1 MAIKVTNYLK
11 NLGKSIVYAS
21 AEAYKENT
29 NIGKFIMDENNQQLA
44 KDVYHGIRDYKTTL
58 RRASEAIKST
68 NVYQAADFGFKS
80 ALSDLKTGKFY
91 DAAREG
97 KLIEES
103 FDEDMGFDDFNF
115 DEEGGDSSSSEGPS
129 SDTIATIKTLQNTAE
144 ISTDAIA
151 GAVVKSGKYNAEIT
165 KQSTSLIISQ
175 QAKFFGDLKNG
186 IFNTNQTL
194 SNLVNFNENAMRTHI
209 ENSRKFFDE
218 STKLARENNA
228 ILKEML
234 DMERVRFK
242 EEQAIRDRN
251 NKRRNPKEHT
261 SFYDILDANGLPNLL
276 EYGEA
281 IKKNFKNNIDDIL
294 PGISSVIDMDPQQ
307 LKAMFANPLSGL
319 ITMAVSSALGD
330 DVKRAHRSLD
340 KTFGGIFSNLI
351 AELNLK
357 SDNSDNLFASTMS
370 KIFGLRTNK
379 KTSIDTSKYEKGAV
393 PFDGKT
399 RKSILEVI
407 PTYLSQITSA
417 LTGEEPVYFDF
428 DAGKWTKRSKV
439 KEDFNKRLEDSKK
452 YATSTLEESVKNALA
467 SLENVD
473 DTLKKSVN
481 DAIKEYAYAHDTLS
495 GFEQNN
501 MLSEEGKKIYSQIS
515 SKIDKRNIANDTL
528 SAKNTI
534 TKDLK
539 RAELNG
545 DDIRSILFNKSNKMF
560 KSTTAGGKNSKG
572 GPSIFGRTTDEYGFD
587 QLDYLQHIYE
597 ELNVIRR
604 YGSAIGGDLPRDA
617 KKQNL
622 DGGDFKLPE
631 NYLEKARAEKEK
643 RDQEAAEAAKN
654 NPDKVIE
661 KDKYDDVEYDA
672 SKDMSTRKDANEEKL
687 RNIGKKF
694 KTEKVDAIL
703 DLAEMIVKEPRNFI
717 AGSLSIADR
726 GLYNLFFE
734 HKFKDK
740 DGKEISGFFDLLGY
754 KVTETFTS
762 VKNYLT
768 TKVFKPAWNWI
779 KGTANDFASAFF
791 GKTFFSD
798 TKEAIKS
805 DARSVGDKIT
815 NAGKNAVDAATST
828 ADSAVAAV
836 KNKLNGNKPED
847 EQKDDKTQKTT
858 DTSQGKPP
866 EENLDNNYNGSLSV
880 PADGITTISK
890 GEMIIPAD
898 LNPFNPDVDKADR
911 NDDRRREKAIKDNFL
926 KKIYSHA
933 DGTTSFDPLAGAG
946 KGKFNFVQFNQAMKA
961 LKILNKENNKSLG
974 QAAGEKVKD
983 KVSSWFNNLVEFVK
997 SKDEGI
1003 GNDLEEVSKDKS
1015 KLTARGVMG
1024 GGAGALVG
1032 GILAGPLGIMAGA
1045 LAGGVVNILRDS
1057 ESAKDLL
1064 LGKKDENEKRTGGVI
1079 PKSLQ
1084 DTIHKYAPDL
1094 MKIGLP
1100 SAVASGLLLGT
1111 GPLGMAVIG
1120 SGAVMAK
1127 NSKSLQESLFGK
1139 DFTITNDDGSVK
1151 KFHKEGLISKKV
1163 QDHFKKN
1170 IPGIGAS
1177 VLGTIAFGP
1186 FGGLLPNM
1194 ILGTGVGMVG
1204 TSETFKNLILGYK
1217 DPRDPEGKSRH
1228 GGLVGVLKDNF
1239 VNPMIKF
1246 GKFMTSTAYK
1256 WFKESFITPISK
1268 WTSVIGRELMH
1279 QGKNLTYYIKEGI
1292 SWAFEKTVGVP
1303 LYKVINEKIISPIT
1317 KGLSSVGKTLLKGAS
1332 YPLNAVRAVGKFT
1345 SNLADKVKLNQYGRG
1360 AIGNTI
1366 STERLMDAASMG
1378 RTYKTMGFDQ
1388 DLAGMD
1394 AKEAEELEAK
1404 LLVLQGKSGAK
1415 KAYRNARQDF
1425 STQMS
1430 RYFRGKENDLIKRL
1444 RKRFENEDLTPEQI
1458 AEEADNIAKDKN
1470 LSVKEKEA
1478 LVKVLTDYGKKIET
1492 ARKAAQEDSKLQ
1504 DQYRTELMNKFGGKG
1519 YDFTNGRDINNALNA
1534 VHKDRIAKE
1543 STAYKDEAEKA
1554 IEASKKIEEDKLVY
1568 LKKVYGV
1575 TQSIGS
1581 MIAKKFGFDP
1591 AAFSILDNSETGDVP
1606 QNTLTNVKNEAEKAI
1621 EASKKI
1627 DEDKLVYLKK
1637 VYGVTQSIG
1646 SMIAKKFGFDPT
1658 AFAILGTSETGDV
1671 PQNTLTNVKNDSK
1684 AESENK
1690 EKDKAKNN
1698 VSTTTTDAEG
1708 NIWKTATDGSKVLVG
1723 SEANADKKR
1732 AKDAEDKK
1740 QQGWFAS
1747 IGDKLKGFVGLGG
1760 KKEKK
1765 EEGGFLHNLADSLMG
1780 KSGALFSIL
1789 KGGALAAI
1797 AGPLIIKALPII
1809 TQFLKDNK
1817 DAIIDAGKEVF
1828 KGIVEIGKEAV
1839 GMIFDSIADSFKNGD
1854 FATGLLQIVAGAFIG
1869 NKMLGGLPGMVLSK
1883 GGGMLYDRFKNRNK
1897 GKETTTKNTET
1908 TESNKKGKKGKGKNK
1923 RSKQK
1928 NKAAKMSENASTA
1941 ATETKATVAAETG
1954 GKSGSKGKWGSI
1966 LSGVA
1971 TAAGLVLP
1979 FMSESSAETAEASGG
1994 IQPGQMYAANE
2005 DGELE
2010 LIDENGKAIN
2020 DGDQDNSSGDFM
2032 DTLNTILDIKYSVS
2046 DFFKK
2051 DTSDVSL
2058 SEEAGSIAEDARN
2071 TKPEGTSAFSKF
2083 TQKMND
2089 IKTKAMNKI
2098 TPITESISNAAS
2110 KTKGKVKGMSD
2121 KALIYLKNL
2130 LTAGIDKV
2138 KTLMPGL
2145 SKKLPASMV
2154 QKLSNEFIASLVKNG
2169 SKYMTKIAAQ
2179 IGVAMTGVGAIPVAI
2194 VNLVSAFDNIY
2205 NEGWRRW
2212 YNNADVLYNEDLGDD
2227 VKYVSVLAGAISTL
2241 LFSVIPVK
2249 WVFKTLASILGLDLS
2264 QAQARAQEA
2273 VDDYNA
2279 DKESHPKGAPDTVAD
2294 VEEYNAMYEKGLLES
2309 VKDTGETLISFGKD
2323 TLTKM
2328 NQAAKNIY
2336 KYVGDKATAA
2346 KNWAKNNAKWLAENG
2361 MNWFKQAYQS
2371 VASTAS
2377 NLKDRAVSFVKN
2389 KYESAKQTLG
2399 EVKDEVSARA
2409 GNVADA
2415 WNNNS
2420 GIGAVVAVGQAAT
2433 SSEDYKKE
2441 HGSDKSSSDSGSSSD
2456 SSSGSDSDAK
2466 GQGKHGL
2473 FGRGYYKQTQ
2483 YANVGFNVPGDTIR
2497 QTIGDSGCGPVAAV
2511 NALQALGRG
2520 SGANDPVI
2528 QASSYALNGGFK
2540 GKDTGT
2546 DPRFFNSYA
2555 SKYNASAKDIA
2566 EGNVKTELQKGHPV
2580 VLSGEDPNGESNK
2593 HPFAEYPHYVTAT
2606 GYNAKNDTVTIQDPE
2621 SRYDNQRYKLSNVLS
2636 KTTMAKSFSKNNKNT
2651 SYNNRVLRWGRGT
2664 EETPTAENCELVRY
2678 AEIVSG
2684 ITGVRSDFILAQII
2698 QESGWEYFK
2707 PGTHK
2712 PGYNYGNAGGAHGF
2726 ATYNSLEE
2734 AAEFMANKTIAYAD
2748 GEGGHR
2754 SELAAASQAGDPAA
2768 FAQILKDA
2776 GYYEAPLSEYTNG
2789 VTSVLKNLKEQ
2800 GYSAGAI
2807 NSSGMSS
2814 SGASAPQNSYGIF
2827 DAVMKPFDSLNNSLN
2842 QVMGGI
2848 TSEGPFKQISDVS
2861 TKIFGSMLGG
2871 VSPQQQQQGGKSGG
2885 AWKGSTATS
2894 EGIRQAS
2901 AWAEEIKDH
2910 VQDSVNP
2917 PYWYGPSGC
2926 TAFANDYL
2934 QHAGVNPINLY
2945 VPTAMAEAKSA
2956 GMWKDASQPAAEGD
2970 VGIIDT
2976 DGSMDEPDH
2985 AVIED
2990 GQGGFWSNMT
3000 SGHKVSH
3007 GRHSDFFG
3015 NIWGYISTGS
3025 GNGQVVTDGKQ
3036 GANDNAEAAGKHG
3049 PLALRFGRGGKS
3061 SNKAMNA
3068 MGKSISSANKRY
3080 GKGIISDTLKS
3091 AFNSGAL
3098 NSSIQGIVGKV
3109 TGGNKDISNILDQ
3122 VLPTPQT
3129 DASATNNT
3137 DLSQAGVIEL
3147 LKIAVQLLT
3156 TIATNTGNM
3165 GSMSKEAVEKQQAS
3179 INSAINSIGQMMAA
3193 SNQSMMNGVSQM
3205 ISSNN
3210 GMSYEQQHMS
3220 LSLDQ
3225 LAAL

>member
-21 AEAYKENT
+21 AESYKENT

-91 DAAREG
+91 DKSKED
-97 KLIEES
+97 KLIDES
-103 FDEDMGFDDFNF
+103 FDEEMGFDDFNF
-115 DEEGGDSSSSEGPS
+115 DEEGGESSSSTGPS
-129 SDTIATIKTLQNTAE
+129 SDTLATIKTLQNTAE

-151 GAVVKSGKYNAEIT
+151 GAVVKSGKYNAEVT

-175 QAKFFGDLKNG
+175 QAKFFGDIKNG

-194 SNLVNFNENAMRTHI
+194 SSLVNFNENAMGTHI

-276 EYGEA
+276 EYGAA

-307 LKAMFANPLSGL
+307 LKAMFANPLGGL

-351 AELNLK
+351 AELNYK

-399 RKSILEVI
+399 RKSIIEVI

-439 KEDFNKRLEDSKK
+439 KEDFNKRLDDSKK

-501 MLSEEGKKIYSQIS
+501 MLSEEGKKVYSQIS
-515 SKIDKRNIANDTL
+515 GKIDKRNIANDTL
-528 SAKNTI
+528 SAKNSI
-534 TKDLK
+534 AKDLK

-545 DDIRSILFNKSNKMF
+545 DDIRAILFNKSDKMF

-617 KKQNL
+617 RNQNL

-654 NPDKVIE
+654 KPDKVIE
-661 KDKYDDVEYDA
+661 KDRYVDVEYDA

-754 KVTETFTS
+754 KVTETFTK
-762 VKNYLT
+762 VKDYLT

-779 KGTANDFASAFF
+779 KGTANDFTSAFF
-791 GKTFFSD
+791 GKEFFTN
-798 TKEAIKS
+798 TKNAIKD
-805 DARSVGDKIT
+805 DAKKAGKTVAT
-815 NAGKNAVDAATST
+815 AGKNAADAVEGT
-828 ADSAVAAV
+828 AGKVADAV
-836 KNKLNGNKPED
+836 KAKVIGQENED
-847 EQKDDKTQKTT
+847 STQGSQTEEPKTN
-858 DTSQGKPP
+858 S
-866 EENLDNNYNGSLSV
+866 NYNGSLSV

-898 LNPFNPDVDKADR
+898 LNPFNPDMDKADR

-933 DGTTSFDPLAGAG
+933 DGTTSFDPSTGNG
-946 KGKFNFVQFNQAMKA
+946 KSKFNLTTFEKEAIDF
-961 LKILNKENNKSLG
+961 LNGKNNKSLG
-974 QAAGEKVKD
+974 QAAGEKAKD
-983 KVSSWFNNLVEFVK
+983 KVRSLFNNLVEFVK

-1064 LGKKDENEKRTGGVI
+1064 LGKKDENKKRTGGVV

-1084 DTIHKYAPDL
+1084 DAIHKYAPDL

-1139 DFTITNDDGSVK
+1139 DFTITNDDGSIK

-1246 GKFMTSTAYK
+1246 GKFMTSTAYN
-1256 WFKESFITPISK
+1256 WFKESFITPITK

-1317 KGLSSVGKTLLKGAS
+1317 KGLSSVGKTLLKGVS

-1345 SNLADKVKLNQYGRG
+1345 SNLADKAKLNQYGRG

-1366 STERLMDAASMG
+1366 SSERLMDAASMG

-1470 LSVKEKEA
+1470 LNVKEKKA

-1504 DQYRTELMNKFGGKG
+1504 DQYRTELMEKFGGKG
-1519 YDFTNGRDINNALNA
+1519 YDFTNGRDVNNALNA

-1543 STAYKDEAEKA
+1543 STAYKD
-1554 IEASKKIEEDKLVY
+1554 
-1568 LKKVYGV
+1568 
-1575 TQSIGS
+1575 
-1581 MIAKKFGFDP
+1581 
-1591 AAFSILDNSETGDVP
+1591 
-1606 QNTLTNVKNEAEKAI
+1606 EAEKAI

-1646 SMIAKKFGFDPT
+1646 SMIAKKFGFDPS

-1671 PQNTLTNVKNDSK
+1671 PQNTLTTVKNDSK

-1690 EKDKAKNN
+1690 EKDKSKNN

-1732 AKDAEDKK
+1732 AKEAEDKK
-1740 QQGWFAS
+1740 QQGWFSS

-1765 EEGGFLHNLADSLMG
+1765 EEGGFLHNLADSIMG

-1828 KGIVEIGKEAV
+1828 KGIVEMGKEAV

-1854 FATGLLQIVAGAFIG
+1854 FATGLLQIIAGAFIG

-1897 GKETTTKNTET
+1897 GKEEAPEPDAPTKETTTKNTEAA
-1908 TESNKKGKKGKGKNK
+1908 ESKSNKKGKKGKRKKGK

-1928 NKAAKMSENASTA
+1928 NKAAKMSENANTA
-1941 ATETKATVAAETG
+1941 ATAETKATTATAEAVVESG
-1954 GKSGSKGKWGSI
+1954 GKSGSKGKGKWGSI
-1966 LSGVA
+1966 LSGIS
-1971 TAAGLVLP
+1971 TAAGFALP
-1979 FMSESSAETAEASGG
+1979 FLSESAAEAAEESGG
-1994 IQPGQMYAANE
+1994 IYPGQLYAVNE
-2005 DGELE
+2005 NSELE
-2010 LIDENGKAIN
+2010 LIDENGRPIT
-2020 DGDQDNSSGDFM
+2020 DGDQESSDGGFM
-2032 DTLNTILDIKYSVS
+2032 DTLSTILDIKDSVS

-2051 DTSDVSL
+2051 DTPDVSL
-2058 SEEAGSIAEDARN
+2058 SEEAGSIAEDTKN
-2071 TKPEGTSAFSKF
+2071 TKPKGTGVVAKF
-2083 TQKMND
+2083 TQKMGE
-2089 IKTKAMNKI
+2089 IKSKAMNKI

-2110 KTKGKVKGMSD
+2110 KTKGVVKGMSD
-2121 KALIYLKNL
+2121 KALKFLKNL

-2138 KTLMPGL
+2138 KSLLPGL
-2145 SKKLPASMV
+2145 SKKLSASMV
-2154 QKLSNEFIASLVKNG
+2154 QKLASQFIATLVKNG
-2169 SKYMTKIAAQ
+2169 SKFMAKITAQ

-2205 NEGWRRW
+2205 NEGWRKW

-2227 VKYVSVLAGAISTL
+2227 VKYISVLSGAISTL
-2241 LFSVIPVK
+2241 LFSDVPTK
-2249 WVFKTLASILGLDLS
+2249 WVFEALTTILGLDLS

-2279 DKESHPKGAPDTVAD
+2279 DKESHPEGAPDTVAD
-2294 VEEYNAMYEKGLLES
+2294 VEEYNAMYEKGLLDS
-2309 VKDTGETLISFGKD
+2309 VKETGETLLSFGKD

-2336 KYVGDKATAA
+2336 EYVGDKATAA

-2361 MNWFKQAYQS
+2361 MNWFKQAYNT
-2371 VASTAS
+2371 VATTAA
-2377 NLKDRAVSFVKN
+2377 NLKDNAVKFVKD
-2389 KYESAKQTLG
+2389 KYDSAKQTLG
-2399 EVKDEVSARA
+2399 DIKDEASARA
-2409 GNVADA
+2409 SNVADA

-2420 GIGAVVAVGQAAT
+2420 GATAVVEAGKAVFT
-2433 SSEDYKKE
+2433 DSKEYKK
-2441 HGSDKSSSDSGSSSD
+2441 DKDAKQQSTD
-2456 SSSGSDSDAK
+2456 SSSNDSAKSDDSSTTTTPK

-2483 YANVGFNVPGDTIR
+2483 YSNIGFNVPGDTIR

-2511 NALQALGRG
+2511 NAIQALGRG
-2520 SGANDPVI
+2520 TNATDPVI
-2528 QASSYALNGGFK
+2528 QASNFALQNGFK

-2546 DPRFFNSYA
+2546 DPRFFGSYA
-2555 SKYNASAKDIA
+2555 ASQGIGSKDTDKSDVKS
-2566 EGNVKTELQKGHPV
+2566 ELSKGNSV
-2580 VLSGEDPNGESNK
+2580 VIEGEDPKGESSKN
-2593 HPFAEYPHYVTAT
+2593 PFAEYPHYVTAT
-2606 GYNAKNDTVTIQDPE
+2606 GYNAKNGTVTIQDPE
-2621 SRYDNQRYKLSNVLS
+2621 SNKDNSQYKLSDVLN
-2636 KTTMAKSFSKNNKNT
+2636 KTNSAITFFKPAKQTTRKDVPKWYGMKTMGEGKRRFAGNSSVRINNKTYKLNKPT
-2651 SYNNRVLRWGRGT
+2651 GKRFGRGGDVPGAIWDFLT
-2664 EETPTAENCELVRY
+2664 SHGIGSVLTAAIMGNIEAECSYDPTSVEDNGVGH
-2678 AEIVSG
+2678 G
-2684 ITGVRSDFILAQII
+2684 ICQWSYERCDNLMNF
-2698 QESGWEYFK
+2698 
-2707 PGTHK
+2707 
-2712 PGYNYGNAGGAHGF
+2712 
-2726 ATYNSLEE
+2726 
-2734 AAEFMANKTIAYAD
+2734 
-2748 GEGGHR
+2748 
-2754 SELAAASQAGDPAA
+2754 AASRNTDWTDLNTQLEFLWTEIGPGGPESAA
-2768 FAQILKDA
+2768 VDKCKDITDVAQCT
-2776 GYYEAPLSEYTNG
+2776 EAWCRAFERP
-2789 VTSVLKNLKEQ
+2789 
-2800 GYSAGAI
+2800 
-2807 NSSGMSS
+2807 
-2814 SGASAPQNSYGIF
+2814 SGAVAHLDRRVASAQEAFEKQGHGVVTGTNVKGGKTSGNKAQAPQNSYGIF
-2827 DAVMKPFDSLNNSLN
+2827 DAIMKPFDQLNSSLG

-2848 TSEGPFKQISDVS
+2848 TSDGPFKQMSDIS
-2861 TKIFGSMLGG
+2861 TKIFGSMIGG
-2871 VSPQQQQQGGKSGG
+2871 AAPQQPQQQGSRTTKGGQSGYGVQGGLRGSGFDDKYIEVNGPEEQTALIPVQDIVKEKFNGMAKAYFEKTGDKLMITGG
-2885 AWKGSTATS
+2885 AEGGGIHADGTYGHPNGWKLDVAKPLSDPDYFVQLGREYNVAVGN
-2894 EGIRQAS
+2894 EDDAHYDLGFGD
-2901 AWAEEIKDH
+2901 DH
-2910 VQDSVNP
+2910 VGGD
-2917 PYWYGPSGC
+2917 
-2926 TAFANDYL
+2926 
-2934 QHAGVNPINLY
+2934 NLSDCH
-2945 VPTAMAEAKSA
+2945 PNA
-2956 GMWKDASQPAAEGD
+2956 
-2970 VGIIDT
+2970 
-2976 DGSMDEPDH
+2976 
-2985 AVIED
+2985 
-2990 GQGGFWSNMT
+2990 GQG
-3000 SGHKVSH
+3000 KH
-3007 GRHSDFFG
+3007 GL
-3015 NIWGYISTGS
+3015 
-3025 GNGQVVTDGKQ
+3025 
-3036 GANDNAEAAGKHG
+3036 GKHG

-3098 NSSIQGIVGKV
+3098 NGSIQGIVGKV

-3129 DASATNNT
+3129 DTTTTDNT

>member
-21 AEAYKENT
+21 AESYKENT

-97 KLIEES
+97 RLIDES

-115 DEEGGDSSSSEGPS
+115 DEEGGESSSSTGPS
-129 SDTIATIKTLQNTAE
+129 SDTLATIKTLQNTAE

-175 QAKFFGDLKNG
+175 QAKFFGDIKNG

-194 SNLVNFNENAMRTHI
+194 SNLVNFNENAMGTHI

-218 STKLARENNA
+218 ATKLARENNA

-251 NKRRNPKEHT
+251 NKRRNPKERT

-276 EYGEA
+276 EYGAA

-294 PGISSVIDMDPQQ
+294 PGISSVVDMDPQQ
-307 LKAMFANPLSGL
+307 LKAMFANPLGGL

-351 AELNLK
+351 AELNYK

-439 KEDFNKRLEDSKK
+439 KEEFNKRLDDSKK

-501 MLSEEGKKIYSQIS
+501 MLSEEGKKVYSQIS
-515 SKIDKRNIANDTL
+515 GKIDKRNIANDTL
-528 SAKNTI
+528 SAKNSI
-534 TKDLK
+534 AKDLK

-545 DDIRSILFNKSNKMF
+545 DDIRAILFNKSDKMF

-617 KKQNL
+617 RNQNL
-622 DGGDFKLPE
+622 DGGEFKLPE

-654 NPDKVIE
+654 KPDKVIE
-661 KDKYDDVEYDA
+661 KDRYVDVEYDA

-734 HKFKDK
+734 HKYKDK

-754 KVTETFTS
+754 KVTETFTK
-762 VKNYLT
+762 VKDYLT

-779 KGTANDFASAFF
+779 KGTANDFTSALF
-791 GKTFFSD
+791 GKEFFTN
-798 TKEAIKS
+798 TKNAIKD
-805 DARSVGDKIT
+805 DAKKAGETVAA
-815 NAGKNAVDAATST
+815 AGKNAADAVEGT
-828 ADSAVAAV
+828 AGKVADAV
-836 KNKLNGNKPED
+836 KAKVIGQENEDSTQGSKTEEKNESSEKP
-847 EQKDDKTQKTT
+847 KT
-858 DTSQGKPP
+858 DS
-866 EENLDNNYNGSLSV
+866 NYNGSLSV

-898 LNPFNPDVDKADR
+898 LNPFNPDMDKADR

-974 QAAGEKVKD
+974 QAAGEKVKG
-983 KVSSWFNNLVEFVK
+983 KVEDWFNNLVEFVK

-1064 LGKKDENEKRTGGVI
+1064 LGKKDENNKRTGGVV

-1256 WFKESFITPISK
+1256 WFKESFITPITK
-1268 WTSVIGRELMH
+1268 WTSVIGRELLH

-1317 KGLSSVGKTLLKGAS
+1317 KGLSFVGKTLLKGAS

-1345 SNLADKVKLNQYGRG
+1345 SNLADKAKLNQYGRG

-1388 DLAGMD
+1388 ALAGMD

-1470 LSVKEKEA
+1470 LNVKEKKA

-1519 YDFTNGRDINNALNA
+1519 YDFTNGRDVNNALNA

-1543 STAYKDEAEKA
+1543 STAYKD
-1554 IEASKKIEEDKLVY
+1554 
-1568 LKKVYGV
+1568 
-1575 TQSIGS
+1575 
-1581 MIAKKFGFDP
+1581 
-1591 AAFSILDNSETGDVP
+1591 
-1606 QNTLTNVKNEAEKAI
+1606 EAEKAI

-1646 SMIAKKFGFDPT
+1646 SMIAKKFGFDPS

-1732 AKDAEDKK
+1732 AKEAEDKK

-1828 KGIVEIGKEAV
+1828 KGIVEMGKEAV

-1854 FATGLLQIVAGAFIG
+1854 FATGLLQIIAGAFIG

-1897 GKETTTKNTET
+1897 GKEEAPESEAPTKETTTKNTET
-1908 TESNKKGKKGKGKNK
+1908 AESNKKGKKRKGKKGK

-1928 NKAAKMSENASTA
+1928 NKAAKMSENTNTASTA
-1941 ATETKATVAAETG
+1941 ETKATTATAEAIAESG
-1954 GKSGSKGKWGSI
+1954 GKSGSKGKGKWGSI
-1966 LSGVA
+1966 LSGIS
-1971 TAAGLVLP
+1971 TAAGFALP
-1979 FMSESSAETAEASGG
+1979 FLSESAAEAAEESGG
-1994 IQPGQMYAANE
+1994 IYPGQLYAVNE
-2005 DGELE
+2005 NNELE
-2010 LIDENGKAIN
+2010 LIDENGRPIT
-2020 DGDQDNSSGDFM
+2020 DGDQESSDGGFM
-2032 DTLNTILDIKYSVS
+2032 DTLSTILDIKDSVS

-2051 DTSDVSL
+2051 DTPDVSL
-2058 SEEAGSIAEDARN
+2058 SEEAGSIAEDTKN
-2071 TKPEGTSAFSKF
+2071 TKPKGTGVVARF
-2083 TQKMND
+2083 TQKMGE
-2089 IKTKAMNKI
+2089 IKSKAMNKI

-2110 KTKGKVKGMSD
+2110 KTKGVVKGMSD
-2121 KALIYLKNL
+2121 KALKFMKNL

-2138 KTLMPGL
+2138 KSLLPGL
-2145 SKKLPASMV
+2145 SKKLSASMV
-2154 QKLSNEFIASLVKNG
+2154 QKLANQFIATIVKNG
-2169 SKYMTKIAAQ
+2169 PKFMTKIAAQ
-2179 IGVAMTGVGAIPVAI
+2179 IGVAMTGVGAIAVAI

-2205 NEGWRRW
+2205 NEGWRKW

-2227 VKYVSVLAGAISTL
+2227 VKYISVLAGAISTL
-2241 LFSVIPVK
+2241 LYSVIPVK
-2249 WVFKTLASILGLDLS
+2249 WVFKVLADILGLDLS

-2279 DKESHPKGAPDTVAD
+2279 DKDSHPEGAPDTVAD
-2294 VEEYNAMYEKGLLES
+2294 VEEYNAMYEKGLLDS
-2309 VKDTGETLISFGKD
+2309 VKETGETLLSFGKD

-2336 KYVGDKATAA
+2336 EYVGDKATAA

-2361 MNWFKQAYQS
+2361 MNWFKQAYNT
-2371 VASTAS
+2371 VATTAS
-2377 NLKDRAVSFVKN
+2377 NIKDNAVKYVKD
-2389 KYESAKQTLG
+2389 KYDSAKQTLG
-2399 EVKDEVSARA
+2399 DIKDEASARA
-2409 GNVADA
+2409 SNVADA

-2420 GIGAVVAVGQAAT
+2420 GATAVVEAAKAAT
-2433 SSEDYKKE
+2433 TDSKEYKK
-2441 HGSDKSSSDSGSSSD
+2441 DKDDKQSTDS
-2456 SSSGSDSDAK
+2456 K
-2466 GQGKHGL
+2466 PQGKHGL

-2483 YANVGFNVPGDTIR
+2483 YSNIGFNAPGDTIR

-2511 NALQALGRG
+2511 NAIQALGRG
-2520 SGANDPVI
+2520 TSASDPVI
-2528 QASSYALNGGFK
+2528 QASNFALQNGFK

-2546 DPRFFNSYA
+2546 DPRFFGSYA
-2555 SKYNASAKDIA
+2555 ASQGIGSKDTNKSDVKS
-2566 EGNVKTELQKGHPV
+2566 ELSKGNSV
-2580 VLSGEDPNGESNK
+2580 VIEGEDPKGESSKN
-2593 HPFAEYPHYVTAT
+2593 PFAEYPHYVTAT
-2606 GYNAKNDTVTIQDPE
+2606 GYNAKNGTVTIQDPE
-2621 SRYDNQRYKLSNVLS
+2621 SNKDNSQYKLSEVLN
-2636 KTTMAKSFSKNNKNT
+2636 KTNSAITFFKPAKQTTRKDVPKWYGMKTMGEGKRRFAGNSSVRINNKTYKLNKPT
-2651 SYNNRVLRWGRGT
+2651 GKRFGRGGDVPGAIWDFLT
-2664 EETPTAENCELVRY
+2664 SHGIGSVLTAAIMGNIE
-2678 AEIVSG
+2678 AECSYDPSAVEDNGVGHG
-2684 ITGVRSDFILAQII
+2684 ICQWSYERCDNLMNF
-2698 QESGWEYFK
+2698 
-2707 PGTHK
+2707 
-2712 PGYNYGNAGGAHGF
+2712 
-2726 ATYNSLEE
+2726 
-2734 AAEFMANKTIAYAD
+2734 
-2748 GEGGHR
+2748 
-2754 SELAAASQAGDPAA
+2754 AASRNTDWSDLNTQLEFLWTEIGPGGPESAA
-2768 FAQILKDA
+2768 VDKCKDITDVAQCT
-2776 GYYEAPLSEYTNG
+2776 EAWCRAFERPNGAVAHLDRRIASAQEAFEKQGHGVVTGTNVKG
-2789 VTSVLKNLKEQ
+2789 GKTSGNKAQ
-2800 GYSAGAI
+2800 
-2807 NSSGMSS
+2807 
-2814 SGASAPQNSYGIF
+2814 APQNSYGIF
-2827 DAVMKPFDSLNNSLN
+2827 DAIMKPFDQLNSSLG

-2848 TSEGPFKQISDVS
+2848 TSDGPFKQMSDIS
-2861 TKIFGSMLGG
+2861 TKIFGSMIGG
-2871 VSPQQQQQGGKSGG
+2871 AAPAAAPPTQKGAKTTGGQSGYGVQGGLRGSGFDDKYIEVNGPEEQTALIPVQDIVKEKFNGMAKAYFEKTGDKLMITGG
-2885 AWKGSTATS
+2885 AEGGGIHADGTYGHPNGWKLDVAKPLS
-2894 EGIRQAS
+2894 
-2901 AWAEEIKDH
+2901 DPDYF
-2910 VQDSVNP
+2910 VQLGREYNVAVGNEDDAHYDLGFGADNVGGDNLSDCHPN
-2917 PYWYGPSGC
+2917 
-2926 TAFANDYL
+2926 
-2934 QHAGVNPINLY
+2934 AG
-2945 VPTAMAEAKSA
+2945 
-2956 GMWKDASQPAAEGD
+2956 Q
-2970 VGIIDT
+2970 
-2976 DGSMDEPDH
+2976 
-2985 AVIED
+2985 
-2990 GQGGFWSNMT
+2990 
-3000 SGHKVSH
+3000 
-3007 GRHSDFFG
+3007 
-3015 NIWGYISTGS
+3015 
-3025 GNGQVVTDGKQ
+3025 
-3036 GANDNAEAAGKHG
+3036 GKHG
-3049 PLALRFGRGGKS
+3049 LGKHGLLFGRGGKS

-3098 NSSIQGIVGKV
+3098 NGSIQGIVGKV

-3129 DASATNNT
+3129 DATTTNNT

>member
-21 AEAYKENT
+21 AESYKENT

-97 KLIEES
+97 KLIDES
-103 FDEDMGFDDFNF
+103 FDEEMGFDDFNF
-115 DEEGGDSSSSEGPS
+115 DEEGGDSSSSTGPS
-129 SDTIATIKTLQNTAE
+129 SDTLATIKTLQNTAE

-175 QAKFFGDLKNG
+175 QAKFFGDIKNG

-194 SNLVNFNENAMRTHI
+194 SNLVNFNENAMGTHI

-218 STKLARENNA
+218 ATKLARENNA

-276 EYGEA
+276 EYGAA

-307 LKAMFANPLSGL
+307 LKAMFANPLGGL

-351 AELNLK
+351 AELNYK

-399 RKSILEVI
+399 RKSIIEVI

-439 KEDFNKRLEDSKK
+439 KEDFNKRLDDSKK

-501 MLSEEGKKIYSQIS
+501 MLSEEGKKVYSQIS
-515 SKIDKRNIANDTL
+515 GKIDKRNIANDTL
-528 SAKNTI
+528 SAKNYI
-534 TKDLK
+534 AKDLK

-617 KKQNL
+617 RNQNL
-622 DGGDFKLPE
+622 DGGEFKLPE

-654 NPDKVIE
+654 KPDKVIE
-661 KDKYDDVEYDA
+661 RDRYVDVEYDA

-734 HKFKDK
+734 HKYKDK

-754 KVTETFTS
+754 KVTETFTK
-762 VKNYLT
+762 VKDYLT

-779 KGTANDFASAFF
+779 KDTANDFTSALF
-791 GKTFFSD
+791 GKEFFTN
-798 TKEAIKS
+798 TKNAIKD
-805 DARSVGDKIT
+805 DAKKVGEKAKDV
-815 NAGKNAVDAATST
+815 VDSGIETAKGAAERVETTARDNLSRVTGALNLSGAST
-828 ADSAVAAV
+828 D
-836 KNKLNGNKPED
+836 NK
-847 EQKDDKTQKTT
+847 QK
-858 DTSQGKPP
+858 P
-866 EENLDNNYNGSLSV
+866 EENTEEPKTNYNGSLSV

-933 DGTTSFDPLAGAG
+933 DGTTSFNPSASAG
-946 KGKFNFVQFNQAMKA
+946 KGRFNLTTFEKEAIDF
-961 LKILNKENNKSLG
+961 LNGKNNKSLG
-974 QAAGEKVKD
+974 QAAGEKAKD
-983 KVSSWFNNLVEFVK
+983 KVRSLFNNLVEFVK

-1139 DFTITNDDGSVK
+1139 DFTITNDDGSIK

-1228 GGLVGVLKDNF
+1228 GGLVGVLKNNF

-1246 GKFMTSTAYK
+1246 GKFMTSTAYN
-1256 WFKESFITPISK
+1256 WFKESFITPITK
-1268 WTSVIGRELMH
+1268 WTSVIGRELLH

-1345 SNLADKVKLNQYGRG
+1345 SNLADKAKLNQYGRG

-1388 DLAGMD
+1388 ELAGMD
-1394 AKEAEELEAK
+1394 AKEAEELKAK

-1458 AEEADNIAKDKN
+1458 ADEADNIAKDKN
-1470 LSVKEKEA
+1470 LSVKEKKA

-1519 YDFTNGRDINNALNA
+1519 YDFTNGRDVNNALNA

-1543 STAYKDEAEKA
+1543 STAYKD
-1554 IEASKKIEEDKLVY
+1554 
-1568 LKKVYGV
+1568 
-1575 TQSIGS
+1575 
-1581 MIAKKFGFDP
+1581 
-1591 AAFSILDNSETGDVP
+1591 
-1606 QNTLTNVKNEAEKAI
+1606 EAEKAI

-1646 SMIAKKFGFDPT
+1646 SMIAKKFGFDPS

-1671 PQNTLTNVKNDSK
+1671 PQNTLTNVKTDSK
-1684 AESENK
+1684 AESESK

-1765 EEGGFLHNLADSLMG
+1765 EEGGFLHNLADSIMG

-1828 KGIVEIGKEAV
+1828 KGIVEMGKEAV

-1854 FATGLLQIVAGAFIG
+1854 FATGLLQIIAGAFIG

-1897 GKETTTKNTET
+1897 GKETPEAQTKETTTKNTET
-1908 TESNKKGKKGKGKNK
+1908 AESNKKGKKGK

-1928 NKAAKMSENASTA
+1928 NKAEKMSKGANTTA
-1941 ATETKATVAAETG
+1941 EPKATVTAETG
-1954 GKSGSKGKWGSI
+1954 GKSSFKGKGKWGSI

-1971 TAAGLVLP
+1971 TAAGFALP
-1979 FMSESSAETAEASGG
+1979 FMSESTAEAADEAGG
-1994 IQPGQMYAANE
+1994 IYPGQLYAVNE
-2005 DGELE
+2005 NSELE
-2010 LIDENGKAIN
+2010 LIDENGKPIT
-2020 DGDQDNSSGDFM
+2020 DGDQESSGGGFTDS
-2032 DTLNTILDIKYSVS
+2032 LNMALGVKSIGESVS

-2051 DTSDVSL
+2051 DTPDVSL
-2058 SEEAGSIAEDARN
+2058 SEEAGSIAEDTKN
-2071 TKPEGTSAFSKF
+2071 TKPKGTGVVAKF
-2083 TQKMND
+2083 TQKMGE
-2089 IKTKAMNKI
+2089 IKSKAMNKI

-2110 KTKGKVKGMSD
+2110 KTKGVVKGMSD
-2121 KALIYLKNL
+2121 KALKFMKNL

-2138 KTLMPGL
+2138 KSLLPGL
-2145 SKKLPASMV
+2145 SKKLSASMV
-2154 QKLSNEFIASLVKNG
+2154 QKLASQFIATIVKNG
-2169 SKYMTKIAAQ
+2169 PKFMTKIAAQ
-2179 IGVAMTGVGAIPVAI
+2179 IGVAMTGVGAIAVAI
-2194 VNLVSAFDNIY
+2194 VNLVAAFDNIY
-2205 NEGWRRW
+2205 NEGWKKW

-2227 VKYVSVLAGAISTL
+2227 VKYISVLAGAISTL
-2241 LFSVIPVK
+2241 LYSVIPVK
-2249 WVFKTLASILGLDLS
+2249 WVFKALAAILGLDLS

-2279 DKESHPKGAPDTVAD
+2279 DKESHPEGAPDTVAD
-2294 VEEYNAMYEKGLLES
+2294 VEEYNAMYEKGLLDS
-2309 VKDTGETLISFGKD
+2309 VKETGETLLSFGKD

-2336 KYVGDKATAA
+2336 EYVGDKATAA

-2361 MNWFKQAYQS
+2361 MNWFKQAYNT
-2371 VASTAS
+2371 VATTAS
-2377 NLKDRAVSFVKN
+2377 NIKDNAVKFVKD
-2389 KYESAKQTLG
+2389 KYDSAKQTLG
-2399 EVKDEVSARA
+2399 DIKDEASARA
-2409 GNVADA
+2409 SNVADA

-2420 GIGAVVAVGQAAT
+2420 GATAVVEAAKAAVTG
-2433 SSEDYKKE
+2433 SKEYKK
-2441 HGSDKSSSDSGSSSD
+2441 DKDNSNQSSSD
-2456 SSSGSDSDAK
+2456 SSSNDSAKSDDSSTNTQPK

-2483 YANVGFNVPGDTIR
+2483 YSNIGFNVPWDTIR

-2511 NALQALGRG
+2511 NAIQALGRG
-2520 SGANDPVI
+2520 TSATDPVI
-2528 QASSYALNGGFK
+2528 QASNFALQNGFK

-2546 DPRFFNSYA
+2546 DPRFFGSYA
-2555 SKYNASAKDIA
+2555 ASQGIGSKDTDKSDVKS
-2566 EGNVKTELQKGHPV
+2566 ELSKGNSV
-2580 VLSGEDPNGESNK
+2580 VIEGEDSNGESTK

-2621 SRYDNQRYKLSNVLS
+2621 SNSDNTQYKLSDVLRKTNSATTFLKPGQRNVRKGIPTS
-2636 KTTMAKSFSKNNKNT
+2636 MAAIAGSSSVRINNKTYKLNKPT
-2651 SYNNRVLRWGRGT
+2651 GKRFGRGGDVPGAIWDFLT
-2664 EETPTAENCELVRY
+2664 SHGIGSVLTAAIMGNIE
-2678 AEIVSG
+2678 AECSYDPSTVEDNGVGHG
-2684 ITGVRSDFILAQII
+2684 ICQWSYERCDNLMNF
-2698 QESGWEYFK
+2698 
-2707 PGTHK
+2707 
-2712 PGYNYGNAGGAHGF
+2712 
-2726 ATYNSLEE
+2726 
-2734 AAEFMANKTIAYAD
+2734 
-2748 GEGGHR
+2748 
-2754 SELAAASQAGDPAA
+2754 AASRNTDWSDLNTQLEFLWTEIGPGGPESAAVDKCKDITDVAQCTEAWCQAFERPNGAVAHLDRRVASAQEA
-2768 FAQILKDA
+2768 FEKQGHGVVTGTNVKGGKTSGNKAQ
-2776 GYYEAPLSEYTNG
+2776 
-2789 VTSVLKNLKEQ
+2789 
-2800 GYSAGAI
+2800 
-2807 NSSGMSS
+2807 
-2814 SGASAPQNSYGIF
+2814 APQNSYGIF
-2827 DAVMKPFDSLNNSLN
+2827 DSVMKPFDSLNSSLG

-2848 TSEGPFKQISDVS
+2848 TSDGPFKQMSDIS
-2861 TKIFGSMLGG
+2861 TKIFGSMIGG
-2871 VSPQQQQQGGKSGG
+2871 ASPQQPQQQGSKTTKGGQSGYGVQGGLRGSGFDDKYIEVNGPEEQTALIPVQDIVKEKFNGMAKAYFEKTGDKLMITGG
-2885 AWKGSTATS
+2885 AEGGGVHAGGTYSHPNGWKLDVAKPLS
-2894 EGIRQAS
+2894 
-2901 AWAEEIKDH
+2901 DPDYF
-2910 VQDSVNP
+2910 VQLGREYNVAVGNEDDAHYDLGFGAANVGGENL
-2917 PYWYGPSGC
+2917 SGC
-2926 TAFANDYL
+2926 TPN
-2934 QHAGVNPINLY
+2934 AG
-2945 VPTAMAEAKSA
+2945 
-2956 GMWKDASQPAAEGD
+2956 Q
-2970 VGIIDT
+2970 
-2976 DGSMDEPDH
+2976 
-2985 AVIED
+2985 
-2990 GQGGFWSNMT
+2990 
-3000 SGHKVSH
+3000 
-3007 GRHSDFFG
+3007 
-3015 NIWGYISTGS
+3015 
-3025 GNGQVVTDGKQ
+3025 
-3036 GANDNAEAAGKHG
+3036 GKHG
-3049 PLALRFGRGGKS
+3049 LGKHGLLFGRGGKS

-3098 NSSIQGIVGKV
+3098 NGSIQGIVGKV

-3129 DASATNNT
+3129 DATTANDA

>member
-1 MAIKVTNYLK
+1 MAIRVTNYLK

-21 AEAYKENT
+21 ADAYKENT

-68 NVYQAADFGFKS
+68 NVYQAADFGFRS

-97 KLIEES
+97 KLIGES

-115 DEEGGDSSSSEGPS
+115 DEEGGESSSSEGPS

-194 SNLVNFNENAMRTHI
+194 SNLVNFNENAMGTHI

-218 STKLARENNA
+218 TTKIARENNA

-261 SFYDILDANGLPNLL
+261 SFYDILDSNGLPNLL

-294 PGISSVIDMDPQQ
+294 PGISSIIDMDAQQ
-307 LKAMFANPLSGL
+307 LKAMFANPLGGL

-351 AELNLK
+351 AELNVK
-357 SDNSDNLFASTMS
+357 SENSDNLFASTMS

-481 DAIKEYAYAHDTLS
+481 NAIKEYAYAHDTLS

-501 MLSEEGKKIYSQIS
+501 MLSEEGKKVYSQIS

-545 DDIRSILFNKSNKMF
+545 DDIRSILFNKSDKMF
-560 KSTTAGGKNSKG
+560 KNTTAGGKNSKG

-617 KKQNL
+617 EKQNL
-622 DGGDFKLPE
+622 DGGEFKLPE

-643 RDQEAAEAAKN
+643 REQEAAEAAKN
-654 NPDKVIE
+654 KPDKVIE
-661 KDKYDDVEYDA
+661 KDKYVDAEYDA

-754 KVTETFTS
+754 KVTETFTK
-762 VKNYLT
+762 VKDYLT

-798 TKEAIKS
+798 TKEAIKR
-805 DARSVGDKIT
+805 DAKSVGDKIT
-815 NAGKNAVDAATST
+815 DAGE
-828 ADSAVAAV
+828 SAVNGAKNKADKVLDAV
-836 KNKLNGNKPED
+836 KNNLNGGNKPED
-847 EQKDDKTQKTT
+847 EQKKDENETPQD
-858 DTSQGKPP
+858 KPP
-866 EENLDNNYNGSLSV
+866 EGNVNNNYNGSLSV

-898 LNPFNPDVDKADR
+898 LNPFNPDVDKANR
-911 NDDRRREKAIKDNFL
+911 ADDRRREKVLKDKFIKN
-926 KKIYSHA
+926 IYSHA
-933 DGTTSFDPLAGAG
+933 DGTDSFDP
-946 KGKFNFVQFNQAMKA
+946 
-961 LKILNKENNKSLG
+961 NNKKSVG
-974 QAAGEKVKD
+974 QAAGEKLKA
-983 KVSSWFNNLVEFVK
+983 KAEKWFNGLLTYVK
-997 SKDEGI
+997 SKDEGL

-1064 LGKKDENEKRTGGVI
+1064 LGKKDENKKRTGGVI

-1170 IPGIGAS
+1170 IPGIGAA
-1177 VLGTIAFGP
+1177 VLGTVAFGP
-1186 FGGLLPNM
+1186 FGGLFPNM
-1194 ILGTGVGMVG
+1194 ILGTGIGLVG
-1204 TSETFKNLILGYK
+1204 TTETFKDMILGYK
-1217 DPRDPEGKSRH
+1217 DPRDPEGKARY
-1228 GGLVGVLKDNF
+1228 GGLVGALKNNF
-1239 VNPMIKF
+1239 INPMVKF
-1246 GKFMTSTAYK
+1246 GKFMTSTAYD

-1292 SWAFEKTVGVP
+1292 SWAFEK
-1303 LYKVINEKIISPIT
+1303 
-1317 KGLSSVGKTLLKGAS
+1317 SVGEPFFKVLNERVLSYLGNKNIPFIGKKYNLKFSDMPKILSFLGNTDI
-1332 YPLNAVRAVGKFT
+1332 PFIGKIKDIPTAPFRMT
-1345 SNLADKVKLNQYGRG
+1345 KFAGNYLSNLADKATLNQYGRG

-1404 LLVLQGKSGAK
+1404 LLVLQGKSGAR
-1415 KAYRNARQDF
+1415 KAYNNARQDF

-1430 RYFRGKENDLIKRL
+1430 RYFRGKENLLTKRL

-1458 AEEADNIAKDKN
+1458 ADEADNISKDKN

-1478 LVKVLTDYGKKIET
+1478 LVKILTEYGKKIEV

-1504 DQYRTELMNKFGGKG
+1504 DQYRTELMEKFGGKG

-1543 STAYKDEAEKA
+1543 STEYKDEAEKA
-1554 IEASKKIEEDKLVY
+1554 IEESKKIEEDKLVY

-1591 AAFSILDNSETGDVP
+1591 S
-1606 QNTLTNVKNEAEKAI
+1606 
-1621 EASKKI
+1621 
-1627 DEDKLVYLKK
+1627 
-1637 VYGVTQSIG
+1637 
-1646 SMIAKKFGFDPT
+1646 

-1732 AKDAEDKK
+1732 AKEAEDKK
-1740 QQGWFAS
+1740 QQGWFSS
-1747 IGDKLKGFVGLGG
+1747 IGDKLKGFIGIGG
-1760 KKEKK
+1760 NKKEKK
-1765 EEGGFLHNLADSLMG
+1765 EEGGFLHNLADTLMG

-1789 KGGALAAI
+1789 RGGALAAI
-1797 AGPLIIKALPII
+1797 AGPLIVKALPIV

-1828 KGIVEIGKEAV
+1828 KGIVEMGKEAV

-1854 FATGLLQIVAGAFIG
+1854 FATGLLQIIAGAFIG

-1883 GGGMLYDRFKNRNK
+1883 GGGKLYDIFKNRR
-1897 GKETTTKNTET
+1897 GKSKATAKTTVTPTTGKTTKP
-1908 TESNKKGKKGKGKNK
+1908 SKSKRRRKN
-1923 RSKQK
+1923 RRARQK
-1928 NKAAKMSENASTA
+1928 AKAAKVTP
-1941 ATETKATVAAETG
+1941 T
-1954 GKSGSKGKWGSI
+1954 
-1966 LSGVA
+1966 A
-1971 TAAGLVLP
+1971 TAKPKSKFRFKGASKLGLVAGAASAASVIFP
-1979 FMSESSAETAEASGG
+1979 FMSESTAEAAEATGG

-2010 LIDENGKAIN
+2010 LIDENGEAIN

-2032 DTLNTILDIKYSVS
+2032 DTLNTILDIKDNVSDFLDIKDSVS

-2051 DTSDVSL
+2051 DTPDVSL
-2058 SEEAGSIAEDARN
+2058 SEEAGSIAENTRN
-2071 TKPEGTSAFSKF
+2071 TKPKGTGVVARF
-2083 TQKMND
+2083 TQKMGE
-2089 IKTKAMNKI
+2089 IKSKAMNKI

-2110 KTKGKVKGMSD
+2110 KTKGVVKGMSD
-2121 KALIYLKNL
+2121 KALKFMKNL

-2138 KTLMPGL
+2138 KSLLPGL
-2145 SKKLPASMV
+2145 SKKLSASMV
-2154 QKLSNEFIASLVKNG
+2154 QKLASQFIATLVKNG
-2169 SKYMTKIAAQ
+2169 SKFMAKIAAQ
-2179 IGVAMTGVGAIPVAI
+2179 IGVAMTGVGAIAVAI

-2205 NEGWRRW
+2205 NEGWKRW

-2227 VKYVSVLAGAISTL
+2227 VKYISVLSGAISTL

-2249 WVFKTLASILGLDLS
+2249 WVFKTLASILGFDLS

-2273 VDDYNA
+2273 VDDYNE
-2279 DKESHPKGAPDTVAD
+2279 DKESHPEGAPDTVAD
-2294 VEEYNAMYEKGLLES
+2294 VEEYNAMYEKGLLDS
-2309 VKDTGETLISFGKD
+2309 VKETGETLLSFGKD

-2377 NLKDRAVSFVKN
+2377 NLKDRAVNFVKN

-2409 GNVADA
+2409 GNVSDA

-2433 SSEDYKKE
+2433 TNSEDYKKE
-2441 HGSDKSSSDSGSSSD
+2441 HDSDKSSSDSGSSSD
-2456 SSSGSDSDAK
+2456 SDSSSDSNSDAK

-2483 YANVGFNVPGDTIR
+2483 YSNIGFNVPGDTIR

-2528 QASSYALNGGFK
+2528 QASSYALSGGFK

-2606 GYNAKNDTVTIQDPE
+2606 GYDAKNGTVTIQDPE

-2636 KTTMAKSFSKNNKNT
+2636 RTTMAKSFSKNNKNT
-2651 SYNNRVLRWGRGT
+2651 SYKNRVLRWGRGT

-2789 VTSVLKNLKEQ
+2789 VTSVLKNLQEQ
-2800 GYSAGAI
+2800 GYTAGAI

-2827 DAVMKPFDSLNNSLN
+2827 DAIMKPFDQLNGSLN
-2842 QVMGGI
+2842 QIMGGI
-2848 TSEGPFKQISDVS
+2848 SSEGPFKQISDVS

-2871 VSPQQQQQGGKSGG
+2871 VTPQPQPQQRGSKSTSGGNQSGYGIQGGLRGSGFDDKYIEVNG
-2885 AWKGSTATS
+2885 PEEQTS
-2894 EGIRQAS
+2894 LIP
-2901 AWAEEIKDH
+2901 
-2910 VQDSVNP
+2910 VQDIVKEKFN
-2917 PYWYGPSGC
+2917 G
-2926 TAFANDYL
+2926 
-2934 QHAGVNPINLY
+2934 
-2945 VPTAMAEAKSA
+2945 MAKAYFEKT
-2956 GMWKDASQPAAEGD
+2956 GDKLMITGAAEGGGVHADGTYSHPNGWKLD
-2970 VGIIDT
+2970 VAKPLSD
-2976 DGSMDEPDH
+2976 PDYFVQLGRDYNV
-2985 AVIED
+2985 AVGNED
-2990 GQGGFWSNMT
+2990 DAHYDLGFGDDHVGGDNLSDCHPNAGQG
-3000 SGHKVSH
+3000 KH
-3007 GRHSDFFG
+3007 GL
-3015 NIWGYISTGS
+3015 
-3025 GNGQVVTDGKQ
+3025 
-3036 GANDNAEAAGKHG
+3036 GKHG
-3049 PLALRFGRGGKS
+3049 PLALRFGRGFES
-3061 SNKAMNA
+3061 SDIDMRS

-3080 GKGIISDTLKS
+3080 GKGILSDVVKS
-3091 AFNSGAL
+3091 AFKSDSFK
-3098 NSSIQGIVGKV
+3098 SSI
-3109 TGGNKDISNILDQ
+3109 KDIFNKITGKSKNKSNDAG
-3122 VLPTPQT
+3122 TEASTNTQT
-3129 DASATNNT
+3129 ATTANTT
-3137 DLSQAGVIEL
+3137 DLSQDSVIEL
-3147 LKIAVQLLT
+3147 LKISVQLLT
-3156 TIATNTGNM
+3156 TIANNTGNM
-3165 GSMSKEAVEKQQAS
+3165 GSMSKEAIEQQQAS
-3179 INSAINSIGQMMAA
+3179 ISSAINSIGQMMAA
-3193 SNQSMMNGVSQM
+3193 NNQSMMNGVSQM

-3225 LAAL
+3225 LASL

>member
-1 MAIKVTNYLK
+1 MAIRVTNYLK

-21 AEAYKENT
+21 ADAYKENT

-80 ALSDLKTGKFY
+80 ALSDLKTGNFY
-91 DAAREG
+91 DAAKEG
-97 KLIEES
+97 KLLDEG
-103 FDEDMGFDDFNF
+103 FNEDMDFDDFNF

-175 QAKFFGDLKNG
+175 QAKFFGDIKNG

-194 SNLVNFNENAMRTHI
+194 SSLVNFNENAMGTHI

-251 NKRRNPKEHT
+251 NKRKNPKEHT

-294 PGISSVIDMDPQQ
+294 PGISSIIDMDAQQ
-307 LKAMFANPLSGL
+307 LKAMFANPLGGL

-357 SDNSDNLFASTMS
+357 SENSDNLFASTMS

-428 DAGKWTKRSKV
+428 DSGKWTKRSKV
-439 KEDFNKRLEDSKK
+439 KEDFNNRLEQSKK

-501 MLSEEGKKIYSQIS
+501 MLSEEGKKVYSQIS
-515 SKIDKRNIANDTL
+515 DKIDKRNIANDTL

-545 DDIRSILFNKSNKMF
+545 DDIRAILFNKSDKMF
-560 KSTTAGGKNSKG
+560 KSTTSGGKNSKG

-617 KKQNL
+617 EKQNL
-622 DGGDFKLPE
+622 NGGDFKLPE
-631 NYLEKARAEKEK
+631 NYLEKAKAEKEK
-643 RDQEAAEAAKN
+643 RDKEAAEAAKN
-654 NPDKVIE
+654 KPDKVIE
-661 KDKYDDVEYDA
+661 KDKYVDVEYDA

-754 KVTETFTS
+754 KVTETFTK
-762 VKNYLT
+762 VKDYLT

-798 TKEAIKS
+798 TKESIKS
-805 DARSVGDKIT
+805 DARSVGDRVAAAGKGAT
-815 NAGKNAVDAATST
+815 NAVKNKADEVVD
-828 ADSAVAAV
+828 AV
-836 KNKLNGNKPED
+836 KNKLNDGTKPED
-847 EQKDDKTQKTT
+847 EQTQ
-858 DTSQGKPP
+858 DKPP
-866 EENLDNNYNGSLSV
+866 VNNNYNGSLSV

-898 LNPFNPDVDKADR
+898 MNPFNPDIDKANR
-911 NDDRRREKAIKDNFL
+911 ADDRRREKVLKEKFIKN
-926 KKIYSHA
+926 IYSHA
-933 DGTTSFDPLAGAG
+933 DGTKSFDP
-946 KGKFNFVQFNQAMKA
+946 
-961 LKILNKENNKSLG
+961 NNKKSVG
-974 QAAGEKVKD
+974 QVAGEKLKE
-983 KVSSWFNNLVEFVK
+983 KAEKWFNGLLTYVK
-997 SKDEGI
+997 SKDEGL

-1064 LGKKDENEKRTGGVI
+1064 LGKKDENKKRTGGVI

-1084 DTIHKYAPDL
+1084 DTINKYAPDL

-1170 IPGIGAS
+1170 IPGIGAA
-1177 VLGTIAFGP
+1177 VLGTVAFGP
-1186 FGGLLPNM
+1186 FGGLFPNM
-1194 ILGTGVGMVG
+1194 ILGTGIGLVG
-1204 TSETFKNLILGYK
+1204 TTETFKDMILGYK
-1217 DPRDPEGKSRH
+1217 DPRDPEGKARY
-1228 GGLVGVLKDNF
+1228 GGLVGALKNNF
-1239 VNPMIKF
+1239 INPMVKF
-1246 GKFMTSTAYK
+1246 GKFMTSTAYD
-1256 WFKESFITPISK
+1256 WFKESFITPITK

-1292 SWAFEKTVGVP
+1292 SWAFEK
-1303 LYKVINEKIISPIT
+1303 
-1317 KGLSSVGKTLLKGAS
+1317 SVGEPFFKVLNERVLSYLGNKNIPFIGKKYNLKFSDMPKMLSFLGNTNI
-1332 YPLNAVRAVGKFT
+1332 PFIGKIKDIPTAPFRMT
-1345 SNLADKVKLNQYGRG
+1345 RFAGNYLSNLADKATLNQYGRG

-1366 STERLMDAASMG
+1366 SSERLMDAASMG

-1415 KAYRNARQDF
+1415 KAYNNARQDF

-1430 RYFRGKENDLIKRL
+1430 RYFRGKENLLTKRL

-1458 AEEADNIAKDKN
+1458 ADEADNISKDKN

-1478 LVKVLTDYGKKIET
+1478 LVKILTEYGKKIEI

-1504 DQYRTELMNKFGGKG
+1504 DQYRTELMEKFGGKG

-1543 STAYKDEAEKA
+1543 STEYKDEAEKA
-1554 IEASKKIEEDKLVY
+1554 IEESKKIEEDKLVY

-1581 MIAKKFGFDP
+1581 MLAKKFGFDP

-1606 QNTLTNVKNEAEKAI
+1606 QNTLT
-1621 EASKKI
+1621 
-1627 DEDKLVYLKK
+1627 
-1637 VYGVTQSIG
+1637 T
-1646 SMIAKKFGFDPT
+1646 
-1658 AFAILGTSETGDV
+1658 
-1671 PQNTLTNVKNDSK
+1671 VKNDSK

-1723 SEANADKKR
+1723 SESNADKKR

-1747 IGDKLKGFVGLGG
+1747 IGDKLKGFVGIGG

-1797 AGPLIIKALPII
+1797 AGPLIIKALPIV

-1817 DAIIDAGKEVF
+1817 DAIIDTGKEVF
-1828 KGIVEIGKEAV
+1828 KGIVEMGKEAV

-1854 FATGLLQIVAGAFIG
+1854 FATGLLQIIAGAFIG

-1883 GGGMLYDRFKNRNK
+1883 GGGKLYDIFKNRRAK
-1897 GKETTTKNTET
+1897 SKATAKTTITPTTDKTTKT
-1908 TESNKKGKKGKGKNK
+1908 SKSKRRRKN
-1923 RSKQK
+1923 RRARQK
-1928 NKAAKMSENASTA
+1928 AKAAKASKVTPTA
-1941 ATETKATVAAETG
+1941 ATAKP
-1954 GKSGSKGKWGSI
+1954 KSKFRFGGSK
-1966 LSGVA
+1966 L
-1971 TAAGLVLP
+1971 GLVAGAASAASVIFP
-1979 FMSESSAETAEASGG
+1979 FMSESTAEAAEATGG

-2010 LIDENGKAIN
+2010 LIDENGEPIN
-2020 DGDQDNSSGDFM
+2020 DGDQENSGGDFM
-2032 DTLNTILDIKYSVS
+2032 DTLNTVLDIKDNVS

-2051 DTSDVSL
+2051 DTADVSL

-2071 TKPEGTSAFSKF
+2071 TKPKGTGVVAKF
-2083 TQKMND
+2083 TQKMGE
-2089 IKTKAMNKI
+2089 IKSKAMNKI

-2138 KTLMPGL
+2138 KALMPGL

-2154 QKLSNEFIASLVKNG
+2154 QKLSNEFIAGLVKNG

-2179 IGVAMTGVGAIPVAI
+2179 IGVAMTGVGAIAVA
-2194 VNLVSAFDNIY
+2194 VLNLVTAFDNIY
-2205 NEGWRRW
+2205 NEGWKRW

-2279 DKESHPKGAPDTVAD
+2279 DKESHPEGAPDTVAD

-2377 NLKDRAVSFVKN
+2377 NLKDRAVNFVKD
-2389 KYESAKQTLG
+2389 KYNSAKQTLG

-2433 SSEDYKKE
+2433 TSSEDYKKE
-2441 HGSDKSSSDSGSSSD
+2441 HGSDKSSSDSSSSSD
-2456 SSSGSDSDAK
+2456 SDSNSDAK

-2483 YANVGFNVPGDTIR
+2483 YSNIGFNVPGDTIR
-2497 QTIGDSGCGPVAAV
+2497 QTIGDSGCGPVAAG

-2528 QASSYALNGGFK
+2528 QASSYALSGGFK

-2606 GYNAKNDTVTIQDPE
+2606 GYDAKNGTVTIQDPE

-2871 VSPQQQQQGGKSGG
+2871 VSPQPQQQGGKSGG

-2934 QHAGVNPINLY
+2934 KHAGVSPIDLY

-2956 GMWKDASQPAAEGD
+2956 GMWKDASEPAAEGD

-3049 PLALRFGRGGKS
+3049 PAALRFGRGGKS
-3061 SNKAMNA
+3061 SDIDMRS

-3080 GKGIISDTLKS
+3080 GKGILSDVVKS
-3091 AFNSGAL
+3091 AFKSDSFK
-3098 NSSIQGIVGKV
+3098 SSI
-3109 TGGNKDISNILDQ
+3109 KDIFNKITGKSKNKSNDAG
-3122 VLPTPQT
+3122 TEASTNTQT
-3129 DASATNNT
+3129 EATANTT
-3137 DLSQAGVIEL
+3137 DLSQDSVIEL
-3147 LKIAVQLLT
+3147 LKISVQLLT
-3156 TIATNTGNM
+3156 TIANNTGNM
-3165 GSMSKEAVEKQQAS
+3165 GSMSKEAVEQQQAS
-3179 INSAINSIGQMMAA
+3179 ISSAINSIGQMMAA
-3193 SNQSMMNGVSQM
+3193 NNQSMMNGVSQM

-3220 LSLDQ
+3220 MSLDQ
-3225 LAAL
+3225 LASL

>member
-1 MAIKVTNYLK
+1 MAIRVTNYLK

-21 AEAYKENT
+21 AESYKENT

-80 ALSDLKTGKFY
+80 ALSDLKTGNFY
-91 DAAREG
+91 DASKQD
-97 KLIEES
+97 KLIDES

-129 SDTIATIKTLQNTAE
+129 SDAIATIKTLQNTAE

-175 QAKFFGDLKNG
+175 QAKFFGYIKNG

-194 SNLVNFNENAMRTHI
+194 SNLVNFNENAMGTHI

-218 STKLARENNA
+218 TTKIARENNA

-276 EYGEA
+276 EYGAA

-307 LKAMFANPLSGL
+307 LKAMFANPLGGL

-351 AELNLK
+351 AELNYK

-428 DAGKWTKRSKV
+428 DSGKWTKRSKV
-439 KEDFNKRLEDSKK
+439 KEEFNNRLEQSKK

-467 SLENVD
+467 SLEDVD

-501 MLSEEGKKIYSQIS
+501 MLSEEGKKVYSQIS
-515 SKIDKRNIANDTL
+515 GKIDKRNIANDTL

-545 DDIRSILFNKSNKMF
+545 DDIRSILFNKSDKMF
-560 KSTTAGGKNSKG
+560 KNTTSGGKNSKG

-622 DGGDFKLPE
+622 NGGDFKLPE

-654 NPDKVIE
+654 KSDKVIE
-661 KDKYDDVEYDA
+661 KDRYVDVEYDA

-768 TKVFKPAWNWI
+768 TKVFKPSWNWI
-779 KGTANDFASAFF
+779 KGTANDFTSAFF
-791 GKTFFSD
+791 GKNFFSD

-805 DARSVGDKIT
+805 DAKSVGDRVVS
-815 NAGKNAVDAATST
+815 AGESAVDAA
-828 ADSAVAAV
+828 
-836 KNKLNGNKPED
+836 KNKANNVIDNVTDKLNNKNKSED
-847 EQKDDKTQKTT
+847 GKKPDTTETPQDNNPPVKD
-858 DTSQGKPP
+858 
-866 EENLDNNYNGSLSV
+866 NYNGSLSV

-898 LNPFNPDVDKADR
+898 LNPFNPDVDKANR
-911 NDDRRREKAIKDNFL
+911 ADDRRREKVLKDKFIKN
-926 KKIYSHA
+926 IYSHA
-933 DGTTSFDPLAGAG
+933 DGTDSFDPND
-946 KGKFNFVQFNQAMKA
+946 K
-961 LKILNKENNKSLG
+961 KSVG
-974 QAAGEKVKD
+974 QAAGEKLKA
-983 KVSSWFNNLVEFVK
+983 KAEKWFNGLLTYVK
-997 SKDEGI
+997 GKDEGL
-1003 GNDLEEVSKDKS
+1003 GNDLEEISKDKS

-1064 LGKKDENEKRTGGVI
+1064 LGKKDENKKRTGGVI

-1094 MKIGLP
+1094 MNIGLP

-1170 IPGIGAS
+1170 IPGIGAA
-1177 VLGTIAFGP
+1177 VLGTVAFGP
-1186 FGGLLPNM
+1186 FGGLFPNM
-1194 ILGTGVGMVG
+1194 ILGTGIGLVG
-1204 TSETFKNLILGYK
+1204 TTETFKDMILGYK
-1217 DPRDPEGKSRH
+1217 DPRDPEGKARY
-1228 GGLVGVLKDNF
+1228 GGLVGALKNNF
-1239 VNPMIKF
+1239 INPMVKF
-1246 GKFMTSTAYK
+1246 GKFMTSTAYD

-1292 SWAFEKTVGVP
+1292 SWAFEK
-1303 LYKVINEKIISPIT
+1303 
-1317 KGLSSVGKTLLKGAS
+1317 SVGEPFFKVLNERVLSYLGNKNIPFIGKKYNLKFSDIPRMLS
-1332 YPLNAVRAVGKFT
+1332 YLGNSNIPFIGKIKDIPTAPFRMT
-1345 SNLADKVKLNQYGRG
+1345 KFAGNYLSNLADKATLNQYGRG

-1366 STERLMDAASMG
+1366 SSERLMDAASMG

-1415 KAYRNARQDF
+1415 KAYNNARQDF

-1430 RYFRGKENDLIKRL
+1430 RYFRGKENLLTKRL

-1478 LVKVLTDYGKKIET
+1478 LVKILTDYGKKIET

-1504 DQYRTELMNKFGGKG
+1504 DQYRTELMEKFGGKG
-1519 YDFTNGRDINNALNA
+1519 YDFTNGRDVNNALNA

-1543 STAYKDEAEKA
+1543 TTEYKDEAEKA
-1554 IEASKKIEEDKLVY
+1554 IEESRKIEEDKLVY

-1591 AAFSILDNSETGDVP
+1591 S
-1606 QNTLTNVKNEAEKAI
+1606 
-1621 EASKKI
+1621 
-1627 DEDKLVYLKK
+1627 
-1637 VYGVTQSIG
+1637 
-1646 SMIAKKFGFDPT
+1646 

-1690 EKDKAKNN
+1690 EKGKAKNN

-1732 AKDAEDKK
+1732 AKEAEDKK
-1740 QQGWFAS
+1740 QQGWFSS
-1747 IGDKLKGFVGLGG
+1747 IGDKLKGFIGLGG
-1760 KKEKK
+1760 NKKEKK
-1765 EEGGFLHNLADSLMG
+1765 EEGGFLHNLADTLMG

-1789 KGGALAAI
+1789 RGGALAAI
-1797 AGPLIIKALPII
+1797 AGPLIVKALPII

-1828 KGIVEIGKEAV
+1828 KGVVEMGKEAV
-1839 GMIFDSIADSFKNGD
+1839 GMIFDSIADSFRECD
-1854 FATGLLQIVAGAFIG
+1854 FATGLLQIIAGAFIG

-1897 GKETTTKNTET
+1897 GKEKET
-1908 TESNKKGKKGKGKNK
+1908 TEATAKGNATTNSGSTKSNKKGKKR

-1928 NKAAKMSENASTA
+1928 GKAAIMNNKGANTTAEST
-1941 ATETKATVAAETG
+1941 ATVAKSKGIKSRLKGFG
-1954 GKSGSKGKWGSI
+1954 GKFGGALAGA
-1966 LSGVA
+1966 A
-1971 TAAGLVLP
+1971 TAASFILP
-1979 FMSESSAETAEASGG
+1979 FMSDSTAEAAEESGG
-1994 IQPGQMYAANE
+1994 IYPGQLYAVNE
-2005 DGELE
+2005 DSKLE
-2010 LIDENGKAIN
+2010 LIDENGRPVNK
-2020 DGDQDNSSGDFM
+2020 DDQDDSSGGFM
-2032 DTLNTILDIKYSVS
+2032 DTLNDLLD
-2046 DFFKK
+2046 FK
-2051 DTSDVSL
+2051 DTAESVIDLFKRDKPAESL
-2058 SEEAGSIAEDARN
+2058 ADDATSVAN
-2071 TKPEGTSAFSKF
+2071 ASNTTKPKGTGVVSRF
-2083 TQKMND
+2083 TQKMSRLKD
-2089 IKTKAMNKI
+2089 KAMNKI
-2098 TPITESISNAAS
+2098 TPLTDYISNAAN
-2110 KTKGKVKGMSD
+2110 KNKGKIKGLSD
-2121 KALIYLKNL
+2121 KALGFLKDL

-2138 KTLMPGL
+2138 KSLLPGL
-2145 SKKLPASMV
+2145 GKKLSPTMV
-2154 QKLSNEFIASLVKNG
+2154 QKLSGEFIGNLVKNG
-2169 SKYMTKIAAQ
+2169 SKYMTKITAQ
-2179 IGVAMTGVGAIPVAI
+2179 IGVAMTGVGAIAVA
-2194 VNLVSAFDNIY
+2194 VMNMVMAFDNIY
-2205 NEGWRRW
+2205 NQGWKKW
-2212 YNNADVLYNEDLGDD
+2212 YNNAEVLYNEDLGDD
-2227 VKYVSVLAGAISTL
+2227 VKYISVLAGCISTL
-2241 LFSVIPVK
+2241 LFSIPPVK
-2249 WVFKTLASILGLDLS
+2249 WVFKILASILGLDLS
-2264 QAQARAQEA
+2264 SAQARAQEA
-2273 VDDYNA
+2273 VEDYNE

-2294 VEEYNAMYEKGLLES
+2294 VEEYNAMYEKGLLDS
-2309 VKDTGETLISFGKD
+2309 VKETGETLISFGKD

-2377 NLKDRAVSFVKN
+2377 NIKDKAVSFVKN

-2433 SSEDYKKE
+2433 TSSEDYKNE
-2441 HGSDKSSSDSGSSSD
+2441 HGSDKSSSDSDSSSD
-2456 SSSGSDSDAK
+2456 SGSNSDAK

-2483 YANVGFNVPGDTIR
+2483 YSNIGFNVPGDTIR

-2814 SGASAPQNSYGIF
+2814 SGASASQNSYGIF
-2827 DAVMKPFDSLNNSLN
+2827 DAIMKPFDQLNGSLN

-2871 VSPQQQQQGGKSGG
+2871 VTPQPQPQRQGSKTTKGGQSGYGVQGGLRGSGFDDKYIEVNGPEEQTALIPVQDIVKEKFNGMAKAYFEKTGDKLMITGG
-2885 AWKGSTATS
+2885 AEGGGIHADGTYNHPAGWKLDVAKPLSDPDYFVQLGREYNVAIGNEDDAHYDLGFGS
-2894 EGIRQAS
+2894 
-2901 AWAEEIKDH
+2901 DH
-2910 VQDSVNP
+2910 VGGDNLSDCHPN
-2917 PYWYGPSGC
+2917 
-2926 TAFANDYL
+2926 
-2934 QHAGVNPINLY
+2934 AG
-2945 VPTAMAEAKSA
+2945 
-2956 GMWKDASQPAAEGD
+2956 Q
-2970 VGIIDT
+2970 
-2976 DGSMDEPDH
+2976 
-2985 AVIED
+2985 
-2990 GQGGFWSNMT
+2990 
-3000 SGHKVSH
+3000 
-3007 GRHSDFFG
+3007 
-3015 NIWGYISTGS
+3015 
-3025 GNGQVVTDGKQ
+3025 
-3036 GANDNAEAAGKHG
+3036 GKHG

-3061 SNKAMNA
+3061 SDTVMRS

-3080 GKGIISDTLKS
+3080 GKGIFSDAVKS
-3091 AFNSGAL
+3091 AFKSDSFK
-3098 NSSIQGIVGKV
+3098 SSI
-3109 TGGNKDISNILDQ
+3109 KDIFNKITGKNKNKSNDAG
-3122 VLPTPQT
+3122 TEASTNTQT
-3129 DASATNNT
+3129 ATTVSNT
-3137 DLSQAGVIEL
+3137 DLSQDSVIEL
-3147 LKIAVQLLT
+3147 LKISVQLLT
-3156 TIATNTGNM
+3156 TIANNTGNM
-3165 GSMSKEAVEKQQAS
+3165 GSMSKEAVEQQQAS
-3179 INSAINSIGQMMAA
+3179 ISSAINSIGQMMAA
-3193 SNQSMMNGVSQM
+3193 NNQSMMNGVSQM

-3225 LAAL
+3225 LASL

>member
-1 MAIKVTNYLK
+1 MAIRVTNYLK

-21 AEAYKENT
+21 ADAYKENT

-80 ALSDLKTGKFY
+80 ALSDLKTGNFY
-91 DAAREG
+91 DASKQD
-97 KLIEES
+97 KLIDES

-115 DEEGGDSSSSEGPS
+115 DEEGGESSSSTGPS
-129 SDTIATIKTLQNTAE
+129 SDTLATIKTLQNTAE

-151 GAVVKSGKYNAEIT
+151 GAVVKSGKYNAEVT

-175 QAKFFGDLKNG
+175 QAKFFGDIKNG

-194 SNLVNFNENAMRTHI
+194 SSLVNFNENAMGTHI

-218 STKLARENNA
+218 TTKIARENNA

-261 SFYDILDANGLPNLL
+261 SFYDILDSNGLPNLL

-294 PGISSVIDMDPQQ
+294 PGISSIIDMDAQQ
-307 LKAMFANPLSGL
+307 LKAMFANPLGGL

-330 DVKRAHRSLD
+330 DVKKAHRSLD

-351 AELNLK
+351 AELNYK

-428 DAGKWTKRSKV
+428 DSGKWTKRSKV

-501 MLSEEGKKIYSQIS
+501 MLSEEGKKVYSQIS
-515 SKIDKRNIANDTL
+515 GKIDKRNIANDTL

-545 DDIRSILFNKSNKMF
+545 DDIRSILFNKSDKMF
-560 KSTTAGGKNSKG
+560 KNTTAGGKNSKG

-631 NYLEKARAEKEK
+631 NYLEQARAEKEK
-643 RDQEAAEAAKN
+643 RDKEAAEAAKN
-654 NPDKVIE
+654 KPDKVIE
-661 KDKYDDVEYDA
+661 KDKYVDVEYDA

-754 KVTETFTS
+754 KVTETFTK
-762 VKNYLT
+762 VKDYLT

-805 DARSVGDKIT
+805 DARSVGDRVVS
-815 NAGKNAVDAATST
+815 AGESAVDAA
-828 ADSAVAAV
+828 
-836 KNKLNGNKPED
+836 KNKANNVINKVTDELNNKNKPED
-847 EQKDDKTQKTT
+847 GQTQETT
-858 DTSQGKPP
+858 DTSQDDKPP
-866 EENLDNNYNGSLSV
+866 VKNNYNGSLSV

-898 LNPFNPDVDKADR
+898 LNPFNPDIDKANR
-911 NDDRRREKAIKDNFL
+911 ADDRRREKVLKEKFIKN
-926 KKIYSHA
+926 IYSHA
-933 DGTTSFDPLAGAG
+933 DGTKSFDP
-946 KGKFNFVQFNQAMKA
+946 
-961 LKILNKENNKSLG
+961 NNKKSVG
-974 QAAGEKVKD
+974 QADGEKLKE
-983 KVSSWFNNLVEFVK
+983 KAEKWFNGLLTYVK
-997 SKDEGI
+997 SKDEGL

-1064 LGKKDENEKRTGGVI
+1064 LGKKDENKKRTGGVI

-1094 MKIGLP
+1094 MNIGLP

-1170 IPGIGAS
+1170 IPGIGAA
-1177 VLGTIAFGP
+1177 VLGTVAFGP
-1186 FGGLLPNM
+1186 FGGLFPNM
-1194 ILGTGVGMVG
+1194 ILGTGIGLVG
-1204 TSETFKNLILGYK
+1204 TTETFKDMILGYK

-1256 WFKESFITPISK
+1256 WFKESFITPITK
-1268 WTSVIGRELMH
+1268 WTSVIGRELLH

-1317 KGLSSVGKTLLKGAS
+1317 KGLYYVGKTLLKGVS

-1345 SNLADKVKLNQYGRG
+1345 SNLADKAKLNQYGRG

-1470 LSVKEKEA
+1470 LNMKEKKA

-1504 DQYRTELMNKFGGKG
+1504 DQYRTELMNKFEGKG
-1519 YDFTNGRDINNALNA
+1519 YDFTNGRDVNNALNA

-1543 STAYKDEAEKA
+1543 STAYKD
-1554 IEASKKIEEDKLVY
+1554 
-1568 LKKVYGV
+1568 
-1575 TQSIGS
+1575 
-1581 MIAKKFGFDP
+1581 
-1591 AAFSILDNSETGDVP
+1591 
-1606 QNTLTNVKNEAEKAI
+1606 EAEKAI

-1646 SMIAKKFGFDPT
+1646 SMIAKKFGFDPS

-1671 PQNTLTNVKNDSK
+1671 PQNTLTTVKNDSK

-1732 AKDAEDKK
+1732 AKEAEDKK

-1765 EEGGFLHNLADSLMG
+1765 EEGGFLHNLADTLMG

-1789 KGGALAAI
+1789 RGGALAAI
-1797 AGPLIIKALPII
+1797 AGPLIIKALPIV

-1828 KGIVEIGKEAV
+1828 KGVVEMGKEAV

-1854 FATGLLQIVAGAFIG
+1854 FATGLLQIIAGAFIG

-1897 GKETTTKNTET
+1897 GKETPEAPTKETTTKNTET
-1908 TESNKKGKKGKGKNK
+1908 AESNKKGKKGKRKKGK

-1928 NKAAKMSENASTA
+1928 NKAAKMSENANTA
-1941 ATETKATVAAETG
+1941 ATAETKATTATAEAVAESG
-1954 GKSGSKGKWGSI
+1954 GKSGSKGKGKWGSI
-1966 LSGVA
+1966 LSGIS
-1971 TAAGLVLP
+1971 TAAEFALP
-1979 FMSESSAETAEASGG
+1979 FLSESAAEAAEESGG
-1994 IQPGQMYAANE
+1994 IYPGQLYAVNE
-2005 DGELE
+2005 NNELE
-2010 LIDENGKAIN
+2010 LIDENGRPIT
-2020 DGDQDNSSGDFM
+2020 DGDQESSDGGFM
-2032 DTLNTILDIKYSVS
+2032 DTLSTILDIKDSVS
-2046 DFFKK
+2046 DFFNK
-2051 DTSDVSL
+2051 DTPDISL
-2058 SEEAGSIAEDARN
+2058 SEEAGSIAEDTKN
-2071 TKPEGTSAFSKF
+2071 TKPKGTGVVARF
-2083 TQKMND
+2083 TQKMGE
-2089 IKTKAMNKI
+2089 IKSKALNKI

-2110 KTKGKVKGMSD
+2110 KTKGVVKGMSD
-2121 KALIYLKNL
+2121 KALKFLKNL

-2138 KTLMPGL
+2138 KSLLPGL
-2145 SKKLPASMV
+2145 SKKLSASMV
-2154 QKLSNEFIASLVKNG
+2154 QKLASQFIATLVKNG
-2169 SKYMTKIAAQ
+2169 SKFMAKITAQ
-2179 IGVAMTGVGAIPVAI
+2179 IGVAMTGVGSIPVAI

-2205 NEGWRRW
+2205 NEGWRKW

-2227 VKYVSVLAGAISTL
+2227 VKYISVLAGAISTL
-2241 LFSVIPVK
+2241 LFSDVPTK
-2249 WVFKTLASILGLDLS
+2249 WVFEALTTILGLDLS

-2294 VEEYNAMYEKGLLES
+2294 VEEYNDMYEKGLLDS
-2309 VKDTGETLISFGKD
+2309 VKETGETLLSFGKD

-2420 GIGAVVAVGQAAT
+2420 GLGAVVEAGKAAT
-2433 SSEDYKKE
+2433 TSSDDYKKE
-2441 HGSDKSSSDSGSSSD
+2441 HSSDQSSSDSDSSSD
-2456 SSSGSDSDAK
+2456 SNSDAK

-2483 YANVGFNVPGDTIR
+2483 YSNIGFNVPGDTIR

-2528 QASSYALNGGFK
+2528 QASSYALSGGFK

-2555 SKYNASAKDIA
+2555 SKYNALAKDIA

-2606 GYNAKNDTVTIQDPE
+2606 GYDAKNGTVTIQDPE

-2789 VTSVLKNLKEQ
+2789 VTSVLKNLQEQ
-2800 GYSAGAI
+2800 GYTAGAI

-2814 SGASAPQNSYGIF
+2814 PGASAPQNSYGIF
-2827 DAVMKPFDSLNNSLN
+2827 DAIMKPFDQLNGSLD
-2842 QVMGGI
+2842 QVMGGL

-2871 VSPQQQQQGGKSGG
+2871 VTPQPQPQQRGSKSTSGGNQSGYGIQGGLRGSGFDDKYIEVNG
-2885 AWKGSTATS
+2885 PEDQTS
-2894 EGIRQAS
+2894 LIP
-2901 AWAEEIKDH
+2901 
-2910 VQDSVNP
+2910 VQDIVKEKFNGMAKAYFEKTGDKLMITGAAEGGGVHADGTYSHPNGWKLDVAKPLSDPDYFVQLGRDYNVAVGDEDSAH
-2917 PYWYGPSGC
+2917 YDLGFGAANVGGENLSGC
-2926 TAFANDYL
+2926 TPNA
-2934 QHAGVNPINLY
+2934 
-2945 VPTAMAEAKSA
+2945 
-2956 GMWKDASQPAAEGD
+2956 
-2970 VGIIDT
+2970 
-2976 DGSMDEPDH
+2976 
-2985 AVIED
+2985 
-2990 GQGGFWSNMT
+2990 GQG
-3000 SGHKVSH
+3000 KH
-3007 GRHSDFFG
+3007 GL
-3015 NIWGYISTGS
+3015 
-3025 GNGQVVTDGKQ
+3025 
-3036 GANDNAEAAGKHG
+3036 GKHG
-3049 PLALRFGRGGKS
+3049 PLALKFGRGSES
-3061 SNKAMNA
+3061 SDIDMRS

-3080 GKGIISDTLKS
+3080 GKGILSDVVKS
-3091 AFNSGAL
+3091 AFKSDSFK
-3098 NSSIQGIVGKV
+3098 SSI
-3109 TGGNKDISNILDQ
+3109 KDIFNKITGKSKNKSNDAG
-3122 VLPTPQT
+3122 TEASTNTQT
-3129 DASATNNT
+3129 GATVNTT
-3137 DLSQAGVIEL
+3137 DLSQDSVIEL
-3147 LKIAVQLLT
+3147 LKISVQLLT
-3156 TIATNTGNM
+3156 TIANNTGNM
-3165 GSMSKEAVEKQQAS
+3165 GSMSKEAIEQQQAS
-3179 INSAINSIGQMMAA
+3179 ISSAINSIGQMMAA
-3193 SNQSMMNGVSQM
+3193 NNQSMMNGVSQM

-3225 LAAL
+3225 LASL

>member
-21 AEAYKENT
+21 AESYKENT

-91 DAAREG
+91 DKSKED
-97 KLIEES
+97 KLIDES
-103 FDEDMGFDDFNF
+103 FDEEMGFDDFNF
-115 DEEGGDSSSSEGPS
+115 DEEGGESSSSTGPS
-129 SDTIATIKTLQNTAE
+129 SDTLATIKTLQNTAE

-151 GAVVKSGKYNAEIT
+151 GAVVKSGKYNAEVT

-175 QAKFFGDLKNG
+175 QAKFFGDIKNG

-194 SNLVNFNENAMRTHI
+194 SSLVNFNENAMGTHI

-276 EYGEA
+276 EYGAA

-307 LKAMFANPLSGL
+307 LKAMFANPLGGL

-351 AELNLK
+351 AELNYK

-399 RKSILEVI
+399 RKSIIEVI

-439 KEDFNKRLEDSKK
+439 KEDFNKRLDDSKK

-501 MLSEEGKKIYSQIS
+501 MLSEEGKKVYSQIS
-515 SKIDKRNIANDTL
+515 GKIDKRNIANDTL
-528 SAKNTI
+528 SAKNSI
-534 TKDLK
+534 AKDLK

-545 DDIRSILFNKSNKMF
+545 DDIRAILFNKSDKMF

-617 KKQNL
+617 RNQNL

-654 NPDKVIE
+654 KPDKVIE
-661 KDKYDDVEYDA
+661 KDRYVDVEYDA

-754 KVTETFTS
+754 KVTETFTK
-762 VKNYLT
+762 VKDYLT

-779 KGTANDFASAFF
+779 KGTANDFTSAFF
-791 GKTFFSD
+791 GKEFFTN
-798 TKEAIKS
+798 TKNAIKD
-805 DARSVGDKIT
+805 DAKKAGKTVAA
-815 NAGKNAVDAATST
+815 AGKNAADAVEGT
-828 ADSAVAAV
+828 AGKVADAV
-836 KNKLNGNKPED
+836 KAKVIGQENED
-847 EQKDDKTQKTT
+847 STQGSQTEEPKT
-858 DTSQGKPP
+858 
-866 EENLDNNYNGSLSV
+866 NYNGSLSV

-898 LNPFNPDVDKADR
+898 LNPFNPDMDKADR

-933 DGTTSFDPLAGAG
+933 DGTTSFDPSTGNG
-946 KGKFNFVQFNQAMKA
+946 KSKFNLTTFEKEAIDF
-961 LKILNKENNKSLG
+961 LNGKNNKSLG
-974 QAAGEKVKD
+974 QAAGEKAKD
-983 KVSSWFNNLVEFVK
+983 KVRSLFNNLVEFVK

-1064 LGKKDENEKRTGGVI
+1064 LGKKDENKKRTGGVV

-1084 DTIHKYAPDL
+1084 DAIHKYAPDL

-1139 DFTITNDDGSVK
+1139 DFTITNDDGSIK

-1246 GKFMTSTAYK
+1246 GKFMTSTAYN
-1256 WFKESFITPISK
+1256 WFKESFITPITK

-1317 KGLSSVGKTLLKGAS
+1317 KGLSSVGKTLLKGVS
-1332 YPLNAVRAVGKFT
+1332 YPLNAVRAAGKFT
-1345 SNLADKVKLNQYGRG
+1345 SNLADKAKLNQYGRG

-1366 STERLMDAASMG
+1366 SSERLMDAASMG

-1458 AEEADNIAKDKN
+1458 AEEADNIANDKN
-1470 LSVKEKEA
+1470 LNVKEKKA

-1519 YDFTNGRDINNALNA
+1519 YDFTNGRDVNNALNA

-1543 STAYKDEAEKA
+1543 STAYKD
-1554 IEASKKIEEDKLVY
+1554 
-1568 LKKVYGV
+1568 
-1575 TQSIGS
+1575 
-1581 MIAKKFGFDP
+1581 
-1591 AAFSILDNSETGDVP
+1591 
-1606 QNTLTNVKNEAEKAI
+1606 EAEKAI

-1646 SMIAKKFGFDPT
+1646 SMIAKKFGFDPS

-1671 PQNTLTNVKNDSK
+1671 PQNTLTTVKNDSK

-1690 EKDKAKNN
+1690 EKDKDKNN

-1732 AKDAEDKK
+1732 AKEAEDKK
-1740 QQGWFAS
+1740 QQGWFSS

-1765 EEGGFLHNLADSLMG
+1765 EEGGFLHNLADSIMG

-1828 KGIVEIGKEAV
+1828 KGIVEMGKEAV

-1854 FATGLLQIVAGAFIG
+1854 FATGLLQIIAGAFIG
-1869 NKMLGGLPGMVLSK
+1869 NKVLGGLPGMVLSK

-1897 GKETTTKNTET
+1897 GKEETPEAPTKETTTKNTET
-1908 TESNKKGKKGKGKNK
+1908 AESNKKGKKGK

-1928 NKAAKMSENASTA
+1928 NKAAKMSKGANTTA
-1941 ATETKATVAAETG
+1941 EPKATVTAESG
-1954 GKSGSKGKWGSI
+1954 GKSSFKGKGKWGSI

-1971 TAAGLVLP
+1971 TAAGFALP
-1979 FMSESSAETAEASGG
+1979 FMSESTAEAADEAGG
-1994 IQPGQMYAANE
+1994 IYPGQLYAVNE
-2005 DGELE
+2005 NSELE
-2010 LIDENGKAIN
+2010 LIDENGKPIT
-2020 DGDQDNSSGDFM
+2020 DGDQESSGGGFM
-2032 DTLNTILDIKYSVS
+2032 DSLNMALGVKSIGESVS

-2051 DTSDVSL
+2051 DKPDVSL
-2058 SEEAGSIAEDARN
+2058 SEEAGSIAEDTKT
-2071 TKPEGTSAFSKF
+2071 TKPKGIGVVAKF
-2083 TQKMND
+2083 TQKMGE
-2089 IKTKAMNKI
+2089 IKSKAMNKI

-2110 KTKGKVKGMSD
+2110 KTKGVVKGMSD
-2121 KALIYLKNL
+2121 KALKFMKNL

-2138 KTLMPGL
+2138 KSLLPGL
-2145 SKKLPASMV
+2145 SKKLSASMV
-2154 QKLSNEFIASLVKNG
+2154 QKLANQFIATIVKNG
-2169 SKYMTKIAAQ
+2169 PKFMTKIAAQ
-2179 IGVAMTGVGAIPVAI
+2179 IGVAMTGVGAIAVAI

-2205 NEGWRRW
+2205 NEGWKKW

-2227 VKYVSVLAGAISTL
+2227 VKYISVLAGAISTL
-2241 LFSVIPVK
+2241 LYSVIPVK
-2249 WVFKTLASILGLDLS
+2249 WVFKALAAILGLDLS

-2279 DKESHPKGAPDTVAD
+2279 DKESHPEGAPDTVAD
-2294 VEEYNAMYEKGLLES
+2294 VEEYNAMYEKGLLDS
-2309 VKDTGETLISFGKD
+2309 VKETGETLLSFGKD

-2336 KYVGDKATAA
+2336 EYVGDKATAA

-2361 MNWFKQAYQS
+2361 MNWFKQAYNT
-2371 VASTAS
+2371 VATTAA
-2377 NLKDRAVSFVKN
+2377 NLKDNAVKFVKD
-2389 KYESAKQTLG
+2389 KYDSAKQTLG
-2399 EVKDEVSARA
+2399 DIKDEASARA
-2409 GNVADA
+2409 SNVADA

-2420 GIGAVVAVGQAAT
+2420 GATAVVEAGKAVFT
-2433 SSEDYKKE
+2433 DSKEYKK
-2441 HGSDKSSSDSGSSSD
+2441 DKDAKQQSTD
-2456 SSSGSDSDAK
+2456 SSSNDSAKSDDSSTTTTPK

-2483 YANVGFNVPGDTIR
+2483 YSNIGFNVPGDTIR

-2511 NALQALGRG
+2511 NAIQALGRG
-2520 SGANDPVI
+2520 TNATDPVI
-2528 QASSYALNGGFK
+2528 QASNFALQNGFK

-2546 DPRFFNSYA
+2546 DPRFFGSYA
-2555 SKYNASAKDIA
+2555 ASQGIGSKDTNKSDVKS
-2566 EGNVKTELQKGHPV
+2566 ELSKGNSV
-2580 VLSGEDPNGESNK
+2580 VIEGEDPKGESSKN
-2593 HPFAEYPHYVTAT
+2593 PFAEYPHYVTAT
-2606 GYNAKNDTVTIQDPE
+2606 GYNAKNGTVTIQDPE
-2621 SRYDNQRYKLSNVLS
+2621 SNKDNSQYKLSDVLN
-2636 KTTMAKSFSKNNKNT
+2636 KTNSAITFFKPAKQTTRKDVPKWYGMKTMGEGKRRFAGNSSVRINNKTYKLNKPT
-2651 SYNNRVLRWGRGT
+2651 GKRFGRGGDVPGAIWDFLT
-2664 EETPTAENCELVRY
+2664 SHGIGSVLTAAIMGNIE
-2678 AEIVSG
+2678 AECS
-2684 ITGVRSDFILAQII
+2684 
-2698 QESGWEYFK
+2698 Y
-2707 PGTHK
+2707 
-2712 PGYNYGNAGGAHGF
+2712 
-2726 ATYNSLEE
+2726 
-2734 AAEFMANKTIAYAD
+2734 
-2748 GEGGHR
+2748 
-2754 SELAAASQAGDPAA
+2754 DPAA
-2768 FAQILKDA
+2768 VED
-2776 GYYEAPLSEYTNG
+2776 NG
-2789 VTSVLKNLKEQ
+2789 VGHGICQWSYERCDNLMNFAASRNTDWTDLNTQLEFLWTEI
-2800 GYSAGAI
+2800 GPGGPESAAVDKCKDI
-2807 NSSGMSS
+2807 TDVAQCTEAWCRAFERP
-2814 SGASAPQNSYGIF
+2814 SGAVAHLDRRVASAQEAFEKQGHGVVTGTNVKGGKTSGNKAQAPQNSYGIF
-2827 DAVMKPFDSLNNSLN
+2827 DAIMKPFDQLNSSLG

-2848 TSEGPFKQISDVS
+2848 TSDGPFKQMSDIS
-2861 TKIFGSMLGG
+2861 TKIFGSMIGG
-2871 VSPQQQQQGGKSGG
+2871 AAPQQPQQQGSRTTKGGQSGYGVQGGLRGSGFDDKYIEVNGPEEQTALIPVQDIVKEKFNGMAKAYFEKTGDKLMITGG
-2885 AWKGSTATS
+2885 AEGGGIHADGTYGHPNGWKLDVAKPLSDPDYFVQLGRDYNVAVGN
-2894 EGIRQAS
+2894 EDDAHYDLGFGD
-2901 AWAEEIKDH
+2901 DH
-2910 VQDSVNP
+2910 VGGD
-2917 PYWYGPSGC
+2917 
-2926 TAFANDYL
+2926 
-2934 QHAGVNPINLY
+2934 NLSDCH
-2945 VPTAMAEAKSA
+2945 PNA
-2956 GMWKDASQPAAEGD
+2956 
-2970 VGIIDT
+2970 
-2976 DGSMDEPDH
+2976 
-2985 AVIED
+2985 
-2990 GQGGFWSNMT
+2990 GQG
-3000 SGHKVSH
+3000 KH
-3007 GRHSDFFG
+3007 GL
-3015 NIWGYISTGS
+3015 
-3025 GNGQVVTDGKQ
+3025 
-3036 GANDNAEAAGKHG
+3036 GKHG

-3098 NSSIQGIVGKV
+3098 NGSIQGIVGKV

-3129 DASATNNT
+3129 DTTTTDNT

>member
-21 AEAYKENT
+21 ADAYKENT

-97 KLIEES
+97 KLIDES
-103 FDEDMGFDDFNF
+103 FDEEMGFDDFNF
-115 DEEGGDSSSSEGPS
+115 DEEGGDSSSSTGPS
-129 SDTIATIKTLQNTAE
+129 SDTLATIKTLQNTAE

-151 GAVVKSGKYNAEIT
+151 GAVVKSGKYNAEVT

-175 QAKFFGDLKNG
+175 QAKFFGDIKNG

-194 SNLVNFNENAMRTHI
+194 ANLVNFNENAMGTHI

-251 NKRRNPKEHT
+251 NKRNNPKERT

-276 EYGEA
+276 EYGAA

-307 LKAMFANPLSGL
+307 LKAMFANPLGGL

-351 AELNLK
+351 AELNYK
-357 SDNSDNLFASTMS
+357 GDNSDNLFASTMS
-370 KIFGLRTNK
+370 KIFGLRANK

-399 RKSILEVI
+399 RKSIIEVI

-439 KEDFNKRLEDSKK
+439 KEDFNKRLDDSKK

-501 MLSEEGKKIYSQIS
+501 MLSEEGKKVYSQIS
-515 SKIDKRNIANDTL
+515 GKIDKRNIANDTL
-528 SAKNTI
+528 SAKNSI
-534 TKDLK
+534 AKDLK

-545 DDIRSILFNKSNKMF
+545 DDIRAILFNKSDKMF

-617 KKQNL
+617 RNQNL
-622 DGGDFKLPE
+622 DGGEFKLPE

-654 NPDKVIE
+654 KPDKVIE
-661 KDKYDDVEYDA
+661 RDRYVDVEYDP

-754 KVTETFTS
+754 KVTETFTK
-762 VKNYLT
+762 VKDYLT

-779 KGTANDFASAFF
+779 KGTANDFTSAFF
-791 GKTFFSD
+791 GKEFFTN
-798 TKEAIKS
+798 TKNAIKD
-805 DARSVGDKIT
+805 DAKK
-815 NAGKNAVDAATST
+815 AGEKAKDVVDSGIETAKGAAERVETTARDNLSRVTGALNLSGAST
-828 ADSAVAAV
+828 D
-836 KNKLNGNKPED
+836 NKQKPEN
-847 EQKDDKTQKTT
+847 ENQEEPKT
-858 DTSQGKPP
+858 
-866 EENLDNNYNGSLSV
+866 NYNGSLSV

-898 LNPFNPDVDKADR
+898 LNPFNPDMDKADR

-933 DGTTSFDPLAGAG
+933 DGTTSFDPSTGNG
-946 KGKFNFVQFNQAMKA
+946 KSKFNLTTFEKEAIDF
-961 LKILNKENNKSLG
+961 LNGKNNKSKSLG
-974 QAAGEKVKD
+974 QAAGEKVKG
-983 KVSSWFNNLVEFVK
+983 KVEDWFNNLVEFVK

-1064 LGKKDENEKRTGGVI
+1064 LGKKDENNKRTGGVV

-1139 DFTITNDDGSVK
+1139 DFTITNDDGSIK

-1228 GGLVGVLKDNF
+1228 GGLVGVLKNNF

-1256 WFKESFITPISK
+1256 WFKESFITPITK
-1268 WTSVIGRELMH
+1268 WTSVIGRELLH

-1345 SNLADKVKLNQYGRG
+1345 SNLADKAKLNQYGRG

-1388 DLAGMD
+1388 ELAGMD

-1470 LSVKEKEA
+1470 LNVKEKKA

-1519 YDFTNGRDINNALNA
+1519 YDFTNGRDVNNALNA

-1543 STAYKDEAEKA
+1543 STAYKD
-1554 IEASKKIEEDKLVY
+1554 
-1568 LKKVYGV
+1568 
-1575 TQSIGS
+1575 
-1581 MIAKKFGFDP
+1581 
-1591 AAFSILDNSETGDVP
+1591 
-1606 QNTLTNVKNEAEKAI
+1606 EAEKAI

-1646 SMIAKKFGFDPT
+1646 SMIAKKFGFDPS

-1828 KGIVEIGKEAV
+1828 KGIVELGKEAV
-1839 GMIFDSIADSFKNGD
+1839 GMVFDSIADSFKNGD
-1854 FATGLLQIVAGAFIG
+1854 FATGLLQIIAGAFIG

-1897 GKETTTKNTET
+1897 GKEEAPEPEAPTKETTTKNTEAA
-1908 TESNKKGKKGKGKNK
+1908 ESNKKGKKGKRKKGKRKKGK

-1928 NKAAKMSENASTA
+1928 NKAAKMSENANTA
-1941 ATETKATVAAETG
+1941 ATAETKAATAEAVAESG
-1954 GKSGSKGKWGSI
+1954 GKSGSKGKGKWGSI
-1966 LSGVA
+1966 LSGIS
-1971 TAAGLVLP
+1971 TAAEFALP
-1979 FMSESSAETAEASGG
+1979 FLSESAAEAAEESGG
-1994 IQPGQMYAANE
+1994 IYPGQLYAVNE
-2005 DGELE
+2005 NNELE
-2010 LIDENGKAIN
+2010 LIDENGRPIT
-2020 DGDQDNSSGDFM
+2020 DGDQESSDGGFM
-2032 DTLNTILDIKYSVS
+2032 DTLSTILDIKDSVS

-2051 DTSDVSL
+2051 DTPDVSL
-2058 SEEAGSIAEDARN
+2058 SEEAGSIAEDTKN
-2071 TKPEGTSAFSKF
+2071 TKPKGTGVVARF
-2083 TQKMND
+2083 TQKMGE
-2089 IKTKAMNKI
+2089 IKSKAMNKI

-2110 KTKGKVKGMSD
+2110 KTKGVVKGMSD
-2121 KALIYLKNL
+2121 KALKFLKNL

-2138 KTLMPGL
+2138 KSLLPGL
-2145 SKKLPASMV
+2145 SKKLSASMV
-2154 QKLSNEFIASLVKNG
+2154 QKLASQFIATLVKNG
-2169 SKYMTKIAAQ
+2169 SKFMAKITAQ

-2205 NEGWRRW
+2205 NEGWRKW

-2227 VKYVSVLAGAISTL
+2227 VKYISVLSGAISTL
-2241 LFSVIPVK
+2241 LFSDVPTK
-2249 WVFKTLASILGLDLS
+2249 WVFEALTTILGLDLS

-2279 DKESHPKGAPDTVAD
+2279 DKDSHPEGAPDTVAD
-2294 VEEYNAMYEKGLLES
+2294 VEEYNAMYEKGLLDS
-2309 VKDTGETLISFGKD
+2309 VKETGETLLSFGKD

-2336 KYVGDKATAA
+2336 EYVGDKATAA

-2361 MNWFKQAYQS
+2361 MNWFKQAYNT
-2371 VASTAS
+2371 VATTAA
-2377 NLKDRAVSFVKN
+2377 NLKDNAVKFVKD
-2389 KYESAKQTLG
+2389 KYDSAKQTLG
-2399 EVKDEVSARA
+2399 DIKDEASARA
-2409 GNVADA
+2409 SNVADA

-2420 GIGAVVAVGQAAT
+2420 GTTAVVEAAKAAVT
-2433 SSEDYKKE
+2433 DSKDYKK
-2441 HGSDKSSSDSGSSSD
+2441 DKDAKQQSTDSDS
-2456 SSSGSDSDAK
+2456 K
-2466 GQGKHGL
+2466 PQGKHGL

-2483 YANVGFNVPGDTIR
+2483 YSNIGFNIPGDTIR

-2511 NALQALGRG
+2511 NAIQALGRG
-2520 SGANDPVI
+2520 TNATDPVI
-2528 QASSYALNGGFK
+2528 QASNFALQNGFK

-2546 DPRFFNSYA
+2546 DPRFFGSYA
-2555 SKYNASAKDIA
+2555 ASQGIGSKDTDKSDVKS
-2566 EGNVKTELQKGHPV
+2566 ELSKGNSV
-2580 VLSGEDPNGESNK
+2580 VIEGEDPKGESSKN
-2593 HPFAEYPHYVTAT
+2593 PFAEYPHYVTAT
-2606 GYNAKNDTVTIQDPE
+2606 GYNAKNGTVTIQDPE
-2621 SRYDNQRYKLSNVLS
+2621 SNKDNSQYKLSEVLN
-2636 KTTMAKSFSKNNKNT
+2636 KTNSAITFFKPAKQTTRKDVPKWYGMKTMGEGKPTSMAAIAGNSSVRINNKTYKLNKPT
-2651 SYNNRVLRWGRGT
+2651 GKRFGRGGDVPGAIWDFLT
-2664 EETPTAENCELVRY
+2664 SHGIGSVLTAAIMGNIE
-2678 AEIVSG
+2678 AECS
-2684 ITGVRSDFILAQII
+2684 
-2698 QESGWEYFK
+2698 Y
-2707 PGTHK
+2707 
-2712 PGYNYGNAGGAHGF
+2712 
-2726 ATYNSLEE
+2726 
-2734 AAEFMANKTIAYAD
+2734 
-2748 GEGGHR
+2748 
-2754 SELAAASQAGDPAA
+2754 DPAA
-2768 FAQILKDA
+2768 VED
-2776 GYYEAPLSEYTNG
+2776 NG
-2789 VTSVLKNLKEQ
+2789 VGHGICQWSYERCDNLMNFAASRNTDWSDLNTQLEFLWTEI
-2800 GYSAGAI
+2800 GPGGPESAAVDKCKDI
-2807 NSSGMSS
+2807 TDVAQCTEAWCRAFERP
-2814 SGASAPQNSYGIF
+2814 SGAVAHLDRRIASAQEAFEKQGHGVVTGTNVKGGKTSGNTAQAPQNSYGIF
-2827 DAVMKPFDSLNNSLN
+2827 DAIMKPFDQLNSSLG

-2848 TSEGPFKQISDVS
+2848 TSDGPFKQMSDIS
-2861 TKIFGSMLGG
+2861 TKIFGSMIGG
-2871 VSPQQQQQGGKSGG
+2871 AAPQQPQQQGSRTTKGGQSGYGVQGGLRGSGFDDKYIEVNGPEEQTALIPVQDIVKEKFNGMAKAYFEKTGDKLMITGG
-2885 AWKGSTATS
+2885 AEGGGIHADGTYGHPNGWKLDVAKPLS
-2894 EGIRQAS
+2894 
-2901 AWAEEIKDH
+2901 DPDYF
-2910 VQDSVNP
+2910 VQLGREYNVAVGNEDDAHYDLGFGADNVGGDNLSDCHPN
-2917 PYWYGPSGC
+2917 
-2926 TAFANDYL
+2926 
-2934 QHAGVNPINLY
+2934 AG
-2945 VPTAMAEAKSA
+2945 
-2956 GMWKDASQPAAEGD
+2956 Q
-2970 VGIIDT
+2970 
-2976 DGSMDEPDH
+2976 
-2985 AVIED
+2985 
-2990 GQGGFWSNMT
+2990 
-3000 SGHKVSH
+3000 
-3007 GRHSDFFG
+3007 
-3015 NIWGYISTGS
+3015 
-3025 GNGQVVTDGKQ
+3025 
-3036 GANDNAEAAGKHG
+3036 GKHG
-3049 PLALRFGRGGKS
+3049 LGKHGLLFGRGGKS

-3098 NSSIQGIVGKV
+3098 NGSIQGIVGKV

-3129 DASATNNT
+3129 DATTTDNT

>member
-21 AEAYKENT
+21 AESYKENT

-91 DAAREG
+91 DKSKED
-97 KLIEES
+97 KLIDES
-103 FDEDMGFDDFNF
+103 FDEEMGFDDFNF
-115 DEEGGDSSSSEGPS
+115 DEEGGESSSSTGPS
-129 SDTIATIKTLQNTAE
+129 SDTLATIKTLQNTAE

-151 GAVVKSGKYNAEIT
+151 GAVVKSGKYNAEII
-165 KQSTSLIISQ
+165 KQSASLIISQ
-175 QAKFFGDLKNG
+175 QAKFFGDIKNG

-194 SNLVNFNENAMRTHI
+194 ANLVNFNENAMGTHI

-218 STKLARENNA
+218 ATKLARENNA

-276 EYGEA
+276 EYGAA

-307 LKAMFANPLSGL
+307 LKAMFANPLGGL

-351 AELNLK
+351 AELNYK

-428 DAGKWTKRSKV
+428 DTGKWTKRSKV
-439 KEDFNKRLEDSKK
+439 KEEFNKRLDDSKK

-495 GFEQNN
+495 GFEQSN
-501 MLSEEGKKIYSQIS
+501 MLSEEGKKVYSQIS
-515 SKIDKRNIANDTL
+515 GKIDKRNIANDTL
-528 SAKNTI
+528 SAKNSI
-534 TKDLK
+534 AKDLK

-545 DDIRSILFNKSNKMF
+545 DDIRAILFNKSDKMF

-617 KKQNL
+617 RNQNL
-622 DGGDFKLPE
+622 DGGEFKLPE

-654 NPDKVIE
+654 KPDKVIE
-661 KDKYDDVEYDA
+661 KDRYVDVEYDA

-734 HKFKDK
+734 HKYKDK

-754 KVTETFTS
+754 KVTETFTK
-762 VKNYLT
+762 VKDYLT

-805 DARSVGDKIT
+805 DARSVGDRVVS
-815 NAGKNAVDAATST
+815 AGESAVDAA
-828 ADSAVAAV
+828 
-836 KNKLNGNKPED
+836 KNKANNVIDKVTDELNNKNK
-847 EQKDDKTQKTT
+847 QDDGQTQETT
-858 DTSQGKPP
+858 DTSQDNNPP
-866 EENLDNNYNGSLSV
+866 VKNNYNGSLSV

-898 LNPFNPDVDKADR
+898 LNPFNPDIDKANR
-911 NDDRRREKAIKDNFL
+911 ADDRRREKALKDKFIKN
-926 KKIYSHA
+926 IYSHA
-933 DGTTSFDPLAGAG
+933 DGTDSFDPND
-946 KGKFNFVQFNQAMKA
+946 K
-961 LKILNKENNKSLG
+961 KSVG
-974 QAAGEKVKD
+974 QAAGEKLKA
-983 KVSSWFNNLVEFVK
+983 KAEKWFNGLLTYVK
-997 SKDEGI
+997 SKDEGL

-1064 LGKKDENEKRTGGVI
+1064 LGKKDENKKRTGGVI

-1094 MKIGLP
+1094 MNIGLP

-1139 DFTITNDDGSVK
+1139 DFTITNNDGSVK

-1228 GGLVGVLKDNF
+1228 GGLVGVLKNNF

-1246 GKFMTSTAYK
+1246 GKFMTSTAYN
-1256 WFKESFITPISK
+1256 WFKESFITPITK

-1317 KGLSSVGKTLLKGAS
+1317 KGLSSVGKTLLKGVS

-1345 SNLADKVKLNQYGRG
+1345 SNLADKAKLNQYGRG

-1470 LSVKEKEA
+1470 LNVKEKKA

-1519 YDFTNGRDINNALNA
+1519 YDFTNGRDVNNALNA

-1543 STAYKDEAEKA
+1543 STAYKD
-1554 IEASKKIEEDKLVY
+1554 
-1568 LKKVYGV
+1568 
-1575 TQSIGS
+1575 
-1581 MIAKKFGFDP
+1581 
-1591 AAFSILDNSETGDVP
+1591 
-1606 QNTLTNVKNEAEKAI
+1606 EAEKAI

-1646 SMIAKKFGFDPT
+1646 SMIAKKFGFDPS

-1671 PQNTLTNVKNDSK
+1671 PQNTLTTVKNDSK

-1690 EKDKAKNN
+1690 EKNKAKNN

-1828 KGIVEIGKEAV
+1828 KGIVEMGKEAV

-1854 FATGLLQIVAGAFIG
+1854 FATGLLQIIAGAFIG

-1897 GKETTTKNTET
+1897 GKETPEAPTKETTTKNTET
-1908 TESNKKGKKGKGKNK
+1908 AESNKKGKKGK

-1928 NKAAKMSENASTA
+1928 NKAAKMSKGANTTA
-1941 ATETKATVAAETG
+1941 EPKATVTAETG
-1954 GKSGSKGKWGSI
+1954 GKSSFKGKGKWGSI

-1971 TAAGLVLP
+1971 TAAGFALP
-1979 FMSESSAETAEASGG
+1979 FMSESTAEAADEAGG
-1994 IQPGQMYAANE
+1994 IYPGQLYAVNE
-2005 DGELE
+2005 NSELE
-2010 LIDENGKAIN
+2010 LIDENGKPIT
-2020 DGDQDNSSGDFM
+2020 DGDQESSGGGFM
-2032 DTLNTILDIKYSVS
+2032 DSLNMALGVKSIGESVTN
-2046 DFFKK
+2046 FFKK
-2051 DTSDVSL
+2051 DTPDVSL
-2058 SEEAGSIAEDARN
+2058 SEEAGSIAEDTKN
-2071 TKPEGTSAFSKF
+2071 TKPKGTGVVARF
-2083 TQKMND
+2083 TQKMGE
-2089 IKTKAMNKI
+2089 IKSKAMNKI

-2110 KTKGKVKGMSD
+2110 KTKGVVKGMSD
-2121 KALIYLKNL
+2121 KALKFMKNL
-2130 LTAGIDKV
+2130 LTAGIDKI
-2138 KTLMPGL
+2138 KSLLPGL
-2145 SKKLPASMV
+2145 SKKLSASMV
-2154 QKLSNEFIASLVKNG
+2154 QKLANQFIATIVKNG
-2169 SKYMTKIAAQ
+2169 SKFMTKIAAQ
-2179 IGVAMTGVGAIPVAI
+2179 IGVAMTGVGAIAVAI

-2205 NEGWRRW
+2205 NEGWRKW

-2227 VKYVSVLAGAISTL
+2227 VKYISVLAGAISTL
-2241 LFSVIPVK
+2241 LYSVIPVK
-2249 WVFKTLASILGLDLS
+2249 WVFKALAGILGLDLS

-2279 DKESHPKGAPDTVAD
+2279 DKDSHPEGAPDTVAD
-2294 VEEYNAMYEKGLLES
+2294 VEEYNAMYEKGLLDS
-2309 VKDTGETLISFGKD
+2309 VKETGETLLSFGKD

-2336 KYVGDKATAA
+2336 EYVGDKATAA

-2361 MNWFKQAYQS
+2361 MNWFKQAYNT
-2371 VASTAS
+2371 VATTAA
-2377 NLKDRAVSFVKN
+2377 NIKDNAVKFVKD
-2389 KYESAKQTLG
+2389 KYDSAKQTLG
-2399 EVKDEVSARA
+2399 DIKDEASTRA
-2409 GNVADA
+2409 SNVADA

-2420 GIGAVVAVGQAAT
+2420 GATAVIEAGKAAVT
-2433 SSEDYKKE
+2433 DSKEYKK
-2441 HGSDKSSSDSGSSSD
+2441 DKDANQSSSD
-2456 SSSGSDSDAK
+2456 SSSNDSAKSDDSSTTTTPK

-2483 YANVGFNVPGDTIR
+2483 YSNIGFNVPGDTIR

-2511 NALQALGRG
+2511 NAIQALGRG
-2520 SGANDPVI
+2520 TSASDPVI
-2528 QASSYALNGGFK
+2528 QASNFALQNGFK

-2546 DPRFFNSYA
+2546 DPRFFGSYA
-2555 SKYNASAKDIA
+2555 ASQGIGSKDTNKSDVKS
-2566 EGNVKTELQKGHPV
+2566 ELSKGNSV
-2580 VLSGEDPNGESNK
+2580 VIEGEDPKGESSKN
-2593 HPFAEYPHYVTAT
+2593 PFAEYPHYVTAT
-2606 GYNAKNDTVTIQDPE
+2606 GYNAKNGTVTIQDPE
-2621 SRYDNQRYKLSNVLS
+2621 SNKDNSQYKLSEVLN
-2636 KTTMAKSFSKNNKNT
+2636 KTNSAITFFKPAKQTTRKDVPKWYGMKTMGEGKRRFAGNSSVRINDKTYKLNKPT
-2651 SYNNRVLRWGRGT
+2651 GKRFGRGGDVPGAIWDFLT
-2664 EETPTAENCELVRY
+2664 SHGIGSVLTAAIMGNIE
-2678 AEIVSG
+2678 AECSYDPSAVEDNGVGHG
-2684 ITGVRSDFILAQII
+2684 ICQWSYERCDNLMNF
-2698 QESGWEYFK
+2698 
-2707 PGTHK
+2707 
-2712 PGYNYGNAGGAHGF
+2712 
-2726 ATYNSLEE
+2726 
-2734 AAEFMANKTIAYAD
+2734 
-2748 GEGGHR
+2748 
-2754 SELAAASQAGDPAA
+2754 AASRNTDWSDLNTQLEFLWTEIGPGGPESAA
-2768 FAQILKDA
+2768 VDKCKDITDVAQCT
-2776 GYYEAPLSEYTNG
+2776 EAWCRAFERPNGAVAHLDRRVASAQEAFEKQGHGVVTGTNVKG
-2789 VTSVLKNLKEQ
+2789 GKTSGNTAQ
-2800 GYSAGAI
+2800 
-2807 NSSGMSS
+2807 
-2814 SGASAPQNSYGIF
+2814 APQNSYGIF
-2827 DAVMKPFDSLNNSLN
+2827 DAIMKPFDSLNSSLG

-2848 TSEGPFKQISDVS
+2848 TSDGPFKQMSDIS
-2861 TKIFGSMLGG
+2861 TKIFGSMIGG
-2871 VSPQQQQQGGKSGG
+2871 AAPAAAPTQKGAKTTKGGQSGYGVQGGLRGSGFDDKYIEVNGPEEQTALIPVQDIVKEKFNGMAKAYFEKTGDKLMITGG
-2885 AWKGSTATS
+2885 AEGGGIHADGTYGHPNGWKLDVAKPLSDPDYFVQLGREYNVAVGNEDDAHYDLGFGS
-2894 EGIRQAS
+2894 
-2901 AWAEEIKDH
+2901 DH
-2910 VQDSVNP
+2910 VGGDNLSDCHPN
-2917 PYWYGPSGC
+2917 
-2926 TAFANDYL
+2926 
-2934 QHAGVNPINLY
+2934 AG
-2945 VPTAMAEAKSA
+2945 
-2956 GMWKDASQPAAEGD
+2956 Q
-2970 VGIIDT
+2970 
-2976 DGSMDEPDH
+2976 
-2985 AVIED
+2985 
-2990 GQGGFWSNMT
+2990 
-3000 SGHKVSH
+3000 
-3007 GRHSDFFG
+3007 
-3015 NIWGYISTGS
+3015 
-3025 GNGQVVTDGKQ
+3025 
-3036 GANDNAEAAGKHG
+3036 GKHG
-3049 PLALRFGRGGKS
+3049 LGKHGLLFGRGGKS

-3098 NSSIQGIVGKV
+3098 NGSIQGIVGKV

-3129 DASATNNT
+3129 DTSATNNT

>member
-21 AEAYKENT
+21 AESYKENT

-91 DAAREG
+91 DKSKED
-97 KLIEES
+97 KLIDES
-103 FDEDMGFDDFNF
+103 FDEEMGFDDFNF
-115 DEEGGDSSSSEGPS
+115 DEEGGESSSSTGPS
-129 SDTIATIKTLQNTAE
+129 SDTLATIKTLQNTAE

-151 GAVVKSGKYNAEIT
+151 GAVVKSGKYNAEVT

-175 QAKFFGDLKNG
+175 QAKFFGDIKNG

-194 SNLVNFNENAMRTHI
+194 SSLVNFNENAMGTHI

-276 EYGEA
+276 EYGAA

-307 LKAMFANPLSGL
+307 LKAMFANPLGGL

-351 AELNLK
+351 AELNYK

-399 RKSILEVI
+399 RKSIIEVI

-439 KEDFNKRLEDSKK
+439 KEDFNKRLDDSKK

-501 MLSEEGKKIYSQIS
+501 MLSEEGKKVYSQIS
-515 SKIDKRNIANDTL
+515 GKIDKRNIANDTL
-528 SAKNTI
+528 SAKNSI
-534 TKDLK
+534 AKDLK

-545 DDIRSILFNKSNKMF
+545 DDIRAILFNKSDKMF

-617 KKQNL
+617 RNQNL

-654 NPDKVIE
+654 KPDKVIE
-661 KDKYDDVEYDA
+661 KDRYVDVEYDA

-754 KVTETFTS
+754 KVTETFTK
-762 VKNYLT
+762 VKDYLT

-779 KGTANDFASAFF
+779 KGTANDFTSAFF
-791 GKTFFSD
+791 GKEFFTN
-798 TKEAIKS
+798 TKNAIKD
-805 DARSVGDKIT
+805 DAKKAGKTVAA
-815 NAGKNAVDAATST
+815 AGKNAADAVENT
-828 ADSAVAAV
+828 AGKVADAV
-836 KNKLNGNKPED
+836 KAKVIGQENED
-847 EQKDDKTQKTT
+847 STQGSQTEEPKT
-858 DTSQGKPP
+858 
-866 EENLDNNYNGSLSV
+866 NYNGSLSV

-933 DGTTSFDPLAGAG
+933 DGTTSFDPSTGNG
-946 KGKFNFVQFNQAMKA
+946 KSKFNLTTFEKEAIDF
-961 LKILNKENNKSLG
+961 LNGKNNKSLG
-974 QAAGEKVKD
+974 QAAGEKAKD
-983 KVSSWFNNLVEFVK
+983 KVRSLFNNLVEFVK

-1064 LGKKDENEKRTGGVI
+1064 LGKKDENKKRTGGVV

-1084 DTIHKYAPDL
+1084 DAIHKYAPDL

-1139 DFTITNDDGSVK
+1139 DFTITNDDGSIK
-1151 KFHKEGLISKKV
+1151 KFHNEGLISKKV

-1177 VLGTIAFGP
+1177 VIGTIAFGP

-1246 GKFMTSTAYK
+1246 GKFMTSTAYN
-1256 WFKESFITPISK
+1256 WFKESFITPITK

-1317 KGLSSVGKTLLKGAS
+1317 KGLSSVGKTLLKGVS

-1345 SNLADKVKLNQYGRG
+1345 SNLADKAKLNQYGRG

-1366 STERLMDAASMG
+1366 SSERLMDAASMG

-1470 LSVKEKEA
+1470 LNVKEKKA

-1519 YDFTNGRDINNALNA
+1519 YDFTNGRDVNNALNA

-1543 STAYKDEAEKA
+1543 STAYKD
-1554 IEASKKIEEDKLVY
+1554 
-1568 LKKVYGV
+1568 
-1575 TQSIGS
+1575 
-1581 MIAKKFGFDP
+1581 
-1591 AAFSILDNSETGDVP
+1591 
-1606 QNTLTNVKNEAEKAI
+1606 EAEKAI

-1646 SMIAKKFGFDPT
+1646 SMIAKKFGFDPS

-1671 PQNTLTNVKNDSK
+1671 PQNTLTTVKNDSK

-1690 EKDKAKNN
+1690 EKDKSKNN

-1732 AKDAEDKK
+1732 AKEAEDKK
-1740 QQGWFAS
+1740 QQGWFSS

-1765 EEGGFLHNLADSLMG
+1765 EEGGFLHNLADSIMG

-1828 KGIVEIGKEAV
+1828 KGIVEMGKEAV

-1854 FATGLLQIVAGAFIG
+1854 FATGLLQIIAGAFIG

-1897 GKETTTKNTET
+1897 GKEEAPEPDAPTKETTTKNTEAA
-1908 TESNKKGKKGKGKNK
+1908 ESKSNKKGKKGKRKKGK

-1928 NKAAKMSENASTA
+1928 NKAAKMSENANTA
-1941 ATETKATVAAETG
+1941 ATAETKATTATAEAVVESG
-1954 GKSGSKGKWGSI
+1954 GKSGSKGKGKWGSI
-1966 LSGVA
+1966 LSGIS
-1971 TAAGLVLP
+1971 TAAGFALP
-1979 FMSESSAETAEASGG
+1979 FLSESAAEAAEESGG
-1994 IQPGQMYAANE
+1994 IYPGQLYAVNE
-2005 DGELE
+2005 NSELE
-2010 LIDENGKAIN
+2010 LIDENGRPIT
-2020 DGDQDNSSGDFM
+2020 DGDQESSDGGFM
-2032 DTLNTILDIKYSVS
+2032 DTLSTILDIKDSVS

-2051 DTSDVSL
+2051 DTPDVSL
-2058 SEEAGSIAEDARN
+2058 SEEAGSIAEDTKN
-2071 TKPEGTSAFSKF
+2071 TKPKGTGVVAKF
-2083 TQKMND
+2083 TQKMGE
-2089 IKTKAMNKI
+2089 IKSKAMNKI

-2110 KTKGKVKGMSD
+2110 KTKGVVKGMSD
-2121 KALIYLKNL
+2121 KALKFMKNL

-2138 KTLMPGL
+2138 KSLLPGL
-2145 SKKLPASMV
+2145 SKKLSASMV
-2154 QKLSNEFIASLVKNG
+2154 QKLASQFIATLVKNG
-2169 SKYMTKIAAQ
+2169 SKFMAKITAQ

-2205 NEGWRRW
+2205 NEGWRKW

-2227 VKYVSVLAGAISTL
+2227 VKYISVLSGAISTL
-2241 LFSVIPVK
+2241 LFSDVPTK
-2249 WVFKTLASILGLDLS
+2249 WVFEALTTILGLDLS

-2279 DKESHPKGAPDTVAD
+2279 DKESHPEGAPDTVAD
-2294 VEEYNAMYEKGLLES
+2294 VEEYNAMYEKGLLDS
-2309 VKDTGETLISFGKD
+2309 VKETGETLLSFGKD

-2336 KYVGDKATAA
+2336 EYVGDKATAA

-2361 MNWFKQAYQS
+2361 MNWFKQAYNT
-2371 VASTAS
+2371 VATTAA
-2377 NLKDRAVSFVKN
+2377 NLKDNAVKFVKD
-2389 KYESAKQTLG
+2389 KYDSAKQTLG
-2399 EVKDEVSARA
+2399 DIKDEASARA
-2409 GNVADA
+2409 SNVADA

-2420 GIGAVVAVGQAAT
+2420 GATAVVEAGKAVFT
-2433 SSEDYKKE
+2433 DSKEYKK
-2441 HGSDKSSSDSGSSSD
+2441 DKDAKQQSTD
-2456 SSSGSDSDAK
+2456 SSSNDSAKSDDSSTTTTPK

-2483 YANVGFNVPGDTIR
+2483 YSNIGFNVPGDTIR

-2511 NALQALGRG
+2511 NAIQALGRG
-2520 SGANDPVI
+2520 TNATDPVI
-2528 QASSYALNGGFK
+2528 QASNFALQNGFK

-2546 DPRFFNSYA
+2546 DPRFFGSYA
-2555 SKYNASAKDIA
+2555 ASQGIGSKDTDKSDVKS
-2566 EGNVKTELQKGHPV
+2566 ELSKGNSV
-2580 VLSGEDPNGESNK
+2580 VIEGEDPKGESSKN
-2593 HPFAEYPHYVTAT
+2593 PFAEYPHYVTAT
-2606 GYNAKNDTVTIQDPE
+2606 GYNAKNGTVTIQDPE
-2621 SRYDNQRYKLSNVLS
+2621 SNKDNSQYKLSDVLN
-2636 KTTMAKSFSKNNKNT
+2636 KTNSAITFFKPAKQTTRKDVPKWYGMKTMGEGKRRFAGNSSVRINNKTYKLNKPT
-2651 SYNNRVLRWGRGT
+2651 GKRFGRGGDVPGAIWDFLT
-2664 EETPTAENCELVRY
+2664 SHGIGSVLTAAIMGNIEAECSYDPTSVEDNGVGH
-2678 AEIVSG
+2678 G
-2684 ITGVRSDFILAQII
+2684 ICQWSYERCDNLMNF
-2698 QESGWEYFK
+2698 
-2707 PGTHK
+2707 
-2712 PGYNYGNAGGAHGF
+2712 
-2726 ATYNSLEE
+2726 
-2734 AAEFMANKTIAYAD
+2734 
-2748 GEGGHR
+2748 
-2754 SELAAASQAGDPAA
+2754 AASRNTDWTDLNTQLEFLWTEIGPGGPESAA
-2768 FAQILKDA
+2768 VDKCKDITDVAQCT
-2776 GYYEAPLSEYTNG
+2776 EAWCRAFERP
-2789 VTSVLKNLKEQ
+2789 
-2800 GYSAGAI
+2800 
-2807 NSSGMSS
+2807 
-2814 SGASAPQNSYGIF
+2814 SGAVAHLDRRVASAQEAFEKQGHGVVTGTNVKGGKTSGNKAQAPQNSYGIF
-2827 DAVMKPFDSLNNSLN
+2827 DAIMKPFDQLNSSLG

-2848 TSEGPFKQISDVS
+2848 TSDGPFKQMSDIS
-2861 TKIFGSMLGG
+2861 TKIFGSMIGG
-2871 VSPQQQQQGGKSGG
+2871 AAPQQPQQQGSRTTKGGQSGYGVQGGLRGSGFDDKYIEVNGPEEQTALIPVQDIVKEKFNGMAKAYFEKTGDKLMITGG
-2885 AWKGSTATS
+2885 AEGGGIHADGTYGHPNGWKLDVAKPLSDPDYFVQLGREYNVAVGN
-2894 EGIRQAS
+2894 EDDAHYDLGFGD
-2901 AWAEEIKDH
+2901 DH
-2910 VQDSVNP
+2910 VGGD
-2917 PYWYGPSGC
+2917 
-2926 TAFANDYL
+2926 
-2934 QHAGVNPINLY
+2934 NLSDCH
-2945 VPTAMAEAKSA
+2945 PNA
-2956 GMWKDASQPAAEGD
+2956 
-2970 VGIIDT
+2970 
-2976 DGSMDEPDH
+2976 
-2985 AVIED
+2985 
-2990 GQGGFWSNMT
+2990 GQG
-3000 SGHKVSH
+3000 KH
-3007 GRHSDFFG
+3007 GL
-3015 NIWGYISTGS
+3015 
-3025 GNGQVVTDGKQ
+3025 
-3036 GANDNAEAAGKHG
+3036 GKHG

-3098 NSSIQGIVGKV
+3098 NGSIQGIVGKV

-3129 DASATNNT
+3129 DTTTTDNT

>member
-21 AEAYKENT
+21 ADAYKENT

-175 QAKFFGDLKNG
+175 QAKFFGDIKNG

-194 SNLVNFNENAMRTHI
+194 ANLVNFNENAMGTHI

-218 STKLARENNA
+218 ATKLARENNA

-276 EYGEA
+276 EYGAA

-294 PGISSVIDMDPQQ
+294 PGISSVVDMDPQQ
-307 LKAMFANPLSGL
+307 LKAMFANPLGGL

-351 AELNLK
+351 AELNYK
-357 SDNSDNLFASTMS
+357 GDNSDNLFASTMS

-399 RKSILEVI
+399 RKSIIEVI

-439 KEDFNKRLEDSKK
+439 KEEFNKRLDDSKK

-501 MLSEEGKKIYSQIS
+501 MLSEEGKKVYSQIS
-515 SKIDKRNIANDTL
+515 GKIDKRNIANDTL
-528 SAKNTI
+528 SAKNSI
-534 TKDLK
+534 AKDLK

-545 DDIRSILFNKSNKMF
+545 DDIRAILFNKSDKMF

-617 KKQNL
+617 RNQNL
-622 DGGDFKLPE
+622 DGGEFKLPE

-643 RDQEAAEAAKN
+643 QDQEAAEAAKN
-654 NPDKVIE
+654 KPDKVVE
-661 KDKYDDVEYDA
+661 KDRYVDVEYDA

-734 HKFKDK
+734 HKYKDK

-754 KVTETFTS
+754 KVTETFTK
-762 VKNYLT
+762 VKDYLT

-779 KGTANDFASAFF
+779 KGTANDFTSALF
-791 GKTFFSD
+791 GKEFFTN
-798 TKEAIKS
+798 TKNAIKD
-805 DARSVGDKIT
+805 DAKKAGEKAKDVVDSGIETAKGAAERVETTARNNLSRIT
-815 NAGKNAVDAATST
+815 GSLNLPGSST
-828 ADSAVAAV
+828 D
-836 KNKLNGNKPED
+836 NK
-847 EQKDDKTQKTT
+847 QK
-858 DTSQGKPP
+858 P
-866 EENLDNNYNGSLSV
+866 EENTGEPKTNYNGSLSV

-898 LNPFNPDVDKADR
+898 LNPFNPDMDKADR

-974 QAAGEKVKD
+974 QAAGEKVKGKAED
-983 KVSSWFNNLVEFVK
+983 WFNNLVEFVK

-1064 LGKKDENEKRTGGVI
+1064 LGKKDENKKRTGGVI

-1139 DFTITNDDGSVK
+1139 DFTITNDDGSIK

-1256 WFKESFITPISK
+1256 WFKESFITPITK
-1268 WTSVIGRELMH
+1268 WTSVIGRELLH

-1317 KGLSSVGKTLLKGAS
+1317 KGLSFVGKTLLKGAS

-1345 SNLADKVKLNQYGRG
+1345 SNLADKAKLNQYGRG

-1458 AEEADNIAKDKN
+1458 AEEADNIANDKN
-1470 LSVKEKEA
+1470 LSIKEKEA

-1519 YDFTNGRDINNALNA
+1519 YDFTNGRDVNNALNA

-1543 STAYKDEAEKA
+1543 STAYKD
-1554 IEASKKIEEDKLVY
+1554 
-1568 LKKVYGV
+1568 
-1575 TQSIGS
+1575 
-1581 MIAKKFGFDP
+1581 
-1591 AAFSILDNSETGDVP
+1591 
-1606 QNTLTNVKNEAEKAI
+1606 EAEKAI

-1646 SMIAKKFGFDPT
+1646 SMIAKKFGFDPS

-1723 SEANADKKR
+1723 SESNADKKR
-1732 AKDAEDKK
+1732 AKEAEDKK

-1747 IGDKLKGFVGLGG
+1747 IGDKLKGFVDLGG

-1828 KGIVEIGKEAV
+1828 KGIVEMGKEAV

-1854 FATGLLQIVAGAFIG
+1854 FATGLLQIIAGAFIG

-1897 GKETTTKNTET
+1897 GKEAPEAPTKETTAKNTET
-1908 TESNKKGKKGKGKNK
+1908 AESNKKGKKGK

-1928 NKAAKMSENASTA
+1928 NKAEKMSKGANTTA
-1941 ATETKATVAAETG
+1941 EPKATITAETG
-1954 GKSGSKGKWGSI
+1954 GKSSFKGKGKWGSI

-1971 TAAGLVLP
+1971 TAAGFALP
-1979 FMSESSAETAEASGG
+1979 FMSESTAEAADEAGG
-1994 IQPGQMYAANE
+1994 IYPGQLYAVNE
-2005 DGELE
+2005 NSELE
-2010 LIDENGKAIN
+2010 LIDENGKPIT
-2020 DGDQDNSSGDFM
+2020 DGDQESSGGGFM
-2032 DTLNTILDIKYSVS
+2032 GSLNMALGVKSIGESVTN
-2046 DFFKK
+2046 FFKK
-2051 DTSDVSL
+2051 DTPDVSL
-2058 SEEAGSIAEDARN
+2058 SEEAGSIAEDTKN
-2071 TKPEGTSAFSKF
+2071 TKPKGTGVVARF
-2083 TQKMND
+2083 TQKMGE
-2089 IKTKAMNKI
+2089 IKSKAMNKI

-2110 KTKGKVKGMSD
+2110 KTKGVVKGMSD
-2121 KALIYLKNL
+2121 KALKFMKNL

-2138 KTLMPGL
+2138 KSLLPGL
-2145 SKKLPASMV
+2145 SKKLSASMV
-2154 QKLSNEFIASLVKNG
+2154 QKLASQFIATIVKNG
-2169 SKYMTKIAAQ
+2169 PKFMTKIAAQ
-2179 IGVAMTGVGAIPVAI
+2179 IGVAMTGVGAIAVAI

-2205 NEGWRRW
+2205 NEGWRKW

-2227 VKYVSVLAGAISTL
+2227 VKYISVLAGAISTL
-2241 LFSVIPVK
+2241 LYSVIPVK
-2249 WVFKTLASILGLDLS
+2249 WVFEALTTILGLDLS

-2279 DKESHPKGAPDTVAD
+2279 DKDSHPEGAPDTVAD
-2294 VEEYNAMYEKGLLES
+2294 VEEYNAMYEKGLLDS
-2309 VKDTGETLISFGKD
+2309 VKETGETLISFGKD

-2336 KYVGDKATAA
+2336 EYVGDKATAA

-2361 MNWFKQAYQS
+2361 MNWFKQAYNT
-2371 VASTAS
+2371 VATTAS
-2377 NLKDRAVSFVKN
+2377 NIKDNAVKFVKD
-2389 KYESAKQTLG
+2389 KYDSAKQTLG
-2399 EVKDEVSARA
+2399 DIKDEASARA
-2409 GNVADA
+2409 SNVADA

-2420 GIGAVVAVGQAAT
+2420 GATAVVEAAKAAVT
-2433 SSEDYKKE
+2433 DSKEYKK
-2441 HGSDKSSSDSGSSSD
+2441 DSSNQSSSD
-2456 SSSGSDSDAK
+2456 SSSNDSTKSDDSSTNTQPK

-2483 YANVGFNVPGDTIR
+2483 YSNIGFNVPGDTIR

-2511 NALQALGRG
+2511 NAIQALGRG
-2520 SGANDPVI
+2520 TSASDPVI
-2528 QASSYALNGGFK
+2528 QASNFALQNGFK

-2546 DPRFFNSYA
+2546 DPRFFGSYA
-2555 SKYNASAKDIA
+2555 ASQGIGSKDTNKSDVKS
-2566 EGNVKTELQKGHPV
+2566 ELSKGNSV
-2580 VLSGEDPNGESNK
+2580 VIEGEDPKGESSKN
-2593 HPFAEYPHYVTAT
+2593 PFAEYPHYVTAT
-2606 GYNAKNDTVTIQDPE
+2606 GYNAKNGTVTIQDPE
-2621 SRYDNQRYKLSNVLS
+2621 SNKDNSQYKLSEVLN
-2636 KTTMAKSFSKNNKNT
+2636 KTNSAITFFKPAKQTTRKDVPKWYGMKTMGEGKRHFAGNSSVRINNKTYKLNKPT
-2651 SYNNRVLRWGRGT
+2651 GKRFGRGGDVPGAIWDFLT
-2664 EETPTAENCELVRY
+2664 SHGIGSVLTAAIMGNIE
-2678 AEIVSG
+2678 AESSYDPSAVEDNGVGHG
-2684 ITGVRSDFILAQII
+2684 ICQWSYERCDNLMNF
-2698 QESGWEYFK
+2698 
-2707 PGTHK
+2707 
-2712 PGYNYGNAGGAHGF
+2712 
-2726 ATYNSLEE
+2726 
-2734 AAEFMANKTIAYAD
+2734 
-2748 GEGGHR
+2748 
-2754 SELAAASQAGDPAA
+2754 AASRNTDWSDLNTQLEFLWTEIGPGGPESAA
-2768 FAQILKDA
+2768 VDKCKDITDVAQCT
-2776 GYYEAPLSEYTNG
+2776 EAWCRAFERP
-2789 VTSVLKNLKEQ
+2789 
-2800 GYSAGAI
+2800 
-2807 NSSGMSS
+2807 
-2814 SGASAPQNSYGIF
+2814 SGAVAHLDRRVASAQEAFEKQGHGVVTGTNVKGGKTSGNKAQAPQNSYGIF
-2827 DAVMKPFDSLNNSLN
+2827 DAIMKPFDQLNSSLG

-2848 TSEGPFKQISDVS
+2848 TSDGPFKQMSDIS
-2861 TKIFGSMLGG
+2861 TKIFGSMIGG
-2871 VSPQQQQQGGKSGG
+2871 AAPAAAPPTQKGAKTTGGQSGYGVQGGLRGSGFDDKYIEVNGPEEQTALIPVQDIVKEKFNGMAKAYFEKTGDKLMITGG
-2885 AWKGSTATS
+2885 AEGGGIHADGTYGHPNGWKLDVAKPLS
-2894 EGIRQAS
+2894 
-2901 AWAEEIKDH
+2901 DPDYF
-2910 VQDSVNP
+2910 VQLGREYNVAVGNEDDAHYDLGFGADNVGGDNLSDCHPN
-2917 PYWYGPSGC
+2917 
-2926 TAFANDYL
+2926 
-2934 QHAGVNPINLY
+2934 AG
-2945 VPTAMAEAKSA
+2945 
-2956 GMWKDASQPAAEGD
+2956 Q
-2970 VGIIDT
+2970 
-2976 DGSMDEPDH
+2976 
-2985 AVIED
+2985 
-2990 GQGGFWSNMT
+2990 
-3000 SGHKVSH
+3000 
-3007 GRHSDFFG
+3007 
-3015 NIWGYISTGS
+3015 
-3025 GNGQVVTDGKQ
+3025 
-3036 GANDNAEAAGKHG
+3036 GKHG
-3049 PLALRFGRGGKS
+3049 LGKHGLLFGRGGKS

-3098 NSSIQGIVGKV
+3098 NGSIQGIVGKV

-3129 DASATNNT
+3129 DANATNNT

-3193 SNQSMMNGVSQM
+3193 SNQYMMNGVSQM

>member
-21 AEAYKENT
+21 ADAYKENT

-97 KLIEES
+97 KLIDES
-103 FDEDMGFDDFNF
+103 FDEEMGFDDFNF
-115 DEEGGDSSSSEGPS
+115 DEEGGDSSSSTGPS
-129 SDTIATIKTLQNTAE
+129 SDTLATIKTLQNTAE

-175 QAKFFGDLKNG
+175 QAKFFGDIKNG

-194 SNLVNFNENAMRTHI
+194 SNLVNFNENAMGTHI

-218 STKLARENNA
+218 ATKLARENNA

-251 NKRRNPKEHT
+251 NKRRNPKERT

-276 EYGEA
+276 EYGAA

-307 LKAMFANPLSGL
+307 LKAMFANPLGGL

-351 AELNLK
+351 AELNYK

-439 KEDFNKRLEDSKK
+439 KEEFNKRLDDSKK

-501 MLSEEGKKIYSQIS
+501 MLSEEGKKVYSQIS
-515 SKIDKRNIANDTL
+515 GKIDKRNIANDTL
-528 SAKNTI
+528 SAKNSI
-534 TKDLK
+534 AKDLK

-545 DDIRSILFNKSNKMF
+545 DDIRAILFNKSDKMF

-617 KKQNL
+617 RNQNL
-622 DGGDFKLPE
+622 DGGEFKLPE
-631 NYLEKARAEKEK
+631 NYLEKAIAEKEK

-654 NPDKVIE
+654 KPDKVIE
-661 KDKYDDVEYDA
+661 RDRYVDVEYDA

-734 HKFKDK
+734 HKYKDK

-754 KVTETFTS
+754 KVTETFTK
-762 VKNYLT
+762 VKDYLT

-779 KGTANDFASAFF
+779 KGTANDFTSALF
-791 GKTFFSD
+791 GKEFFTN
-798 TKEAIKS
+798 TKNAIKN
-805 DARSVGDKIT
+805 DAKKAGETVAA
-815 NAGKNAVDAATST
+815 AGKNAADVVENT
-828 ADSAVAAV
+828 ADKVADAV
-836 KNKLNGNKPED
+836 KAKVIGQENEDSTQGSQTEEPKPN
-847 EQKDDKTQKTT
+847 
-858 DTSQGKPP
+858 S
-866 EENLDNNYNGSLSV
+866 NYNGSLSV

-898 LNPFNPDVDKADR
+898 LNPFNPDMDKADR

-933 DGTTSFDPLAGAG
+933 DGTTSFDPSTGNG
-946 KGKFNFVQFNQAMKA
+946 KRKFNLTTFEKEAIDF
-961 LKILNKENNKSLG
+961 LNGKNNKSLG
-974 QAAGEKVKD
+974 QAAGEKAKD
-983 KVSSWFNNLVEFVK
+983 KVRSLFNNLVEFVK

-1064 LGKKDENEKRTGGVI
+1064 LGKKDENNKRTGGVV

-1228 GGLVGVLKDNF
+1228 GGLVGALKDNF

-1246 GKFMTSTAYK
+1246 GKFMTSTAFT

-1268 WTSVIGRELMH
+1268 WTSVIGRELLH

-1345 SNLADKVKLNQYGRG
+1345 SNLADKAKLNQYGRG

-1458 AEEADNIAKDKN
+1458 ADEADNIAKDKN
-1470 LSVKEKEA
+1470 LSVKEKKA
-1478 LVKVLTDYGKKIET
+1478 LVKVLTDYGKKIEA

-1519 YDFTNGRDINNALNA
+1519 YDFTNGRDVNNALNA

-1543 STAYKDEAEKA
+1543 STAYKD
-1554 IEASKKIEEDKLVY
+1554 
-1568 LKKVYGV
+1568 
-1575 TQSIGS
+1575 
-1581 MIAKKFGFDP
+1581 
-1591 AAFSILDNSETGDVP
+1591 
-1606 QNTLTNVKNEAEKAI
+1606 EAEKAI

-1646 SMIAKKFGFDPT
+1646 SMIAKKFGFDPS

-1698 VSTTTTDAEG
+1698 ISTTTTDAEG

-1854 FATGLLQIVAGAFIG
+1854 FATGLLQIIAGAFIG

-1897 GKETTTKNTET
+1897 GKETPESPTKETTTKNTET
-1908 TESNKKGKKGKGKNK
+1908 TESNKKGKKGK

-1928 NKAAKMSENASTA
+1928 NKAGKMSKGANTTA
-1941 ATETKATVAAETG
+1941 EPKANVTAETG
-1954 GKSGSKGKWGSI
+1954 GKSSFKGKGKWGSI

-1971 TAAGLVLP
+1971 TAAGFALP
-1979 FMSESSAETAEASGG
+1979 FMSESTAEAADEAGG
-1994 IQPGQMYAANE
+1994 IYPGQLYAVNE
-2005 DGELE
+2005 NSELE
-2010 LIDENGKAIN
+2010 LIDENGKPITN
-2020 DGDQDNSSGDFM
+2020 GDQESSGGGFM
-2032 DTLNTILDIKYSVS
+2032 DSLNMTLGVKSIGESVTN
-2046 DFFKK
+2046 FFKK
-2051 DTSDVSL
+2051 DKPDVSL
-2058 SEEAGSIAEDARN
+2058 SEEAGSIAENTKN
-2071 TKPEGTSAFSKF
+2071 TKPKGTGIVAKF
-2083 TQKMND
+2083 TQKMGE
-2089 IKTKAMNKI
+2089 IKSKAMNKI

-2110 KTKGKVKGMSD
+2110 KTKGVVKGMSD
-2121 KALIYLKNL
+2121 KALKFLKNL

-2138 KTLMPGL
+2138 KSLLPGL
-2145 SKKLPASMV
+2145 SKKLSASMV
-2154 QKLSNEFIASLVKNG
+2154 QKLASQFIATIVKNG
-2169 SKYMTKIAAQ
+2169 PKFMTKIAAQ
-2179 IGVAMTGVGAIPVAI
+2179 IGVAMTGVGAIAVAI
-2194 VNLVSAFDNIY
+2194 VNLVAAFDNIY
-2205 NEGWRRW
+2205 NEGWKKW

-2227 VKYVSVLAGAISTL
+2227 VKYISVLAGAISTL
-2241 LFSVIPVK
+2241 LYSVIPVK
-2249 WVFKTLASILGLDLS
+2249 WVFKALADILGLDLS

-2279 DKESHPKGAPDTVAD
+2279 DKESHPEGAPDTVAD
-2294 VEEYNAMYEKGLLES
+2294 VEEYNAMYEKGLLDS
-2309 VKDTGETLISFGKD
+2309 VKETGETLLSFGKD

-2336 KYVGDKATAA
+2336 EYVGDKATAA

-2361 MNWFKQAYQS
+2361 MNWFKQAYNT
-2371 VASTAS
+2371 VATTAS
-2377 NLKDRAVSFVKN
+2377 NIKDNAVKFVKD
-2389 KYESAKQTLG
+2389 KYDSAKQTIG
-2399 EVKDEVSARA
+2399 DIKDEASARA
-2409 GNVADA
+2409 SNVADA

-2420 GIGAVVAVGQAAT
+2420 GATAVIEAGKAAVT
-2433 SSEDYKKE
+2433 DSKEYKK
-2441 HGSDKSSSDSGSSSD
+2441 DKDNSNQSSSD
-2456 SSSGSDSDAK
+2456 SSSNDSTKSDDSSTTTTPK

-2483 YANVGFNVPGDTIR
+2483 YSNIGFNIPGDTIR

-2511 NALQALGRG
+2511 NAIQALGRG
-2520 SGANDPVI
+2520 TGSNDPVI
-2528 QASSYALNGGFK
+2528 QASNFALQNGFK

-2546 DPRFFNSYA
+2546 DPRFFGSYA
-2555 SKYNASAKDIA
+2555 ASQGIGSKDTDKSDVKS
-2566 EGNVKTELQKGHPV
+2566 ELSKGNSV
-2580 VLSGEDPNGESNK
+2580 VIEGEDPKGESSKN
-2593 HPFAEYPHYVTAT
+2593 PFAEYPHYVTAT
-2606 GYNAKNDTVTIQDPE
+2606 GYNAKNGTVTIQDPE
-2621 SRYDNQRYKLSNVLS
+2621 SNKDNSQYKLSEVLN
-2636 KTTMAKSFSKNNKNT
+2636 KTNSAITFFKPAKQTTRKDVPKWYGMKTMGEGKRRF
-2651 SYNNRVLRWGRGT
+2651 GRGGEDSNDIYIWNKLTT
-2664 EETPTAENCELVRY
+2664 EYGFSNQAAAAIMGSMQQESSFNPTASQLGGGIEASIAQGEGTNGYGLCQWTGSRTQELVNFCNANGMDPSSIDGQIAFMVDEMGKRGSLDSFASAGDLTAALAVMKDY
-2678 AEIVSG
+2678 EGYGEAGSRDEYAAEIFANQGHSTANGSNIKGGKSG
-2684 ITGVRSDFILAQII
+2684 GKAAQ
-2698 QESGWEYFK
+2698 
-2707 PGTHK
+2707 
-2712 PGYNYGNAGGAHGF
+2712 
-2726 ATYNSLEE
+2726 
-2734 AAEFMANKTIAYAD
+2734 
-2748 GEGGHR
+2748 
-2754 SELAAASQAGDPAA
+2754 
-2768 FAQILKDA
+2768 
-2776 GYYEAPLSEYTNG
+2776 
-2789 VTSVLKNLKEQ
+2789 
-2800 GYSAGAI
+2800 
-2807 NSSGMSS
+2807 
-2814 SGASAPQNSYGIF
+2814 APQNSYGIF
-2827 DAVMKPFDSLNNSLN
+2827 DAIMKPFDQLNSSFG

-2848 TSEGPFKQISDVS
+2848 TSDGPFKQMSDIS
-2861 TKIFGSMLGG
+2861 TKIFGSMIGG
-2871 VSPQQQQQGGKSGG
+2871 AAPQQPQQQGSKTTKGGQSGYGVQGGLRGSGFDDKYIEVNGPEEQTALIPVQDIVKEKFNGMAKAYFEKTGDKLMITGG
-2885 AWKGSTATS
+2885 A
-2894 EGIRQAS
+2894 EGGG
-2901 AWAEEIKDH
+2901 
-2910 VQDSVNP
+2910 V
-2917 PYWYGPSGC
+2917 
-2926 TAFANDYL
+2926 
-2934 QHAGVNPINLY
+2934 HAGGTYSHPNGWKLDVAKPLSDPDYFVQLGRDYNVAVGNEDDAHYDLGFGADNVGGDNLSDCH
-2945 VPTAMAEAKSA
+2945 PNA
-2956 GMWKDASQPAAEGD
+2956 GQ
-2970 VGIIDT
+2970 
-2976 DGSMDEPDH
+2976 
-2985 AVIED
+2985 
-2990 GQGGFWSNMT
+2990 
-3000 SGHKVSH
+3000 
-3007 GRHSDFFG
+3007 
-3015 NIWGYISTGS
+3015 
-3025 GNGQVVTDGKQ
+3025 
-3036 GANDNAEAAGKHG
+3036 GKHG
-3049 PLALRFGRGGKS
+3049 LGKHGLLFGRGGKS

-3098 NSSIQGIVGKV
+3098 NGSIQGIVGKV

-3129 DASATNNT
+3129 DANATNNT

-3147 LKIAVQLLT
+3147 LKIAVQLLS

>member
-21 AEAYKENT
+21 ADAYKENT

-91 DAAREG
+91 DASKQD
-97 KLIEES
+97 KLIDES
-103 FDEDMGFDDFNF
+103 FDEEMGFDDFNF
-115 DEEGGDSSSSEGPS
+115 DEEGGESSSSTGPS
-129 SDTIATIKTLQNTAE
+129 SDTLATIKTLQNTAE

-175 QAKFFGDLKNG
+175 QAKFFGDIKNG

-194 SNLVNFNENAMRTHI
+194 SNLVNFNENAMGTHI

-218 STKLARENNA
+218 ATKLARENNA

-251 NKRRNPKEHT
+251 NKRRNPKERT

-307 LKAMFANPLSGL
+307 LKAMFANPLGGL

-330 DVKRAHRSLD
+330 DVKRAHKSLD

-351 AELNLK
+351 AELNYK

-399 RKSILEVI
+399 RKSIIEVI
-407 PTYLSQITSA
+407 PTYLSQITAA

-439 KEDFNKRLEDSKK
+439 KEDFNKRLDDSKK

-501 MLSEEGKKIYSQIS
+501 LLSEEGKKVYSQIS
-515 SKIDKRNIANDTL
+515 GKIDKRNIANDTL
-528 SAKNTI
+528 SAKNSI
-534 TKDLK
+534 AKDLK

-545 DDIRSILFNKSNKMF
+545 DDIRAILFNKSDKMF

-617 KKQNL
+617 RNQNL
-622 DGGDFKLPE
+622 DGGEFKLPE
-631 NYLEKARAEKEK
+631 NYLEKAIAEKEK

-654 NPDKVIE
+654 KPDKVIE
-661 KDKYDDVEYDA
+661 KDRYVDVEYDA

-754 KVTETFTS
+754 KVTETFTK
-762 VKNYLT
+762 VKDYLT

-779 KGTANDFASAFF
+779 KGTANDFTSALF
-791 GKTFFSD
+791 GKEFFTNTKNAIKED
-798 TKEAIKS
+798 AKKVGEKAKEAGSSAADAVESNADKLANMVKS
-805 DARSVGDKIT
+805 QLSGESSKDQPQEKHEESET
-815 NAGKNAVDAATST
+815 EGKNKRSKQVEKA
-828 ADSAVAAV
+828 
-836 KNKLNGNKPED
+836 KKFGNY
-847 EQKDDKTQKTT
+847 
-858 DTSQGKPP
+858 
-866 EENLDNNYNGSLSV
+866 YNGSLSV

-898 LNPFNPDVDKADR
+898 LNPFNPDMDKADR

-974 QAAGEKVKD
+974 QAAGEKVKG
-983 KVSSWFNNLVEFVK
+983 KVEDWFNNLVEFVK

-1064 LGKKDENEKRTGGVI
+1064 LGKKDENKKRTGGVI

-1139 DFTITNDDGSVK
+1139 DFTITNDDGSIK

-1217 DPRDPEGKSRH
+1217 DPRDPEGKTRR
-1228 GGLVGVLKDNF
+1228 GGLVSALKDNF

-1246 GKFMTSTAYK
+1246 GKFMTSTAYD

-1268 WTSVIGRELMH
+1268 WTSVIGRELLH

-1317 KGLSSVGKTLLKGAS
+1317 KGLSSVGKTLLKGVS

-1345 SNLADKVKLNQYGRG
+1345 SNLADKAKLNQYGRG

-1444 RKRFENEDLTPEQI
+1444 RKCFENEDLTPEQI
-1458 AEEADNIAKDKN
+1458 AEEADNIANDKN
-1470 LSVKEKEA
+1470 LNVKEKKA

-1519 YDFTNGRDINNALNA
+1519 YDFTNGRDVNNALNA

-1543 STAYKDEAEKA
+1543 STAYKD
-1554 IEASKKIEEDKLVY
+1554 
-1568 LKKVYGV
+1568 
-1575 TQSIGS
+1575 
-1581 MIAKKFGFDP
+1581 
-1591 AAFSILDNSETGDVP
+1591 
-1606 QNTLTNVKNEAEKAI
+1606 EAEKAI

-1646 SMIAKKFGFDPT
+1646 SMIAKKFGFDPS

-1671 PQNTLTNVKNDSK
+1671 PQNTLTTVKNDSK

-1732 AKDAEDKK
+1732 AKEAEDKK

-1828 KGIVEIGKEAV
+1828 KGIVEMGKEAV

-1854 FATGLLQIVAGAFIG
+1854 FATGLLQIIAGAFIG

-1897 GKETTTKNTET
+1897 GKETPEATTKETTTKNTET
-1908 TESNKKGKKGKGKNK
+1908 AESNKKGKKGK

-1928 NKAAKMSENASTA
+1928 NKAAKMSKGANTTA
-1941 ATETKATVAAETG
+1941 EPKATVTAESG
-1954 GKSGSKGKWGSI
+1954 GKSGFKGKGKWGSI

-1971 TAAGLVLP
+1971 TAAGFAIP
-1979 FMSESSAETAEASGG
+1979 FMSESTAEAADEAGG
-1994 IQPGQMYAANE
+1994 IYPGQLYAVNE
-2005 DGELE
+2005 NSELE
-2010 LIDENGKAIN
+2010 LIDENGKPITN
-2020 DGDQDNSSGDFM
+2020 GDQESSGGGFM
-2032 DTLNTILDIKYSVS
+2032 DSLNMALGVKSIGESVS

-2051 DTSDVSL
+2051 DTPDVSL
-2058 SEEAGSIAEDARN
+2058 SEEAGSIAEDTKN
-2071 TKPEGTSAFSKF
+2071 TKPKGTGVVARF
-2083 TQKMND
+2083 TQKMGE
-2089 IKTKAMNKI
+2089 IKSKAMNKI

-2110 KTKGKVKGMSD
+2110 KTKGVVKGMSD
-2121 KALIYLKNL
+2121 KALKFMKNL

-2138 KTLMPGL
+2138 KSLLPGL
-2145 SKKLPASMV
+2145 SKKLSASMV
-2154 QKLSNEFIASLVKNG
+2154 QKLASQFIATIVKNG
-2169 SKYMTKIAAQ
+2169 PKFMTKIAAQ
-2179 IGVAMTGVGAIPVAI
+2179 IGIAMTGVGAIAVAI
-2194 VNLVSAFDNIY
+2194 VNLVAAFDNIY
-2205 NEGWRRW
+2205 NEGWRKW

-2227 VKYVSVLAGAISTL
+2227 VKYISVLAGAISTL
-2241 LFSVIPVK
+2241 LYSVIPVK
-2249 WVFKTLASILGLDLS
+2249 WVFKALAAILGLDLS

-2273 VDDYNA
+2273 VDDYNS
-2279 DKESHPKGAPDTVAD
+2279 DKESHPEGAPDTVAD
-2294 VEEYNAMYEKGLLES
+2294 VEEYNAMYEKGLLDS
-2309 VKDTGETLISFGKD
+2309 VKETGETLLSFGKD

-2336 KYVGDKATAA
+2336 EYVGDKATAA

-2361 MNWFKQAYQS
+2361 MNWFKQAYNT
-2371 VASTAS
+2371 VATTAA
-2377 NLKDRAVSFVKN
+2377 NLKDNAVKFVKD
-2389 KYESAKQTLG
+2389 KYDSAKQTLG
-2399 EVKDEVSARA
+2399 DIKDEASARA
-2409 GNVADA
+2409 SNVADA

-2420 GIGAVVAVGQAAT
+2420 GATAVVEAAKAAT
-2433 SSEDYKKE
+2433 TDSKEYKK
-2441 HGSDKSSSDSGSSSD
+2441 DK
-2456 SSSGSDSDAK
+2456 DAK
-2466 GQGKHGL
+2466 QQSTDSKPQGKHGL

-2483 YANVGFNVPGDTIR
+2483 YSNIGFNVPGDTIR

-2511 NALQALGRG
+2511 NAIQALGRG
-2520 SGANDPVI
+2520 TSASDPVI
-2528 QASSYALNGGFK
+2528 QASNFALQNGFK

-2546 DPRFFNSYA
+2546 DPRFFGSYA
-2555 SKYNASAKDIA
+2555 TSQGIGSKDTNKSDVKS
-2566 EGNVKTELQKGHPV
+2566 ELSKGNSV
-2580 VLSGEDPNGESNK
+2580 VIEGEDPKGESSKN
-2593 HPFAEYPHYVTAT
+2593 PFAEYPHYVTAT

-2621 SRYDNQRYKLSNVLS
+2621 SNKDNSQYKLSEVLN
-2636 KTTMAKSFSKNNKNT
+2636 KTNSAITFFKPAKQTTRKDVPKWYGMKTMGEGKRRF
-2651 SYNNRVLRWGRGT
+2651 GRGGEDSNDIYIWNKLTT
-2664 EETPTAENCELVRY
+2664 EYGFSNQAAAAIMGSMQQESSFNPTASQLGGGIEASIAQGEGTNGYGLCQWTGSRTQELVNFCNANGMDPSSIDGQIAFMVDEMSKRGSLDAFASAGDLSAALSVMKDY
-2678 AEIVSG
+2678 EGYGEAGSRDEYAAEIFANQGHSTANG
-2684 ITGVRSDFILAQII
+2684 SNI
-2698 QESGWEYFK
+2698 K
-2707 PGTHK
+2707 
-2712 PGYNYGNAGGAHGF
+2712 GG
-2726 ATYNSLEE
+2726 
-2734 AAEFMANKTIAYAD
+2734 K
-2748 GEGGHR
+2748 
-2754 SELAAASQAGDPAA
+2754 
-2768 FAQILKDA
+2768 
-2776 GYYEAPLSEYTNG
+2776 
-2789 VTSVLKNLKEQ
+2789 
-2800 GYSAGAI
+2800 
-2807 NSSGMSS
+2807 SSGNK
-2814 SGASAPQNSYGIF
+2814 AQAPQNSYGIF
-2827 DAVMKPFDSLNNSLN
+2827 DAIMKPFDQLNSSLG

-2848 TSEGPFKQISDVS
+2848 TSDGPFKQMSDIS
-2861 TKIFGSMLGG
+2861 TKIFGSMIGG
-2871 VSPQQQQQGGKSGG
+2871 AAPAAAPTQKGAKTTGGQSGYGVQGGLRGSGFDDKYIEVNGPEEQTALIPVQDIVKEKFNGMAKAYFEKTGDKLMITGG
-2885 AWKGSTATS
+2885 AEGGGIHADGTYGHPNGWKLDVAKPLS
-2894 EGIRQAS
+2894 
-2901 AWAEEIKDH
+2901 DPDYF
-2910 VQDSVNP
+2910 VQLGREYNVAVGNEDDAHYDLGFGADNVGGDNLSDCHPN
-2917 PYWYGPSGC
+2917 
-2926 TAFANDYL
+2926 
-2934 QHAGVNPINLY
+2934 AG
-2945 VPTAMAEAKSA
+2945 
-2956 GMWKDASQPAAEGD
+2956 Q
-2970 VGIIDT
+2970 
-2976 DGSMDEPDH
+2976 
-2985 AVIED
+2985 
-2990 GQGGFWSNMT
+2990 
-3000 SGHKVSH
+3000 
-3007 GRHSDFFG
+3007 
-3015 NIWGYISTGS
+3015 
-3025 GNGQVVTDGKQ
+3025 
-3036 GANDNAEAAGKHG
+3036 GKHG
-3049 PLALRFGRGGKS
+3049 LGKHGLLFGRGGKS

-3080 GKGIISDTLKS
+3080 GKGIISDTIKS

-3098 NSSIQGIVGKV
+3098 NGSIQGIVGKV

-3129 DASATNNT
+3129 DTSATNNT

>member
-21 AEAYKENT
+21 AESYKENT

-91 DAAREG
+91 DKSKED
-97 KLIEES
+97 KLIDES

-115 DEEGGDSSSSEGPS
+115 DEEGGESSSSTGPS
-129 SDTIATIKTLQNTAE
+129 SDTLATIKTLQNTAE

-151 GAVVKSGKYNAEIT
+151 GAVVKSGKYNAEVT

-175 QAKFFGDLKNG
+175 QAKFFGDIKNG

-194 SNLVNFNENAMRTHI
+194 SSLVNFNENAMGTHI

-276 EYGEA
+276 EYGAA

-307 LKAMFANPLSGL
+307 LKAMFANPLGGL

-351 AELNLK
+351 AELNYK
-357 SDNSDNLFASTMS
+357 GDNSDNLFASTMS

-439 KEDFNKRLEDSKK
+439 KEDFNKRLDDSKK

-501 MLSEEGKKIYSQIS
+501 MLSEEGKKVYSQIS
-515 SKIDKRNIANDTL
+515 GKIDKRNIANDTL
-528 SAKNTI
+528 SAKNSI
-534 TKDLK
+534 AKDLK

-545 DDIRSILFNKSNKMF
+545 DDIRAILFNKSDKMF

-617 KKQNL
+617 RNQNL
-622 DGGDFKLPE
+622 DGGEFKLPE

-654 NPDKVIE
+654 KPDKVIE
-661 KDKYDDVEYDA
+661 KDRYVDVEYDA

-734 HKFKDK
+734 HKYKDK

-754 KVTETFTS
+754 KVTETFTK
-762 VKNYLT
+762 VKDYLT

-779 KGTANDFASAFF
+779 KGTANDFTSAFF
-791 GKTFFSD
+791 GKEFFTNTKNAIKND
-798 TKEAIKS
+798 AKEAGKTVAAAGESAVSAAKS
-805 DARSVGDKIT
+805 K
-815 NAGKNAVDAATST
+815 AGDAAN
-828 ADSAVAAV
+828 AV
-836 KNKLNGNKPED
+836 KNLVAGKENEDKKQDTPSTPQDKPTEGNM
-847 EQKDDKTQKTT
+847 
-858 DTSQGKPP
+858 G
-866 EENLDNNYNGSLSV
+866 NNYNGSLSV

-974 QAAGEKVKD
+974 QAAGEKVKG
-983 KVSSWFNNLVEFVK
+983 KVEDWFNNLVEFVK

-1064 LGKKDENEKRTGGVI
+1064 LGKKDENNKRTGGVV

-1194 ILGTGVGMVG
+1194 ILGTGIGMVG

-1217 DPRDPEGKSRH
+1217 DPRDPEGKARR
-1228 GGLVGVLKDNF
+1228 GGLVSALKDNF

-1246 GKFMTSTAYK
+1246 GKFMTSTAYN
-1256 WFKESFITPISK
+1256 WFKESFITPITK
-1268 WTSVIGRELMH
+1268 WTSVIGRELLH

-1292 SWAFEKTVGVP
+1292 SWAFEKTVGEP
-1303 LYKVINEKIISPIT
+1303 FFKVLNEKILSPIT
-1317 KGLSSVGKTLLKGAS
+1317 SFIGIGLSKLGDMDIPFSKKLGLNLK
-1332 YPLNAVRAVGKFT
+1332 VRDIKKLPTAPFRLTRFAGNYL
-1345 SNLADKVKLNQYGRG
+1345 SNLADKAKLNQYGRG

-1366 STERLMDAASMG
+1366 SSERLMDAASMG

-1388 DLAGMD
+1388 ELAGMD

-1458 AEEADNIAKDKN
+1458 AEEADNIANDKN
-1470 LSVKEKEA
+1470 LSIKEKEA

-1504 DQYRTELMNKFGGKG
+1504 DQYRTELMNKFKGKG
-1519 YDFTNGRDINNALNA
+1519 YDFTNGRDVNNALNA

-1543 STAYKDEAEKA
+1543 STAYKD
-1554 IEASKKIEEDKLVY
+1554 
-1568 LKKVYGV
+1568 
-1575 TQSIGS
+1575 
-1581 MIAKKFGFDP
+1581 
-1591 AAFSILDNSETGDVP
+1591 
-1606 QNTLTNVKNEAEKAI
+1606 EAEKAI

-1646 SMIAKKFGFDPT
+1646 SMIAKKFGFDPS

-1671 PQNTLTNVKNDSK
+1671 PQNTLTTVKNDSK

-1732 AKDAEDKK
+1732 AKEAEDKK

-1828 KGIVEIGKEAV
+1828 KGIVEMGKEAV
-1839 GMIFDSIADSFKNGD
+1839 GMVFDSIADSFKNGD
-1854 FATGLLQIVAGAFIG
+1854 FATGLLQIIAGAFIG

-1897 GKETTTKNTET
+1897 GKEETPEAPTKETTTKNTET
-1908 TESNKKGKKGKGKNK
+1908 AGSNKKGKKGK

-1928 NKAAKMSENASTA
+1928 NKAAKMSENA
-1941 ATETKATVAAETG
+1941 ATETKATVTAETG
-1954 GKSGSKGKWGSI
+1954 GKSGFKGKGKWGSI

-1971 TAAGLVLP
+1971 TAAGFALP
-1979 FMSESSAETAEASGG
+1979 FMSESTAEAADEAGG
-1994 IQPGQMYAANE
+1994 IYPGQLYAVNE
-2005 DGELE
+2005 NSELE
-2010 LIDENGKAIN
+2010 LIDENGKPIT
-2020 DGDQDNSSGDFM
+2020 DGDQESSGGGFM
-2032 DTLNTILDIKYSVS
+2032 DSLNMALGVKSIGESVAN
-2046 DFFKK
+2046 FFKK
-2051 DTSDVSL
+2051 DTPDVSL
-2058 SEEAGSIAEDARN
+2058 TEEAGSIAEDTKN
-2071 TKPEGTSAFSKF
+2071 TKPKGTGVVAKF
-2083 TQKMND
+2083 TQKMGE
-2089 IKTKAMNKI
+2089 IKSKAMNKI

-2110 KTKGKVKGMSD
+2110 KTKGVVKGMSD
-2121 KALIYLKNL
+2121 KALKFMKNL

-2138 KTLMPGL
+2138 KSLLPGL
-2145 SKKLPASMV
+2145 SKKLSASMV
-2154 QKLSNEFIASLVKNG
+2154 QKLASQFIATIVKNG
-2169 SKYMTKIAAQ
+2169 PKFMTKIAAQ
-2179 IGVAMTGVGAIPVAI
+2179 IGVAMTGVGAIAVAI

-2205 NEGWRRW
+2205 NEGWKKW

-2227 VKYVSVLAGAISTL
+2227 VKYISVLAGAISTL
-2241 LFSVIPVK
+2241 LYSVIPVK
-2249 WVFKTLASILGLDLS
+2249 WVFKALAGILGLDLS

-2273 VDDYNA
+2273 VDDYNS
-2279 DKESHPKGAPDTVAD
+2279 DKESHPEGAPDTVAD
-2294 VEEYNAMYEKGLLES
+2294 VEEYNAMYEKGLLDS
-2309 VKDTGETLISFGKD
+2309 VKETGETLLSFGKD

-2336 KYVGDKATAA
+2336 EYVGNKATAA

-2361 MNWFKQAYQS
+2361 MNWFKQAYNT
-2371 VASTAS
+2371 VATTAS
-2377 NLKDRAVSFVKN
+2377 NLKNNAVQYVKD
-2389 KYESAKQTLG
+2389 KYDSAKQTLG
-2399 EVKDEVSARA
+2399 DIKDEASARA
-2409 GNVADA
+2409 SNVADA

-2420 GIGAVVAVGQAAT
+2420 GATAVVEAAKAAAT
-2433 SSEDYKKE
+2433 DSKDYKK
-2441 HGSDKSSSDSGSSSD
+2441 DKDTKQSTDSDS
-2456 SSSGSDSDAK
+2456 K
-2466 GQGKHGL
+2466 PQGKHGL

-2483 YANVGFNVPGDTIR
+2483 YSNIGFNIPGDTIR

-2511 NALQALGRG
+2511 NAIQALGRG
-2520 SGANDPVI
+2520 TNATDPVI
-2528 QASSYALNGGFK
+2528 QASNFALQNGFK

-2546 DPRFFNSYA
+2546 DPRFFGSYA
-2555 SKYNASAKDIA
+2555 ASQGIGSKDTDKSDVKS
-2566 EGNVKTELQKGHPV
+2566 ELSKGNSV
-2580 VLSGEDPNGESNK
+2580 VIEGEDPKGESSKN
-2593 HPFAEYPHYVTAT
+2593 PFAEYPHYVTAT
-2606 GYNAKNDTVTIQDPE
+2606 GYNAKNGTVTIQDPE
-2621 SRYDNQRYKLSNVLS
+2621 SNKDNSQYKLSEVLN
-2636 KTTMAKSFSKNNKNT
+2636 KTNSAITFFKPAKQTTRKDVPKWYGMKTMGEGKRRF
-2651 SYNNRVLRWGRGT
+2651 GRGGEDSNDIYIWNKLTT
-2664 EETPTAENCELVRY
+2664 EYGFSNQAAAAIMGSMQQESSFNPTASQLGGGIESSIAQGEGTNGYGLCQWTGSRTQELVNFCNANGMDPSSIDGQIAFMVDEMSKRGSLDAFASAGDLSAALSVMKDY
-2678 AEIVSG
+2678 EGYGEAGSRDEYAAEIFANQGHSTANG
-2684 ITGVRSDFILAQII
+2684 SNI
-2698 QESGWEYFK
+2698 K
-2707 PGTHK
+2707 
-2712 PGYNYGNAGGAHGF
+2712 GG
-2726 ATYNSLEE
+2726 
-2734 AAEFMANKTIAYAD
+2734 K
-2748 GEGGHR
+2748 
-2754 SELAAASQAGDPAA
+2754 
-2768 FAQILKDA
+2768 
-2776 GYYEAPLSEYTNG
+2776 
-2789 VTSVLKNLKEQ
+2789 
-2800 GYSAGAI
+2800 
-2807 NSSGMSS
+2807 SSGK
-2814 SGASAPQNSYGIF
+2814 AAQAPQNSYGIF
-2827 DAVMKPFDSLNNSLN
+2827 DAIMKPFDQLNSSLG

-2848 TSEGPFKQISDVS
+2848 TSDGPFKQMSDIS
-2861 TKIFGSMLGG
+2861 TKIFGSMIGG
-2871 VSPQQQQQGGKSGG
+2871 AAPAAAPTQKGAKTTGGGQSGYGVQGGLRGSGFDDKYIEVNGPEEQTALIPVQDIVKEKFNGMAKAYFEKTGDKLMITGG
-2885 AWKGSTATS
+2885 AEGGGIHADGTYGHPNGWKLDVAKPLS
-2894 EGIRQAS
+2894 
-2901 AWAEEIKDH
+2901 DPDYF
-2910 VQDSVNP
+2910 VQL
-2917 PYWYGPSGC
+2917 GR
-2926 TAFANDYL
+2926 DYNVAVGNEDDAHYDL
-2934 QHAGVNPINLY
+2934 GFGADNVGGDNLSDCHPNAG
-2945 VPTAMAEAKSA
+2945 
-2956 GMWKDASQPAAEGD
+2956 Q
-2970 VGIIDT
+2970 
-2976 DGSMDEPDH
+2976 
-2985 AVIED
+2985 
-2990 GQGGFWSNMT
+2990 
-3000 SGHKVSH
+3000 
-3007 GRHSDFFG
+3007 
-3015 NIWGYISTGS
+3015 
-3025 GNGQVVTDGKQ
+3025 
-3036 GANDNAEAAGKHG
+3036 GKHG
-3049 PLALRFGRGGKS
+3049 LGKHGLLFGRGGKS
-3061 SNKAMNA
+3061 SNKAMKS

-3098 NSSIQGIVGKV
+3098 NGSIQGIVGKV

-3129 DASATNNT
+3129 DATTTNNT

>member
-21 AEAYKENT
+21 AESYKENT

-97 KLIEES
+97 KLIDES
-103 FDEDMGFDDFNF
+103 FDEEMGFDDFNF
-115 DEEGGDSSSSEGPS
+115 DEEGGESSSSTGPS
-129 SDTIATIKTLQNTAE
+129 SDTLATIKTLQNTAE

-175 QAKFFGDLKNG
+175 QAKFFGDIKNG

-194 SNLVNFNENAMRTHI
+194 SNLVNFNENAMGTHI

-218 STKLARENNA
+218 ATKLARENNA

-276 EYGEA
+276 EYGAA

-307 LKAMFANPLSGL
+307 LKAMFANPLGGL

-351 AELNLK
+351 AELNYK

-399 RKSILEVI
+399 RKSIIEVI

-439 KEDFNKRLEDSKK
+439 KEDFNKRLDDSKK

-501 MLSEEGKKIYSQIS
+501 MLSEEGKKVYSQIS
-515 SKIDKRNIANDTL
+515 GKIDKRNIANDTL
-528 SAKNTI
+528 SAKNYI
-534 TKDLK
+534 AKDLK

-617 KKQNL
+617 RNQNL
-622 DGGDFKLPE
+622 DGGEFKLPE

-654 NPDKVIE
+654 KPDKVIE
-661 KDKYDDVEYDA
+661 RDRYVDVEYDA

-734 HKFKDK
+734 HKYKDK

-754 KVTETFTS
+754 KVTETFTK
-762 VKNYLT
+762 VKDYLT

-779 KGTANDFASAFF
+779 KDTANDFTSALF
-791 GKTFFSD
+791 GKEFFTN
-798 TKEAIKS
+798 TKNAIKD
-805 DARSVGDKIT
+805 DAKKVGEKAKDV
-815 NAGKNAVDAATST
+815 VDSGIETAKGAAERVETTARDNLSRVTGALNLSGAST
-828 ADSAVAAV
+828 D
-836 KNKLNGNKPED
+836 NK
-847 EQKDDKTQKTT
+847 QK
-858 DTSQGKPP
+858 P
-866 EENLDNNYNGSLSV
+866 EENTEEPKTNYNGSLSV

-933 DGTTSFDPLAGAG
+933 DGTTSFNPSASAG
-946 KGKFNFVQFNQAMKA
+946 KGRFNLTTFEKEAIDF
-961 LKILNKENNKSLG
+961 LNGKNNKSLG
-974 QAAGEKVKD
+974 QAAGEKAKD
-983 KVSSWFNNLVEFVK
+983 KVRSLFNNLVEFVK

-1139 DFTITNDDGSVK
+1139 DFTITNDDGSIK

-1228 GGLVGVLKDNF
+1228 GGLVGVLKNNF

-1246 GKFMTSTAYK
+1246 GKFMTSTAYN
-1256 WFKESFITPISK
+1256 WFKESFITPITK
-1268 WTSVIGRELMH
+1268 WTSVIGRELLH

-1345 SNLADKVKLNQYGRG
+1345 SNLADKAKLNQYGRG

-1388 DLAGMD
+1388 ELAGMD

-1458 AEEADNIAKDKN
+1458 ADEADNIAKDKN
-1470 LSVKEKEA
+1470 LSVKEKKA

-1519 YDFTNGRDINNALNA
+1519 YDFTNGRDVNNALNA

-1543 STAYKDEAEKA
+1543 STEYKD
-1554 IEASKKIEEDKLVY
+1554 
-1568 LKKVYGV
+1568 
-1575 TQSIGS
+1575 
-1581 MIAKKFGFDP
+1581 
-1591 AAFSILDNSETGDVP
+1591 
-1606 QNTLTNVKNEAEKAI
+1606 EAEKAI

-1637 VYGVTQSIG
+1637 VYGVTQSIA
-1646 SMIAKKFGFDPT
+1646 SMIAKKFGFDPS

-1671 PQNTLTNVKNDSK
+1671 PQNTLTNVKTDSK
-1684 AESENK
+1684 AESESK

-1765 EEGGFLHNLADSLMG
+1765 EEGGFLHNLADSIMG

-1828 KGIVEIGKEAV
+1828 KGIVEMGKEAV

-1854 FATGLLQIVAGAFIG
+1854 FATGLLQIIAGAFIG

-1897 GKETTTKNTET
+1897 GKETPEAQTKETTTKNTET
-1908 TESNKKGKKGKGKNK
+1908 AESNKKGKKGK

-1928 NKAAKMSENASTA
+1928 NKAEKMSKGANTTA
-1941 ATETKATVAAETG
+1941 EPKATVTAETG
-1954 GKSGSKGKWGSI
+1954 GKSSFKGKGKWGSI

-1971 TAAGLVLP
+1971 TAAGFALP
-1979 FMSESSAETAEASGG
+1979 FMSESTAEAADEAGG
-1994 IQPGQMYAANE
+1994 IYPGQLYAVNE
-2005 DGELE
+2005 NSELE
-2010 LIDENGKAIN
+2010 LIDENGKPIT
-2020 DGDQDNSSGDFM
+2020 DGDQESSGGGFTDS
-2032 DTLNTILDIKYSVS
+2032 LNMALGVKSIGESVS

-2051 DTSDVSL
+2051 DTPDVSL
-2058 SEEAGSIAEDARN
+2058 SEEAGSIAEDTKN
-2071 TKPEGTSAFSKF
+2071 TKPKGTGVVAKF
-2083 TQKMND
+2083 TQKMGE
-2089 IKTKAMNKI
+2089 IKSKAMNKI

-2110 KTKGKVKGMSD
+2110 KTKGVVKGMSD
-2121 KALIYLKNL
+2121 KALKFMKNL

-2138 KTLMPGL
+2138 KSLLPGL
-2145 SKKLPASMV
+2145 SKKLSASMV
-2154 QKLSNEFIASLVKNG
+2154 QKLASQFIATIVKNG
-2169 SKYMTKIAAQ
+2169 PKFMTKIAAQ
-2179 IGVAMTGVGAIPVAI
+2179 IGVAMTGVGAIAVAI
-2194 VNLVSAFDNIY
+2194 VNLVAAFDNIY
-2205 NEGWRRW
+2205 NEGWKKW

-2227 VKYVSVLAGAISTL
+2227 VKYISVLAGAISTL
-2241 LFSVIPVK
+2241 LYSVIPVK
-2249 WVFKTLASILGLDLS
+2249 WVFKALAAILGLDLS

-2279 DKESHPKGAPDTVAD
+2279 DKESHPEGAPDTVAD
-2294 VEEYNAMYEKGLLES
+2294 VEEYNAMYEKGLLDS
-2309 VKDTGETLISFGKD
+2309 VKETGETLLSFGKD

-2336 KYVGDKATAA
+2336 EYVGDKATAA

-2361 MNWFKQAYQS
+2361 MNWFKQAYNT
-2371 VASTAS
+2371 VATTAS
-2377 NLKDRAVSFVKN
+2377 NIKDNAVKFVKD
-2389 KYESAKQTLG
+2389 KYDSAKQTLG
-2399 EVKDEVSARA
+2399 DIKDEASARA
-2409 GNVADA
+2409 SNVADA

-2420 GIGAVVAVGQAAT
+2420 GATAVVEAAKAAVTG
-2433 SSEDYKKE
+2433 SKEYKK
-2441 HGSDKSSSDSGSSSD
+2441 DKDNSNQSSSD
-2456 SSSGSDSDAK
+2456 SSSNDSAKSDDSSTNTQPK

-2483 YANVGFNVPGDTIR
+2483 YSNIGFNVPGDTIR

-2511 NALQALGRG
+2511 NAIQALGRG
-2520 SGANDPVI
+2520 TSATDPVI
-2528 QASSYALNGGFK
+2528 QASNFALQNGFK

-2546 DPRFFNSYA
+2546 DPRFFGSYA
-2555 SKYNASAKDIA
+2555 ASQGIGSKDTDKSDVKS
-2566 EGNVKTELQKGHPV
+2566 ELSKGNSV
-2580 VLSGEDPNGESNK
+2580 VIEGEDSNGESTK

-2621 SRYDNQRYKLSNVLS
+2621 SNSDNTQYKLSDVLRKTNSATTFLKPGQRNVRKGIPTS
-2636 KTTMAKSFSKNNKNT
+2636 MAAIAGSSSVRINNKTYKLNKPT
-2651 SYNNRVLRWGRGT
+2651 GKRFGRGGDVPGAIWDFLT
-2664 EETPTAENCELVRY
+2664 SHGIGSVLTAAIMGNIE
-2678 AEIVSG
+2678 AECSYDPSTVEDNGVGHG
-2684 ITGVRSDFILAQII
+2684 ICQWSYERCDNLMNF
-2698 QESGWEYFK
+2698 
-2707 PGTHK
+2707 
-2712 PGYNYGNAGGAHGF
+2712 
-2726 ATYNSLEE
+2726 
-2734 AAEFMANKTIAYAD
+2734 
-2748 GEGGHR
+2748 
-2754 SELAAASQAGDPAA
+2754 AASRNTDWSDLNTQLEFLWTEIGPGGPESAAVDKCKDITDVAQCTEAWCQAFERPNGAVAHLDRRVASAQEA
-2768 FAQILKDA
+2768 FEKQGHGVVTGTNVKGGKTSGNKAQ
-2776 GYYEAPLSEYTNG
+2776 
-2789 VTSVLKNLKEQ
+2789 
-2800 GYSAGAI
+2800 
-2807 NSSGMSS
+2807 
-2814 SGASAPQNSYGIF
+2814 APQNSYGIF
-2827 DAVMKPFDSLNNSLN
+2827 DSVMKPFDSLNSSLG

-2848 TSEGPFKQISDVS
+2848 TSDGPFKQMSDIS
-2861 TKIFGSMLGG
+2861 TKIFGSMIGG
-2871 VSPQQQQQGGKSGG
+2871 ASPQQPQQQGSKTTKGGQSGYGVQGGLRGSGFDDKYIEVNGPEEQTALIPVQDIVKEKFNGMAKAYFEKTGDKLMITGG
-2885 AWKGSTATS
+2885 AEGGDVHAGGTYSHPNGWKLDVAKPLS
-2894 EGIRQAS
+2894 
-2901 AWAEEIKDH
+2901 DPDYF
-2910 VQDSVNP
+2910 VQLGREYNVAVGNEDDAHYDLGFGAANVGGENL
-2917 PYWYGPSGC
+2917 SGC
-2926 TAFANDYL
+2926 TPN
-2934 QHAGVNPINLY
+2934 AG
-2945 VPTAMAEAKSA
+2945 
-2956 GMWKDASQPAAEGD
+2956 Q
-2970 VGIIDT
+2970 
-2976 DGSMDEPDH
+2976 
-2985 AVIED
+2985 
-2990 GQGGFWSNMT
+2990 
-3000 SGHKVSH
+3000 
-3007 GRHSDFFG
+3007 
-3015 NIWGYISTGS
+3015 
-3025 GNGQVVTDGKQ
+3025 
-3036 GANDNAEAAGKHG
+3036 GKHG
-3049 PLALRFGRGGKS
+3049 LGKHGLLFGRGGKS

-3098 NSSIQGIVGKV
+3098 NGSIQGIVGKV

-3129 DASATNNT
+3129 DANATNNT

>member
-1 MAIKVTNYLK
+1 MAIRVTNYLK

-80 ALSDLKTGKFY
+80 ALSDLKTGNFY
-91 DAAREG
+91 DAAKEG
-97 KLIEES
+97 KLLDEG
-103 FDEDMGFDDFNF
+103 FNEDMDFDDFNF
-115 DEEGGDSSSSEGPS
+115 DEEGGESSSSEGPS

-194 SNLVNFNENAMRTHI
+194 SNLVNFNENAMGTHI

-251 NKRRNPKEHT
+251 NKRRNPKAHT

-294 PGISSVIDMDPQQ
+294 PGISSIIDMDAQQ
-307 LKAMFANPLSGL
+307 LKAMFANPLGGL

-357 SDNSDNLFASTMS
+357 SENSDNLFASTMS

-428 DAGKWTKRSKV
+428 DSGKWTKRSKV
-439 KEDFNKRLEDSKK
+439 KEDFNNRLEQSKK

-501 MLSEEGKKIYSQIS
+501 MLSEEGKKVYSQIS
-515 SKIDKRNIANDTL
+515 NKIDKRNIANNTL

-545 DDIRSILFNKSNKMF
+545 DDIRAILFNKSDKMF
-560 KSTTAGGKNSKG
+560 KSTTSGGKNSKG

-597 ELNVIRR
+597 ELTYIRR
-604 YGSAIGGDLPRDA
+604 YGSAIGGVVPQDVSHQDLDA
-617 KKQNL
+617 GKRRIPV
-622 DGGDFKLPE
+622 DI
-631 NYLEKARAEKEK
+631 LEKAKAEKEK
-643 RDQEAAEAAKN
+643 RDAEAAEAAKN
-654 NPDKVIE
+654 KPDKVIE
-661 KDKYDDVEYDA
+661 KDKYVDSEYDA

-754 KVTETFTS
+754 KVTETFTK
-762 VKNYLT
+762 VKDYLT

-798 TKEAIKS
+798 TKEAIRS
-805 DARSVGDKIT
+805 DARRVGDKIT
-815 NAGKNAVDAATST
+815 DAGKGATNAVKNK
-828 ADSAVAAV
+828 ADEVVDAV
-836 KNKLNGNKPED
+836 KNKLNDGTKPED
-847 EQKDDKTQKTT
+847 EQTQETT
-858 DTSQGKPP
+858 DTPQDKPP
-866 EENLDNNYNGSLSV
+866 VNNNYNGSLSV

-890 GEMIIPAD
+890 GEMIIPSD
-898 LNPFNPDVDKADR
+898 LNPFNPDIDKADR
-911 NDDRRREKAIKDNFL
+911 RDDRRREKNIKDKFIRR
-926 KKIYSHA
+926 IYSNA
-933 DGTTSFDPLAGAG
+933 DGSDSFDPND
-946 KGKFNFVQFNQAMKA
+946 K
-961 LKILNKENNKSLG
+961 KSVG
-974 QAAGEKVKD
+974 QAAGEKLKGKVQALFNEFLAYVK
-983 KVSSWFNNLVEFVK
+983 E
-997 SKDEGI
+997 KDENI
-1003 GNDLEEVSKDKS
+1003 GNDIEEATKDKS
-1015 KLTARGVMG
+1015 KLTARGLMG
-1024 GGAGALVG
+1024 GGAGALAG
-1032 GILAGPLGIMAGA
+1032 GVLAGPVGIMAGA
-1045 LAGGVVNILRDS
+1045 LAGSVLNILRDS
-1057 ESAKDLL
+1057 ESAKDFL
-1064 LGKKDENEKRTGGVI
+1064 LGRKDENDNRTGGVI
-1079 PKSLQ
+1079 PKSIQ
-1084 DTIHKYAPDL
+1084 KTIKKYTPDL
-1094 MKIGLP
+1094 LDIGLP
-1100 SAVASGLLLGT
+1100 TAVASGLLLGT

-1170 IPGIGAS
+1170 IPGIGAA
-1177 VLGTIAFGP
+1177 VLGTVAFGP
-1186 FGGLLPNM
+1186 FGGILPNM
-1194 ILGTGVGMVG
+1194 VLGTGIGMVG
-1204 TSETFKNLILGYK
+1204 TSETFKDMILGYK
-1217 DPRDPEGKSRH
+1217 DPRDPEGKTRR
-1228 GGLVGVLKDNF
+1228 GGLVSALKDNF
-1239 VNPMIKF
+1239 ISPMVKF
-1246 GKFMTSTAYK
+1246 GKFMTSTAFD
-1256 WFKESFITPISK
+1256 WFKDSIINPVTK
-1268 WTSVIGRELMH
+1268 WSSVIGREIMH
-1279 QGKNLTYYIKEGI
+1279 QSKNLSFYIKEGLEL
-1292 SWAFEKTVGVP
+1292 AFEKTVGEPFFAV
-1303 LYKVINEKIISPIT
+1303 LKEKFLSPIS
-1317 KGLSSVGKTLLKGAS
+1317 KYIKAGLSFIGDKNIPLLGKIPLIGKYLEGTKFKDLRKIPTL
-1332 YPLNAVRAVGKFT
+1332 PFT
-1345 SNLADKVKLNQYGRG
+1345 GTRFIGNYLSNLADKVKLNQYGRG

-1388 DLAGMD
+1388 ALAGMD

-1404 LLVLQGKSGAK
+1404 LLVLQGKSGAR
-1415 KAYRNARQDF
+1415 KAYNNARQDF

-1430 RYFRGKENDLIKRL
+1430 RYFRGKENLLTKRL

-1458 AEEADNIAKDKN
+1458 ADEADNISKDKN

-1478 LVKVLTDYGKKIET
+1478 LVKILTDYGKKIET

-1504 DQYRTELMNKFGGKG
+1504 DQYRTELMDKFGGKG

-1543 STAYKDEAEKA
+1543 TTEYKDEAEKA
-1554 IEASKKIEEDKLVY
+1554 IEESRKIEEDKLIY

-1581 MIAKKFGFDP
+1581 MLAKKFGFDP

-1606 QNTLTNVKNEAEKAI
+1606 QNTLT
-1621 EASKKI
+1621 
-1627 DEDKLVYLKK
+1627 
-1637 VYGVTQSIG
+1637 T
-1646 SMIAKKFGFDPT
+1646 
-1658 AFAILGTSETGDV
+1658 
-1671 PQNTLTNVKNDSK
+1671 VKNDSK

-1789 KGGALAAI
+1789 RGGALAAI

-1828 KGIVEIGKEAV
+1828 KGIVEMGKEAV
-1839 GMIFDSIADSFKNGD
+1839 GMVFDSIADSFKNGD
-1854 FATGLLQIVAGAFIG
+1854 FATGLLQIIAGAFIG

-1897 GKETTTKNTET
+1897 GKEEAPESEAPTKETTTKNTET
-1908 TESNKKGKKGKGKNK
+1908 AESNKKGKKRKGKKGK

-1928 NKAAKMSENASTA
+1928 NKAAKMSENTNTASTA
-1941 ATETKATVAAETG
+1941 ETKAATAEAVAESG
-1954 GKSGSKGKWGSI
+1954 GKSGSKGKGKWGSI
-1966 LSGVA
+1966 LSGIS
-1971 TAAGLVLP
+1971 TAAGFALP
-1979 FMSESSAETAEASGG
+1979 FLSESAAEAAEESGG
-1994 IQPGQMYAANE
+1994 IYPGQLYAVNE
-2005 DGELE
+2005 NNELE
-2010 LIDENGKAIN
+2010 LIDENGRPIT
-2020 DGDQDNSSGDFM
+2020 DGDQENSGGDFM
-2032 DTLNTILDIKYSVS
+2032 DTLNTVLDIKDNVS

-2051 DTSDVSL
+2051 DTDVSL
-2058 SEEAGSIAEDARN
+2058 SEEAGSIAEDTKN
-2071 TKPEGTSAFSKF
+2071 TKPKGTGVVARF
-2083 TQKMND
+2083 TQKMGE
-2089 IKTKAMNKI
+2089 IKSKAMNKI

-2110 KTKGKVKGMSD
+2110 KTKGVVKGMSD
-2121 KALIYLKNL
+2121 KALKFLKNL

-2138 KTLMPGL
+2138 KSLLPGL
-2145 SKKLPASMV
+2145 SKKLSASMV
-2154 QKLSNEFIASLVKNG
+2154 QKLASQFIATLVKNG
-2169 SKYMTKIAAQ
+2169 SKFMAKIAAK
-2179 IGVAMTGVGAIPVAI
+2179 IAVAMTGVGAIAEV
-2194 VNLVSAFDNIY
+2194 VLNLVTAFDSIY
-2205 NEGWRRW
+2205 NEGWRKW

-2227 VKYVSVLAGAISTL
+2227 VKYISVLSGSISTL
-2241 LFSVIPVK
+2241 LFSDVPTK
-2249 WVFKTLASILGLDLS
+2249 WVFEALTTILGLDLS

-2294 VEEYNAMYEKGLLES
+2294 VEEYNDMYEKGLLDS
-2309 VKDTGETLISFGKD
+2309 VKETGETLISFGKD

-2377 NLKDRAVSFVKN
+2377 NLKDRAVNFVKN

-2433 SSEDYKKE
+2433 TSSEDYKKE
-2441 HGSDKSSSDSGSSSD
+2441 HGSDKSSSDSNSSSD
-2456 SSSGSDSDAK
+2456 SDSNSDAK

-2483 YANVGFNVPGDTIR
+2483 YSNIGFNVPGDTIK

-2528 QASSYALNGGFK
+2528 QASSYALSGGFK

-2636 KTTMAKSFSKNNKNT
+2636 RTTMAKSFSKNNKNT

-2678 AEIVSG
+2678 AEIVAG

-2712 PGYNYGNAGGAHGF
+2712 PGYNYGNAGGAEGK

-2754 SELAAASQAGDPAA
+2754 SELVAASQAGDPAA

-2827 DAVMKPFDSLNNSLN
+2827 DSVMKPFDSLNNSLN

-2926 TAFANDYL
+2926 TAFTNDYL
-2934 QHAGVNPINLY
+2934 KHAGVSPINLY

-2956 GMWKDASQPAAEGD
+2956 GMWKDASEPAAEGD

-3061 SNKAMNA
+3061 SDTDMRS

-3080 GKGIISDTLKS
+3080 GKGILSDVVKS
-3091 AFNSGAL
+3091 AFKSDSFK
-3098 NSSIQGIVGKV
+3098 SSI
-3109 TGGNKDISNILDQ
+3109 KDIFNKITGKSKNKSNDAG
-3122 VLPTPQT
+3122 TE
-3129 DASATNNT
+3129 ASANTQTATTASTT
-3137 DLSQAGVIEL
+3137 DLSQDSVIEL
-3147 LKIAVQLLT
+3147 LKISVQLLT
-3156 TIATNTGNM
+3156 TIANNTGNM
-3165 GSMSKEAVEKQQAS
+3165 GSMSKEAIEQQQAS
-3179 INSAINSIGQMMAA
+3179 ISSAINSIGQMMAA
-3193 SNQSMMNGVSQM
+3193 NNQSMMNGVSQM

-3225 LAAL
+3225 LASL

>member
-21 AEAYKENT
+21 ADAYKENT

-58 RRASEAIKST
+58 RRAGEAIKST

-91 DAAREG
+91 DASKQD
-97 KLIEES
+97 KLIDES
-103 FDEDMGFDDFNF
+103 FDEEMGFDDFNF
-115 DEEGGDSSSSEGPS
+115 DEEGGDSSSSTGPS
-129 SDTIATIKTLQNTAE
+129 SDTLATIKTLQNTAE

-175 QAKFFGDLKNG
+175 QAKFFGDIKNG

-194 SNLVNFNENAMRTHI
+194 SNLVNFNENAMGTHI

-276 EYGEA
+276 EYGAA

-307 LKAMFANPLSGL
+307 LKAMFANPLGGL

-330 DVKRAHRSLD
+330 DVKKAHRSLD

-351 AELNLK
+351 AELNYK
-357 SDNSDNLFASTMS
+357 GDNSDNLFASTMS

-399 RKSILEVI
+399 RKSIIEVI

-439 KEDFNKRLEDSKK
+439 KEDFNKRLDDSKK

-501 MLSEEGKKIYSQIS
+501 LLSEEGKKVYSQIS
-515 SKIDKRNIANDTL
+515 GKIDKRNIANDTL
-528 SAKNTI
+528 SAKNSI
-534 TKDLK
+534 AKDLK

-545 DDIRSILFNKSNKMF
+545 DDIRAILFNKSDKMF
-560 KSTTAGGKNSKG
+560 KSTTTGGKNSKG

-617 KKQNL
+617 RNQNL

-654 NPDKVIE
+654 KPDKVIE
-661 KDKYDDVEYDA
+661 KDRYVDVEYDP
-672 SKDMSTRKDANEEKL
+672 SKDMSTRKDANEEKI

-703 DLAEMIVKEPRNFI
+703 DLAEMIIKEPRNFI

-754 KVTETFTS
+754 KVTETFTK
-762 VKNYLT
+762 VKDYLT

-779 KGTANDFASAFF
+779 KGTANDFTSALF
-791 GKTFFSD
+791 GKEFFTN
-798 TKEAIKS
+798 TKNAIKD
-805 DARSVGDKIT
+805 DAKKAGEKAKDVVDSGIETAKGAAERVETTARDNLSRVTGALNLSGSST
-815 NAGKNAVDAATST
+815 NS
-828 ADSAVAAV
+828 
-836 KNKLNGNKPED
+836 
-847 EQKDDKTQKTT
+847 EQK
-858 DTSQGKPP
+858 P
-866 EENLDNNYNGSLSV
+866 EENTGEPKTNYNGSLSV

-974 QAAGEKVKD
+974 QAAGEKVKG
-983 KVSSWFNNLVEFVK
+983 KVEDWFNNLVEFVK

-1064 LGKKDENEKRTGGVI
+1064 LGKKDENNKRTGGVV

-1139 DFTITNDDGSVK
+1139 DFTITNDDGSIK

-1217 DPRDPEGKSRH
+1217 DPRDPEGKTRR
-1228 GGLVGVLKDNF
+1228 GGLVSALKDNF

-1246 GKFMTSTAYK
+1246 GKFMTSTAFT
-1256 WFKESFITPISK
+1256 WFKESFITPITK
-1268 WTSVIGRELMH
+1268 WTSVIGRELLH

-1292 SWAFEKTVGVP
+1292 SWAFEKTVGEP
-1303 LYKVINEKIISPIT
+1303 FFKVLNEKILSPIT
-1317 KGLSSVGKTLLKGAS
+1317 RFMGIALSKLGDMDIPFLGKRFGLK
-1332 YPLNAVRAVGKFT
+1332 VRDIKKLPTAPFKLTRFAGNYL
-1345 SNLADKVKLNQYGRG
+1345 SNLADKAKLNQYGRG

-1458 AEEADNIAKDKN
+1458 ADEADNIAKDKN
-1470 LSVKEKEA
+1470 LNVKEKKA

-1519 YDFTNGRDINNALNA
+1519 YDFTNGRDVNNALNA

-1554 IEASKKIEEDKLVY
+1554 IEE
-1568 LKKVYGV
+1568 
-1575 TQSIGS
+1575 
-1581 MIAKKFGFDP
+1581 
-1591 AAFSILDNSETGDVP
+1591 
-1606 QNTLTNVKNEAEKAI
+1606 
-1621 EASKKI
+1621 SKKI

-1646 SMIAKKFGFDPT
+1646 SMIAKKFGFDPS

-1708 NIWKTATDGSKVLVG
+1708 NTWKTATDGSKVLVG
-1723 SEANADKKR
+1723 SEGNADKKR
-1732 AKDAEDKK
+1732 AKEAEDKK

-1828 KGIVEIGKEAV
+1828 NGIVEMGKEAV

-1854 FATGLLQIVAGAFIG
+1854 FATGLLQIIAGAFIG

-1897 GKETTTKNTET
+1897 GKETPEATTKETTTKNTET
-1908 TESNKKGKKGKGKNK
+1908 AESNKKGKKGK

-1928 NKAAKMSENASTA
+1928 NKAAKMSKGANTTA
-1941 ATETKATVAAETG
+1941 EPKATVTAESG
-1954 GKSGSKGKWGSI
+1954 GKSSIKGKGKWGSI

-1971 TAAGLVLP
+1971 TAAGFALP
-1979 FMSESSAETAEASGG
+1979 FMSESTAEAADEAGG
-1994 IQPGQMYAANE
+1994 IYPGQLYAVNE
-2005 DGELE
+2005 NSELE
-2010 LIDENGKAIN
+2010 LIDENGKPITN
-2020 DGDQDNSSGDFM
+2020 GDQESSGGGFM
-2032 DTLNTILDIKYSVS
+2032 DSLNMALGVKSIGESVTN
-2046 DFFKK
+2046 FFKK
-2051 DTSDVSL
+2051 DTPDVSL
-2058 SEEAGSIAEDARN
+2058 SEEAGSIAEDTKN
-2071 TKPEGTSAFSKF
+2071 TKPKGTGVVAKF
-2083 TQKMND
+2083 TQKMGE
-2089 IKTKAMNKI
+2089 IKSKAMSKI

-2121 KALIYLKNL
+2121 KALKFLKDL

-2138 KTLMPGL
+2138 KSLLPGL
-2145 SKKLPASMV
+2145 SKKLSASMV
-2154 QKLSNEFIASLVKNG
+2154 QKLASQFIATLVKNG
-2169 SKYMTKIAAQ
+2169 SKFMAKIAAQ
-2179 IGVAMTGVGAIPVAI
+2179 IGVAMTGVGAIAVAI

-2212 YNNADVLYNEDLGDD
+2212 YNNADVLYNEDIGDD

-2241 LFSVIPVK
+2241 LYSVIPVK
-2249 WVFKTLASILGLDLS
+2249 WVFKALADILGLDLS

-2294 VEEYNAMYEKGLLES
+2294 VEEYNDMYEKGLLDS
-2309 VKDTGETLISFGKD
+2309 VKETGETLLSFGKD

-2336 KYVGDKATAA
+2336 EYVGDKATAA

-2361 MNWFKQAYQS
+2361 MNWFKQAYNT
-2371 VASTAS
+2371 VATTAS
-2377 NLKDRAVSFVKN
+2377 NIKDNAVKFVKD
-2389 KYESAKQTLG
+2389 KYDSAKQTIG
-2399 EVKDEVSARA
+2399 DIKDEASARA
-2409 GNVADA
+2409 SNVADA

-2420 GIGAVVAVGQAAT
+2420 GATAVVEAGKAVFT
-2433 SSEDYKKE
+2433 DSKEYKK
-2441 HGSDKSSSDSGSSSD
+2441 DK
-2456 SSSGSDSDAK
+2456 DAK
-2466 GQGKHGL
+2466 QQSTDSKPQGKHGL

-2483 YANVGFNVPGDTIR
+2483 YSNIGFNIPGDTIR

-2511 NALQALGRG
+2511 NAIQALGRG
-2520 SGANDPVI
+2520 TGSNDPVI
-2528 QASSYALNGGFK
+2528 QASNFALQNGFK

-2555 SKYNASAKDIA
+2555 ASQGVDTKNTNKSDVKSELSK
-2566 EGNVKTELQKGHPV
+2566 GNSV
-2580 VLSGEDPNGESNK
+2580 VIEGEDSNGESTK

-2621 SRYDNQRYKLSNVLS
+2621 SNSDNTQYKLSDVLRKTNSATTFLKPGQRNVRKGIPTS
-2636 KTTMAKSFSKNNKNT
+2636 MAAIAGNSSVRINNKTYKLNKPT
-2651 SYNNRVLRWGRGT
+2651 GKRFGRGGDVPGAIWDFLT
-2664 EETPTAENCELVRY
+2664 SHGIGSVLTAAIMGNIE
-2678 AEIVSG
+2678 AECS
-2684 ITGVRSDFILAQII
+2684 
-2698 QESGWEYFK
+2698 Y
-2707 PGTHK
+2707 
-2712 PGYNYGNAGGAHGF
+2712 
-2726 ATYNSLEE
+2726 
-2734 AAEFMANKTIAYAD
+2734 
-2748 GEGGHR
+2748 
-2754 SELAAASQAGDPAA
+2754 DPAA
-2768 FAQILKDA
+2768 VED
-2776 GYYEAPLSEYTNG
+2776 NG
-2789 VTSVLKNLKEQ
+2789 VGHGICQWSYERCDNLMNFAASRNTDWSDLNTQLEFLWTEIGPGGPESAAVDKCKDITDVAQCTEAWCQAFERPNGAVAHLDRRVAAAQEAFEKQGHGVVTGTNVKGGKTSGNKAQ
-2800 GYSAGAI
+2800 
-2807 NSSGMSS
+2807 
-2814 SGASAPQNSYGIF
+2814 APQNSYGIF
-2827 DAVMKPFDSLNNSLN
+2827 DSVMKPFDSLNSSLG
-2842 QVMGGI
+2842 QVMNGI
-2848 TSEGPFKQISDVS
+2848 TSDGPFKQISDAS

-2871 VSPQQQQQGGKSGG
+2871 VSPQPQQQGSNSGG

-3007 GRHSDFFG
+3007 GSHSDFFG

-3025 GNGQVVTDGKQ
+3025 GNGQVVTNGKQ

-3129 DASATNNT
+3129 DATTTNDT

-3147 LKIAVQLLT
+3147 LKLAVQLLS

>member
-21 AEAYKENT
+21 ADAYKENT

-97 KLIEES
+97 KLIDES
-103 FDEDMGFDDFNF
+103 FDEEMGFDDFNF
-115 DEEGGDSSSSEGPS
+115 DEEGGDSSSSTGPS
-129 SDTIATIKTLQNTAE
+129 SDTLATIKTLQNTAE

-175 QAKFFGDLKNG
+175 QAKFFGDIKNG

-194 SNLVNFNENAMRTHI
+194 SNLVNFNENAMGTHI

-251 NKRRNPKEHT
+251 NKRRNPKERT

-276 EYGEA
+276 EYGAA

-307 LKAMFANPLSGL
+307 LKAMFANPLGGL

-351 AELNLK
+351 AELNYK
-357 SDNSDNLFASTMS
+357 GDNSDNLFASTMS
-370 KIFGLRTNK
+370 KIFGLRANK

-399 RKSILEVI
+399 RKSIIEVI

-428 DAGKWTKRSKV
+428 DTGKWTKRSKV
-439 KEDFNKRLEDSKK
+439 KEDFNKRLDDYKK

-501 MLSEEGKKIYSQIS
+501 MLSEEGKKVYSQIS
-515 SKIDKRNIANDTL
+515 GKIDKRNIANDTL
-528 SAKNTI
+528 SAKNSI
-534 TKDLK
+534 AKDLK

-545 DDIRSILFNKSNKMF
+545 DDIRAILFNKSDKMF

-617 KKQNL
+617 RNQNL
-622 DGGDFKLPE
+622 DGGEFKLPE

-654 NPDKVIE
+654 KPDKVIE
-661 KDKYDDVEYDA
+661 RDRYVDVEYDP

-754 KVTETFTS
+754 KVTETFTK
-762 VKNYLT
+762 VKDYLT

-779 KGTANDFASAFF
+779 KGTANDFTSAFF
-791 GKTFFSD
+791 GKEFFTN
-798 TKEAIKS
+798 TKNAIKD
-805 DARSVGDKIT
+805 DAKKAGEKAKDVVDSGIETAKGAAERVETTARDNLSRVTGALNLSGSST
-815 NAGKNAVDAATST
+815 NS
-828 ADSAVAAV
+828 
-836 KNKLNGNKPED
+836 
-847 EQKDDKTQKTT
+847 EQK
-858 DTSQGKPP
+858 P
-866 EENLDNNYNGSLSV
+866 EENTGEPKTNYNGSLSV

-933 DGTTSFDPLAGAG
+933 DGTTSFDPSTGNG
-946 KGKFNFVQFNQAMKA
+946 KSKFNLTTFEKEAIDF
-961 LKILNKENNKSLG
+961 LNGKNNKSLG
-974 QAAGEKVKD
+974 QAAGEKAKD
-983 KVSSWFNNLVEFVK
+983 KVRSLFNNLVEFVK

-1064 LGKKDENEKRTGGVI
+1064 LGKKDENNKRTGGVV

-1139 DFTITNDDGSVK
+1139 DFTITNDDGSIK
-1151 KFHKEGLISKKV
+1151 KFHKEGLISKKI

-1256 WFKESFITPISK
+1256 WFKESFITPITK
-1268 WTSVIGRELMH
+1268 WTSVIGRELLH

-1317 KGLSSVGKTLLKGAS
+1317 KGLSSVGKTLLKGVS

-1345 SNLADKVKLNQYGRG
+1345 SNLADKAKLNQYGRG

-1388 DLAGMD
+1388 ELAGMD

-1458 AEEADNIAKDKN
+1458 ADEADNIAKDKN
-1470 LSVKEKEA
+1470 LNVKEKKA

-1519 YDFTNGRDINNALNA
+1519 YDFTNGRDVNNALNA

-1543 STAYKDEAEKA
+1543 STAYKD
-1554 IEASKKIEEDKLVY
+1554 
-1568 LKKVYGV
+1568 
-1575 TQSIGS
+1575 
-1581 MIAKKFGFDP
+1581 
-1591 AAFSILDNSETGDVP
+1591 
-1606 QNTLTNVKNEAEKAI
+1606 EAEKAI

-1646 SMIAKKFGFDPT
+1646 SMIAKKFGFDPS

-1684 AESENK
+1684 SESENK

-1732 AKDAEDKK
+1732 AKEAEDKK

-1828 KGIVEIGKEAV
+1828 KGIVEMGKEAV

-1854 FATGLLQIVAGAFIG
+1854 FATGLLQIIAGAFIG

-1897 GKETTTKNTET
+1897 GKETPEAPTKETTTKNTET
-1908 TESNKKGKKGKGKNK
+1908 AESNKKGKKGK

-1928 NKAAKMSENASTA
+1928 NKAAKMSKGANTTA
-1941 ATETKATVAAETG
+1941 EPKATVTAETG
-1954 GKSGSKGKWGSI
+1954 GKSSFKGKGKWGSI

-1971 TAAGLVLP
+1971 TAAGFALP
-1979 FMSESSAETAEASGG
+1979 FMSESTAEAADEAGG
-1994 IQPGQMYAANE
+1994 IYPGQLYAVNE
-2005 DGELE
+2005 NSELE
-2010 LIDENGKAIN
+2010 LIDENGKPIT
-2020 DGDQDNSSGDFM
+2020 DGDQENSGGGFM
-2032 DTLNTILDIKYSVS
+2032 DSLNMALGVKSIGESVS

-2051 DTSDVSL
+2051 DTPDVSL
-2058 SEEAGSIAEDARN
+2058 SEEAGSIAEDTKN
-2071 TKPEGTSAFSKF
+2071 TKPKGTGVVAKF
-2083 TQKMND
+2083 TQKMGE
-2089 IKTKAMNKI
+2089 IKSKAMNKI

-2110 KTKGKVKGMSD
+2110 KTKGVVKGMSD
-2121 KALIYLKNL
+2121 KALKFMKNL

-2138 KTLMPGL
+2138 KSLLPGL
-2145 SKKLPASMV
+2145 SKKLSASMV
-2154 QKLSNEFIASLVKNG
+2154 QKLASQFIATIVKNG
-2169 SKYMTKIAAQ
+2169 PKFMTKIAAQ
-2179 IGVAMTGVGAIPVAI
+2179 IGVAMTGVGAIAVAI
-2194 VNLVSAFDNIY
+2194 VNLVAAFDNIY
-2205 NEGWRRW
+2205 NEGWRKW

-2227 VKYVSVLAGAISTL
+2227 VKYISVLAGAISTL
-2241 LFSVIPVK
+2241 LYSVIPVK
-2249 WVFKTLASILGLDLS
+2249 WVFKALAAILGLDLS

-2279 DKESHPKGAPDTVAD
+2279 DKESHPEGAPDTVAD
-2294 VEEYNAMYEKGLLES
+2294 VEEYNAMYEKGLLDS
-2309 VKDTGETLISFGKD
+2309 VKETGETLLSFGKD

-2336 KYVGDKATAA
+2336 EYVGDKATAA

-2361 MNWFKQAYQS
+2361 MNWFKQAYNT
-2371 VASTAS
+2371 VATTAA
-2377 NLKDRAVSFVKN
+2377 NLKDNAVKYVKD
-2389 KYESAKQTLG
+2389 KYDSAKQTLG
-2399 EVKDEVSARA
+2399 DIKDEASARA
-2409 GNVADA
+2409 SNVADA

-2420 GIGAVVAVGQAAT
+2420 GATAVIEAGKAAVT
-2433 SSEDYKKE
+2433 DSKEYKK
-2441 HGSDKSSSDSGSSSD
+2441 DK
-2456 SSSGSDSDAK
+2456 DAK
-2466 GQGKHGL
+2466 QQSTDSKPQGKHGL

-2483 YANVGFNVPGDTIR
+2483 YSNIGFNIPGDTIR

-2511 NALQALGRG
+2511 NAIQALGRG
-2520 SGANDPVI
+2520 TSASDPVI
-2528 QASSYALNGGFK
+2528 QASNFALQNGFK

-2546 DPRFFNSYA
+2546 DPRFFGSYA
-2555 SKYNASAKDIA
+2555 ASQGIGSKYTDKSDVKS
-2566 EGNVKTELQKGHPV
+2566 ELSKGNSV
-2580 VLSGEDPNGESNK
+2580 VIEGEDPKGESSKN
-2593 HPFAEYPHYVTAT
+2593 PFAEYPHYVTAT
-2606 GYNAKNDTVTIQDPE
+2606 GYNAKNGTVTIQDPE
-2621 SRYDNQRYKLSNVLS
+2621 SNKDNSQYKLSEVLN
-2636 KTTMAKSFSKNNKNT
+2636 KTNSAITFFKPAKQTTRKDVPKWYGMKTMGEGKPTSMAAIAGNSSVRINNKTYKLNKPT
-2651 SYNNRVLRWGRGT
+2651 GKRFGRGGDVPGAIWDFLT
-2664 EETPTAENCELVRY
+2664 SHGIGSVLTAAIMGNIE
-2678 AEIVSG
+2678 AECSYDPSAVEDNGVGHG
-2684 ITGVRSDFILAQII
+2684 ICQWSYERCDNLMNF
-2698 QESGWEYFK
+2698 
-2707 PGTHK
+2707 
-2712 PGYNYGNAGGAHGF
+2712 
-2726 ATYNSLEE
+2726 
-2734 AAEFMANKTIAYAD
+2734 
-2748 GEGGHR
+2748 
-2754 SELAAASQAGDPAA
+2754 AASRNTDWSDLNTQLEFLWTEIGPGGPESAA
-2768 FAQILKDA
+2768 VDKCKDITDVAQCT
-2776 GYYEAPLSEYTNG
+2776 EAWCRAFERP
-2789 VTSVLKNLKEQ
+2789 
-2800 GYSAGAI
+2800 
-2807 NSSGMSS
+2807 
-2814 SGASAPQNSYGIF
+2814 SGAVAHLDRRIASAQEAFEKQGHGVVTGTNVKGGKTSGNTAQAPQNSYGIF
-2827 DAVMKPFDSLNNSLN
+2827 DAIMKPFDQLNSSLG

-2848 TSEGPFKQISDVS
+2848 TSDGPFKQMSDIS
-2861 TKIFGSMLGG
+2861 TKIFGSMIGG
-2871 VSPQQQQQGGKSGG
+2871 AAPQQPQQQGSRTTKGGQSGYGVQGGLRGSGFDDKYIEVNGPEEQTALIPVQDIVKEKFNGMAKAYFEKTGDKLMITGG
-2885 AWKGSTATS
+2885 AEGGGIHADGTYGHPNGWKLDVAKPLS
-2894 EGIRQAS
+2894 
-2901 AWAEEIKDH
+2901 DPDYF
-2910 VQDSVNP
+2910 VQLGREYNVAVGNEDDAHYDLGFGADNVGGDNLSDCHPN
-2917 PYWYGPSGC
+2917 
-2926 TAFANDYL
+2926 
-2934 QHAGVNPINLY
+2934 AG
-2945 VPTAMAEAKSA
+2945 
-2956 GMWKDASQPAAEGD
+2956 Q
-2970 VGIIDT
+2970 
-2976 DGSMDEPDH
+2976 
-2985 AVIED
+2985 
-2990 GQGGFWSNMT
+2990 
-3000 SGHKVSH
+3000 
-3007 GRHSDFFG
+3007 
-3015 NIWGYISTGS
+3015 
-3025 GNGQVVTDGKQ
+3025 
-3036 GANDNAEAAGKHG
+3036 GKHG
-3049 PLALRFGRGGKS
+3049 LGKHGLLFGRGGKS

-3098 NSSIQGIVGKV
+3098 NGSIQGIVGKV

-3129 DASATNNT
+3129 DATITDNT

>member
-21 AEAYKENT
+21 ADAYKENT

-97 KLIEES
+97 KLIDES
-103 FDEDMGFDDFNF
+103 FDEEMGFDDFNF
-115 DEEGGDSSSSEGPS
+115 DEEGGDSSSSTGPS
-129 SDTIATIKTLQNTAE
+129 SDTLATIKTLQNTAE

-175 QAKFFGDLKNG
+175 QAKFFGDIKNG

-194 SNLVNFNENAMRTHI
+194 ANLVNFNENAMGTHI

-218 STKLARENNA
+218 ATKLARENNA

-276 EYGEA
+276 EYGAA

-307 LKAMFANPLSGL
+307 LKAMFANPLGGL

-351 AELNLK
+351 AELNYK
-357 SDNSDNLFASTMS
+357 GDNSDNLFASTMS
-370 KIFGLRTNK
+370 KIFGLRANK

-399 RKSILEVI
+399 RKSIIEVI

-439 KEDFNKRLEDSKK
+439 KEDFNKRLDDSKK

-501 MLSEEGKKIYSQIS
+501 MLSEEGKKVYSQIS
-515 SKIDKRNIANDTL
+515 GKIDKRNIANDTL
-528 SAKNTI
+528 SAKNSI
-534 TKDLK
+534 AKDLK

-545 DDIRSILFNKSNKMF
+545 DDIRAILFNKSDKMF

-617 KKQNL
+617 RNQNL

-654 NPDKVIE
+654 KPDKVIE
-661 KDKYDDVEYDA
+661 RDRYVDVEYDA

-754 KVTETFTS
+754 KVTETFTK
-762 VKNYLT
+762 VKDYLT

-779 KGTANDFASAFF
+779 KGTANDFTSAFF
-791 GKTFFSD
+791 GKEFFTN
-798 TKEAIKS
+798 TKNAIKD
-805 DARSVGDKIT
+805 DAKKAGEKAKDVVDSGIETAKGAAERVETTARDNLSRVTGALNLSGSST
-815 NAGKNAVDAATST
+815 NS
-828 ADSAVAAV
+828 
-836 KNKLNGNKPED
+836 
-847 EQKDDKTQKTT
+847 EQK
-858 DTSQGKPP
+858 P
-866 EENLDNNYNGSLSV
+866 EENTGEPKTNYNGSLSV

-933 DGTTSFDPLAGAG
+933 DGTTSFDPSTGNG
-946 KGKFNFVQFNQAMKA
+946 KSKFNLTTFEKEAIDF
-961 LKILNKENNKSLG
+961 LNGKNNKSLG
-974 QAAGEKVKD
+974 QAAGEKAKD
-983 KVSSWFNNLVEFVK
+983 KVRSLFNNLVEFVK

-1064 LGKKDENEKRTGGVI
+1064 LGKKDENNKRTGGVV

-1084 DTIHKYAPDL
+1084 DAIHKYAPDL

-1256 WFKESFITPISK
+1256 WFKESFITPITK
-1268 WTSVIGRELMH
+1268 WTSVIGRELLH

-1317 KGLSSVGKTLLKGAS
+1317 KGLSSVGKTLLKGVS

-1345 SNLADKVKLNQYGRG
+1345 SNLADKAKLNQYGRG

-1388 DLAGMD
+1388 ELAGMD

-1458 AEEADNIAKDKN
+1458 ADEADNIAKDKN
-1470 LSVKEKEA
+1470 LNVKEKKA

-1519 YDFTNGRDINNALNA
+1519 YDFTNGRDVNNALNA

-1543 STAYKDEAEKA
+1543 STAYKD
-1554 IEASKKIEEDKLVY
+1554 
-1568 LKKVYGV
+1568 
-1575 TQSIGS
+1575 
-1581 MIAKKFGFDP
+1581 
-1591 AAFSILDNSETGDVP
+1591 
-1606 QNTLTNVKNEAEKAI
+1606 EAEKAI

-1646 SMIAKKFGFDPT
+1646 SMIAKKFGFDPS

-1732 AKDAEDKK
+1732 AKEAEDKK

-1828 KGIVEIGKEAV
+1828 KGIVEMGKEAV

-1854 FATGLLQIVAGAFIG
+1854 FATGLLQIIAGAFIG

-1897 GKETTTKNTET
+1897 GKEEAPEPEAPTKETTTKNTKT
-1908 TESNKKGKKGKGKNK
+1908 AESNKKGKKGK

-1928 NKAAKMSENASTA
+1928 NKAAKMSKGANTTA
-1941 ATETKATVAAETG
+1941 EPKATVTAETG
-1954 GKSGSKGKWGSI
+1954 GKSSFKGKGKWGSI

-1971 TAAGLVLP
+1971 TAAGFALP
-1979 FMSESSAETAEASGG
+1979 FMSESTAEAADEAGG
-1994 IQPGQMYAANE
+1994 IYPGQLYAVNE
-2005 DGELE
+2005 NSELE
-2010 LIDENGKAIN
+2010 LIDENGKPIT
-2020 DGDQDNSSGDFM
+2020 DGDQESSGGGFM
-2032 DTLNTILDIKYSVS
+2032 DSLNMALGVKSIGESVTN
-2046 DFFKK
+2046 FFKK
-2051 DTSDVSL
+2051 DTPDVSL
-2058 SEEAGSIAEDARN
+2058 NEEAGSIAEDTKN
-2071 TKPEGTSAFSKF
+2071 TKPKGTGVVAKF
-2083 TQKMND
+2083 TQKMGE
-2089 IKTKAMNKI
+2089 IKSKAMNKI

-2110 KTKGKVKGMSD
+2110 KTKGVVKGMSD
-2121 KALIYLKNL
+2121 KALKFMKNL

-2138 KTLMPGL
+2138 KSLLPGL
-2145 SKKLPASMV
+2145 SKKLSASMV
-2154 QKLSNEFIASLVKNG
+2154 QKLASQFIATIVKNG
-2169 SKYMTKIAAQ
+2169 PKFMTKIAAQ
-2179 IGVAMTGVGAIPVAI
+2179 IGVAMTGVGAIAVAI
-2194 VNLVSAFDNIY
+2194 VNLVAAFDNIY
-2205 NEGWRRW
+2205 NEGWRKW

-2227 VKYVSVLAGAISTL
+2227 VKYISVLAGAISTL
-2241 LFSVIPVK
+2241 LYSVIPVK
-2249 WVFKTLASILGLDLS
+2249 WVFKALAAILGLDLS

-2279 DKESHPKGAPDTVAD
+2279 DKESHPEGAPDTVAD
-2294 VEEYNAMYEKGLLES
+2294 VEEYNAMYEKGLLDS
-2309 VKDTGETLISFGKD
+2309 VKETGETLLSFGKD

-2336 KYVGDKATAA
+2336 EYVGDKATAA

-2361 MNWFKQAYQS
+2361 MNWFKQAYNT
-2371 VASTAS
+2371 VATTAA
-2377 NLKDRAVSFVKN
+2377 NLKDNAVKYVKD
-2389 KYESAKQTLG
+2389 KYDSAKQTLG
-2399 EVKDEVSARA
+2399 DIKDEASARA
-2409 GNVADA
+2409 SNVADA

-2420 GIGAVVAVGQAAT
+2420 GATAVVEAAKAAVT
-2433 SSEDYKKE
+2433 DSKDYKK
-2441 HGSDKSSSDSGSSSD
+2441 DKDSSNQSSSD
-2456 SSSGSDSDAK
+2456 SSSNDSTKSDDSSTTTTPK

-2483 YANVGFNVPGDTIR
+2483 YSNIGFNVPGDTIR

-2511 NALQALGRG
+2511 NAIQALGRG
-2520 SGANDPVI
+2520 TNATDPVI
-2528 QASSYALNGGFK
+2528 QASNFALQNGFK

-2546 DPRFFNSYA
+2546 DPRFFGSYA
-2555 SKYNASAKDIA
+2555 ASQGIGSKDTDKSDVKS
-2566 EGNVKTELQKGHPV
+2566 ELSKGNSV
-2580 VLSGEDPNGESNK
+2580 VIEGEDPKGESSKN
-2593 HPFAEYPHYVTAT
+2593 PFAEYPHYVTAT
-2606 GYNAKNDTVTIQDPE
+2606 GYNAKNGTVTIQDPE
-2621 SRYDNQRYKLSNVLS
+2621 SNKDNSQYKLSEVLN
-2636 KTTMAKSFSKNNKNT
+2636 KTNSAITFFKPAKQTTRKDVPKWYGMKTMGEGKRRFAGNSSVRINDKTYKLNKPT
-2651 SYNNRVLRWGRGT
+2651 GKRFGRGGDVPGAIWDFLT
-2664 EETPTAENCELVRY
+2664 SHGIGSVLTAAIMGNIE
-2678 AEIVSG
+2678 AECS
-2684 ITGVRSDFILAQII
+2684 
-2698 QESGWEYFK
+2698 Y
-2707 PGTHK
+2707 
-2712 PGYNYGNAGGAHGF
+2712 
-2726 ATYNSLEE
+2726 
-2734 AAEFMANKTIAYAD
+2734 
-2748 GEGGHR
+2748 
-2754 SELAAASQAGDPAA
+2754 DPAA
-2768 FAQILKDA
+2768 VED
-2776 GYYEAPLSEYTNG
+2776 NG
-2789 VTSVLKNLKEQ
+2789 VGHGICQWSYERCDNLMNFAASRNTDWSDLNTQLEFLWTEI
-2800 GYSAGAI
+2800 GPGGPESAAVDKCKDI
-2807 NSSGMSS
+2807 TDVAQCTEAWCRAFERP
-2814 SGASAPQNSYGIF
+2814 SGAVAHLDRRIASAQEAFEKQGHGVVTGTNVKGGKTSGNKAQAPQNSYGIF
-2827 DAVMKPFDSLNNSLN
+2827 DAIMKPFDQLNSSLG

-2848 TSEGPFKQISDVS
+2848 TSDGPFKQMSDIS
-2861 TKIFGSMLGG
+2861 TKIFGSMIGG
-2871 VSPQQQQQGGKSGG
+2871 AAPQQPQQQGSRTTKGGQSGYGVQGGLRGSGFDDKYIEVNGPEEQTALIPVQDIVKEKFNGMAKAYFEKTGDKLMITGG
-2885 AWKGSTATS
+2885 AEGGGIHADGTYGHPNGWKLDVAKPLS
-2894 EGIRQAS
+2894 
-2901 AWAEEIKDH
+2901 DPDYF
-2910 VQDSVNP
+2910 VQLGREYNVAVGNEDDAHYDLGFGADNVGGDNLSDCHPN
-2917 PYWYGPSGC
+2917 
-2926 TAFANDYL
+2926 
-2934 QHAGVNPINLY
+2934 AG
-2945 VPTAMAEAKSA
+2945 
-2956 GMWKDASQPAAEGD
+2956 Q
-2970 VGIIDT
+2970 
-2976 DGSMDEPDH
+2976 
-2985 AVIED
+2985 
-2990 GQGGFWSNMT
+2990 
-3000 SGHKVSH
+3000 
-3007 GRHSDFFG
+3007 
-3015 NIWGYISTGS
+3015 
-3025 GNGQVVTDGKQ
+3025 
-3036 GANDNAEAAGKHG
+3036 GKHG
-3049 PLALRFGRGGKS
+3049 LGKHGLLFGRGGKS
-3061 SNKAMNA
+3061 SNKAMKS

-3098 NSSIQGIVGKV
+3098 NGSIQGIVGKV

-3129 DASATNNT
+3129 DATTTDNT

>member
-21 AEAYKENT
+21 AESYKENT

-44 KDVYHGIRDYKTTL
+44 KDVYYGIRDYKTTL

-97 KLIEES
+97 KLIDES
-103 FDEDMGFDDFNF
+103 FDEEMGFDDFNF
-115 DEEGGDSSSSEGPS
+115 DEEGGDSSSSTGPS
-129 SDTIATIKTLQNTAE
+129 SDTLATIKTLQNTAE

-175 QAKFFGDLKNG
+175 QAKFFGDIKNG

-194 SNLVNFNENAMRTHI
+194 ANLVNFNENAMGTHI

-218 STKLARENNA
+218 ATKLARENNA

-251 NKRRNPKEHT
+251 NKRRNPKERT

-276 EYGEA
+276 EYGAA

-307 LKAMFANPLSGL
+307 LKAMFANPLGGL
-319 ITMAVSSALGD
+319 ITMAVSCALGD

-351 AELNLK
+351 AELNYK
-357 SDNSDNLFASTMS
+357 GDNSDNLFASTMS
-370 KIFGLRTNK
+370 KIFGLRANK

-399 RKSILEVI
+399 RKSIIEVI

-439 KEDFNKRLEDSKK
+439 KEDFNKRLDDSKK

-501 MLSEEGKKIYSQIS
+501 MLSEEGKKVYSQIS
-515 SKIDKRNIANDTL
+515 GKIDKRNIANDTL
-528 SAKNTI
+528 SAKNSI
-534 TKDLK
+534 AKDLK

-545 DDIRSILFNKSNKMF
+545 DDIRAILFNKSDKMF

-617 KKQNL
+617 RNQNL
-622 DGGDFKLPE
+622 DGGEFKLPE

-654 NPDKVIE
+654 KPDKVIE
-661 KDKYDDVEYDA
+661 RDRYVDVEYDP

-754 KVTETFTS
+754 KVTETFTK
-762 VKNYLT
+762 VKDYLT

-779 KGTANDFASAFF
+779 KGTANDFTSAFF
-791 GKTFFSD
+791 GKEFFTN
-798 TKEAIKS
+798 TKNAIKD
-805 DARSVGDKIT
+805 DAKKAGEKAKDVVDSGIETAKGAAERVETTARDNLSRVTGALNLSGSST
-815 NAGKNAVDAATST
+815 NS
-828 ADSAVAAV
+828 
-836 KNKLNGNKPED
+836 
-847 EQKDDKTQKTT
+847 EQK
-858 DTSQGKPP
+858 P
-866 EENLDNNYNGSLSV
+866 EENTGEPKTNYNGSLSV

-933 DGTTSFDPLAGAG
+933 DGTTSFDPSTGNG
-946 KGKFNFVQFNQAMKA
+946 KSKFNLTTFEKEAIDF
-961 LKILNKENNKSLG
+961 LNGKNNKYLG
-974 QAAGEKVKD
+974 QAGEKAKD
-983 KVSSWFNNLVEFVK
+983 KVRSLFNNLVEFVK

-1003 GNDLEEVSKDKS
+1003 GNDIEEVSKDKS

-1064 LGKKDENEKRTGGVI
+1064 LGKKDENNKRTGGVV

-1139 DFTITNDDGSVK
+1139 DFTITNDDGSIK

-1228 GGLVGVLKDNF
+1228 GGLVGVLKNHF
-1239 VNPMIKF
+1239 VNPMVKF
-1246 GKFMTSTAYK
+1246 GKFMTSTAYN
-1256 WFKESFITPISK
+1256 WFKESFITPITK
-1268 WTSVIGRELMH
+1268 WTSVIGRELLH

-1345 SNLADKVKLNQYGRG
+1345 SNLADKAKLNQYGRG

-1388 DLAGMD
+1388 ELAGMD

-1458 AEEADNIAKDKN
+1458 ADEADNIAKDKN
-1470 LSVKEKEA
+1470 LNVKEKKA

-1519 YDFTNGRDINNALNA
+1519 YDFTNGRDVNNALNA

-1543 STAYKDEAEKA
+1543 STAYKD
-1554 IEASKKIEEDKLVY
+1554 
-1568 LKKVYGV
+1568 
-1575 TQSIGS
+1575 
-1581 MIAKKFGFDP
+1581 
-1591 AAFSILDNSETGDVP
+1591 
-1606 QNTLTNVKNEAEKAI
+1606 EAEKAI

-1646 SMIAKKFGFDPT
+1646 SMIAKKFGFDPS

-1828 KGIVEIGKEAV
+1828 KGIVEMGKEAV

-1854 FATGLLQIVAGAFIG
+1854 FATGLLQIIAGAFIG

-1897 GKETTTKNTET
+1897 GKETPEAPTVENNKKNTET
-1908 TESNKKGKKGKGKNK
+1908 AESNKKGKKGK

-1928 NKAAKMSENASTA
+1928 NKAAKMSKGANTTA
-1941 ATETKATVAAETG
+1941 EPKATVTAETG
-1954 GKSGSKGKWGSI
+1954 GKSGFKGKGKWGSI

-1971 TAAGLVLP
+1971 TAAGFALP
-1979 FMSESSAETAEASGG
+1979 FMSESTAEAADEAGG
-1994 IQPGQMYAANE
+1994 IYPGQLYAVNE
-2005 DGELE
+2005 NSELE
-2010 LIDENGKAIN
+2010 LIDENGKPIT
-2020 DGDQDNSSGDFM
+2020 DGDQESSGGGFM
-2032 DTLNTILDIKYSVS
+2032 DSLNMALGVKSIGESVTN
-2046 DFFKK
+2046 FFKK
-2051 DTSDVSL
+2051 DTPDVSL
-2058 SEEAGSIAEDARN
+2058 SEEAGSIAEDTKN
-2071 TKPEGTSAFSKF
+2071 TKPKGTGVVAKF
-2083 TQKMND
+2083 TQKMGE
-2089 IKTKAMNKI
+2089 IKSKAMNKI

-2110 KTKGKVKGMSD
+2110 KTKGVVKGMSD
-2121 KALIYLKNL
+2121 KALKFLKNL

-2138 KTLMPGL
+2138 KSLLPGL
-2145 SKKLPASMV
+2145 SKKLSASMV
-2154 QKLSNEFIASLVKNG
+2154 QKLASQFIATLVKNG
-2169 SKYMTKIAAQ
+2169 SKFMAKIAAQ

-2205 NEGWRRW
+2205 NEGWRKW

-2227 VKYVSVLAGAISTL
+2227 VKYISVLAGAISTL
-2241 LFSVIPVK
+2241 LYSVIPVK
-2249 WVFKTLASILGLDLS
+2249 WVFKALAAILGLDLS

-2279 DKESHPKGAPDTVAD
+2279 DKESHPEGAPDTVAD
-2294 VEEYNAMYEKGLLES
+2294 VEEYNAMYEKGLLDS
-2309 VKDTGETLISFGKD
+2309 VKETGETLLSFGKD

-2336 KYVGDKATAA
+2336 EYVGDKATAA

-2361 MNWFKQAYQS
+2361 MNWFKQAYNT
-2371 VASTAS
+2371 VATTAA
-2377 NLKDRAVSFVKN
+2377 NLKDNAVKFVKD
-2389 KYESAKQTLG
+2389 KYDSAKQTLG
-2399 EVKDEVSARA
+2399 DIKDEASARA
-2409 GNVADA
+2409 SNVADA

-2420 GIGAVVAVGQAAT
+2420 GTTAVVEAAKAAVT
-2433 SSEDYKKE
+2433 DSKDYKK
-2441 HGSDKSSSDSGSSSD
+2441 DK
-2456 SSSGSDSDAK
+2456 DAK
-2466 GQGKHGL
+2466 QQSTDSKPQGKHGL

-2483 YANVGFNVPGDTIR
+2483 YSNIGFNIPGDTIR

-2511 NALQALGRG
+2511 NAIQALGRG
-2520 SGANDPVI
+2520 TNATDPVI
-2528 QASSYALNGGFK
+2528 QASNFALQNGFK

-2546 DPRFFNSYA
+2546 DPRFFGSYA
-2555 SKYNASAKDIA
+2555 ASQGIGSKDTDKSDVKS
-2566 EGNVKTELQKGHPV
+2566 ELSKGNSV
-2580 VLSGEDPNGESNK
+2580 VIEGEDPKGESSKN
-2593 HPFAEYPHYVTAT
+2593 PFAEYPHYVTAT
-2606 GYNAKNDTVTIQDPE
+2606 GYNAKNGTVTIQDPE
-2621 SRYDNQRYKLSNVLS
+2621 SNKDNSQYKLSEVLN
-2636 KTTMAKSFSKNNKNT
+2636 KTNSAITFFKPAKQTTRKDVPKWYGMKTMGEGKPTSMAAIAGNSSVRINNKTYKLNKPT
-2651 SYNNRVLRWGRGT
+2651 GKRFGRGGDVPGAIWDFLT
-2664 EETPTAENCELVRY
+2664 SHGIGSVLTAAIMGNIE
-2678 AEIVSG
+2678 AECS
-2684 ITGVRSDFILAQII
+2684 
-2698 QESGWEYFK
+2698 Y
-2707 PGTHK
+2707 
-2712 PGYNYGNAGGAHGF
+2712 
-2726 ATYNSLEE
+2726 
-2734 AAEFMANKTIAYAD
+2734 
-2748 GEGGHR
+2748 
-2754 SELAAASQAGDPAA
+2754 DPAA
-2768 FAQILKDA
+2768 VED
-2776 GYYEAPLSEYTNG
+2776 NG
-2789 VTSVLKNLKEQ
+2789 VGHGICQWSYERCDNLMNFAASRNTDWSDLNTQLEFLWTEI
-2800 GYSAGAI
+2800 GPGGPESAAVDKCKDI
-2807 NSSGMSS
+2807 TDVAQCTEAWCRAFERP
-2814 SGASAPQNSYGIF
+2814 SGAVAHLDRRVASAQEAFEKQGHGVVTGTNVKGGKTSGNKAQAPQNSYGIF
-2827 DAVMKPFDSLNNSLN
+2827 DAIMKPFDQLNSSLG

-2848 TSEGPFKQISDVS
+2848 TSDGPFKQMSDIS
-2861 TKIFGSMLGG
+2861 TKIFGSMIGG
-2871 VSPQQQQQGGKSGG
+2871 AAPQQPQQQGSRTTKGGQSGYGVQGGLRGSGFDDKYIEVNGPEEQTALIPVQDIVKEKFNGMAKAYFEKTGDKLMITGG
-2885 AWKGSTATS
+2885 AEGGGIHADGTYGHPNGWKLDVAKPLS
-2894 EGIRQAS
+2894 
-2901 AWAEEIKDH
+2901 DPDYF
-2910 VQDSVNP
+2910 VQLGREYNVAVGNEDDAHYDLGFGADNVGGDNLSDCHPN
-2917 PYWYGPSGC
+2917 
-2926 TAFANDYL
+2926 
-2934 QHAGVNPINLY
+2934 AG
-2945 VPTAMAEAKSA
+2945 
-2956 GMWKDASQPAAEGD
+2956 Q
-2970 VGIIDT
+2970 
-2976 DGSMDEPDH
+2976 
-2985 AVIED
+2985 
-2990 GQGGFWSNMT
+2990 
-3000 SGHKVSH
+3000 
-3007 GRHSDFFG
+3007 
-3015 NIWGYISTGS
+3015 
-3025 GNGQVVTDGKQ
+3025 
-3036 GANDNAEAAGKHG
+3036 GKHG
-3049 PLALRFGRGGKS
+3049 LGKHGLLFGRGGKS
-3061 SNKAMNA
+3061 SNKAMKS

-3098 NSSIQGIVGKV
+3098 NGSIQGIVGKV

-3129 DASATNNT
+3129 DATTTDNT

>member
-21 AEAYKENT
+21 ADAYKENT

-97 KLIEES
+97 KLIDES
-103 FDEDMGFDDFNF
+103 FDEEMGFDDFNF
-115 DEEGGDSSSSEGPS
+115 DEEGGDSSSSTGPS
-129 SDTIATIKTLQNTAE
+129 SDTLATIKTLQNTAE

-175 QAKFFGDLKNG
+175 QAKFFGDIKNG

-194 SNLVNFNENAMRTHI
+194 SSLVNFNENAMGTHI

-251 NKRRNPKEHT
+251 NKRRNPKERT

-276 EYGEA
+276 EYGAA

-294 PGISSVIDMDPQQ
+294 PGISSVIDMDPQH
-307 LKAMFANPLSGL
+307 LKAMFANPLGGL

-351 AELNLK
+351 AELNYK
-357 SDNSDNLFASTMS
+357 GDNSDNLFASTMS

-399 RKSILEVI
+399 RKSIIEVI

-439 KEDFNKRLEDSKK
+439 KEDFNKRLDDSKK

-501 MLSEEGKKIYSQIS
+501 MLSEEGKKVYSQIS
-515 SKIDKRNIANDTL
+515 GKIDKRNIANDTL
-528 SAKNTI
+528 SAKNSI
-534 TKDLK
+534 AKDLK

-545 DDIRSILFNKSNKMF
+545 DDIRAILFNKSDKMF

-617 KKQNL
+617 RNQNL
-622 DGGDFKLPE
+622 DGGEFKLPE

-654 NPDKVIE
+654 KPDKVIE
-661 KDKYDDVEYDA
+661 RDRYVDVEYDP

-754 KVTETFTS
+754 KVTETFTK
-762 VKNYLT
+762 VKDYLT

-779 KGTANDFASAFF
+779 KGTANDFTSAFF
-791 GKTFFSD
+791 GKEFFTN
-798 TKEAIKS
+798 TKNAIKD
-805 DARSVGDKIT
+805 DAKKAGEKAKDVVDSGIETAKGAAERVETTARDNLSRVTGALNLSGSST
-815 NAGKNAVDAATST
+815 NS
-828 ADSAVAAV
+828 
-836 KNKLNGNKPED
+836 
-847 EQKDDKTQKTT
+847 EQK
-858 DTSQGKPP
+858 P
-866 EENLDNNYNGSLSV
+866 EENTGEPKTNYNGSLSV

-933 DGTTSFDPLAGAG
+933 DGTASFDPSTGNG
-946 KGKFNFVQFNQAMKA
+946 KSKFNLTTFEKEAIDF
-961 LKILNKENNKSLG
+961 LNGKNNKSLG
-974 QAAGEKVKD
+974 QAAGEKAKD
-983 KVSSWFNNLVEFVK
+983 KVRSLFNNLVEFVK

-1064 LGKKDENEKRTGGVI
+1064 LGKKDENKKRTGGVI

-1228 GGLVGVLKDNF
+1228 GGLVGVLKNNF

-1246 GKFMTSTAYK
+1246 GKFMTSTAYN

-1268 WTSVIGRELMH
+1268 WTSVIGRELLH

-1317 KGLSSVGKTLLKGAS
+1317 KGLSSVGKTLLKGVS

-1345 SNLADKVKLNQYGRG
+1345 SNLADKAKLNQYGRG

-1388 DLAGMD
+1388 ELAGMD

-1470 LSVKEKEA
+1470 LNVKEKKA
-1478 LVKVLTDYGKKIET
+1478 LVKVLRDYGKKIET

-1519 YDFTNGRDINNALNA
+1519 YDFTNGRDVNNALNA

-1554 IEASKKIEEDKLVY
+1554 IEE
-1568 LKKVYGV
+1568 
-1575 TQSIGS
+1575 
-1581 MIAKKFGFDP
+1581 
-1591 AAFSILDNSETGDVP
+1591 
-1606 QNTLTNVKNEAEKAI
+1606 
-1621 EASKKI
+1621 SKKI

-1646 SMIAKKFGFDPT
+1646 SMIAKKFGFDPS

-1671 PQNTLTNVKNDSK
+1671 PQNTLTTVKNDSK

-1828 KGIVEIGKEAV
+1828 KGIVEMGKEAV

-1854 FATGLLQIVAGAFIG
+1854 FATGLLQIIAGAFIG

-1897 GKETTTKNTET
+1897 GKEEAPEPEAPTKETTTKNTEAA
-1908 TESNKKGKKGKGKNK
+1908 ESNKKGKKGKGKKGK

-1941 ATETKATVAAETG
+1941 ATAETKAATATAEAVAESG
-1954 GKSGSKGKWGSI
+1954 GKSGSKGKGKWGSI
-1966 LSGVA
+1966 LSGIS
-1971 TAAGLVLP
+1971 TAAEFALP
-1979 FMSESSAETAEASGG
+1979 FLSESAAEAAEESGG
-1994 IQPGQMYAANE
+1994 IYPGQLYAVNE
-2005 DGELE
+2005 NNELE
-2010 LIDENGKAIN
+2010 LIDENGRPIT
-2020 DGDQDNSSGDFM
+2020 DGDQESSDGGFM
-2032 DTLNTILDIKYSVS
+2032 DTLSTILDIKDSVS

-2051 DTSDVSL
+2051 DTPDVSL
-2058 SEEAGSIAEDARN
+2058 SEEAGSIAEDTKN
-2071 TKPEGTSAFSKF
+2071 TKPKGTGVVARF
-2083 TQKMND
+2083 TQKMGE
-2089 IKTKAMNKI
+2089 IKSKAMNKI

-2110 KTKGKVKGMSD
+2110 KTKGVVKGMSD
-2121 KALIYLKNL
+2121 KALKFLKNL

-2138 KTLMPGL
+2138 KSLLPGL
-2145 SKKLPASMV
+2145 SKKLSASMV
-2154 QKLSNEFIASLVKNG
+2154 QKLASQFIATLVKNG
-2169 SKYMTKIAAQ
+2169 SKFMAKITAQ

-2205 NEGWRRW
+2205 NEGWRKW

-2227 VKYVSVLAGAISTL
+2227 VKYISVLAGAISTL
-2241 LFSVIPVK
+2241 LFSDVPTK
-2249 WVFKTLASILGLDLS
+2249 WVFEALTTILGLDLS

-2273 VDDYNA
+2273 VDDYNE
-2279 DKESHPKGAPDTVAD
+2279 DKESHPEGAPDTVAD
-2294 VEEYNAMYEKGLLES
+2294 VEEYNAMYEKGLLDS
-2309 VKDTGETLISFGKD
+2309 VKETGETLLSFGKD

-2336 KYVGDKATAA
+2336 EYVGDKATAA

-2361 MNWFKQAYQS
+2361 MNWFKQAYNT
-2371 VASTAS
+2371 VATTAA
-2377 NLKDRAVSFVKN
+2377 NLKDNAVKYVKD
-2389 KYESAKQTLG
+2389 KYDSAKQTLG
-2399 EVKDEVSARA
+2399 DIKDEASARA
-2409 GNVADA
+2409 SNVADA

-2420 GIGAVVAVGQAAT
+2420 GTTAVVEAAKAAVT
-2433 SSEDYKKE
+2433 DSKDYKK
-2441 HGSDKSSSDSGSSSD
+2441 DKDAKHQSTDSDS
-2456 SSSGSDSDAK
+2456 K
-2466 GQGKHGL
+2466 PQGKHGL

-2483 YANVGFNVPGDTIR
+2483 YSNIGFNIPGDTIR

-2511 NALQALGRG
+2511 NAIQALGRG
-2520 SGANDPVI
+2520 TNATDPVI
-2528 QASSYALNGGFK
+2528 QASNFALQNGFK

-2546 DPRFFNSYA
+2546 DPRFFGSYA
-2555 SKYNASAKDIA
+2555 ASQGIGSKDTDKSDVKS
-2566 EGNVKTELQKGHPV
+2566 ELSKGNSV
-2580 VLSGEDPNGESNK
+2580 VIEGEDPKGESSKN
-2593 HPFAEYPHYVTAT
+2593 PFAEYPHYVTAT
-2606 GYNAKNDTVTIQDPE
+2606 GYNAKNGTVTIQDPE
-2621 SRYDNQRYKLSNVLS
+2621 SNKDNSQYKLSEVLN
-2636 KTTMAKSFSKNNKNT
+2636 KTNSAITFFKPAKQTTRKDVPKWYGMKTMGEGKPTSMAAIAGNSSVRINNKTYKLNKPT
-2651 SYNNRVLRWGRGT
+2651 GKRFGRGGDVPGAIWDFLT
-2664 EETPTAENCELVRY
+2664 SHGIGSVLTAAIMGNIE
-2678 AEIVSG
+2678 AECS
-2684 ITGVRSDFILAQII
+2684 
-2698 QESGWEYFK
+2698 Y
-2707 PGTHK
+2707 
-2712 PGYNYGNAGGAHGF
+2712 
-2726 ATYNSLEE
+2726 
-2734 AAEFMANKTIAYAD
+2734 
-2748 GEGGHR
+2748 
-2754 SELAAASQAGDPAA
+2754 DPAA
-2768 FAQILKDA
+2768 VED
-2776 GYYEAPLSEYTNG
+2776 NG
-2789 VTSVLKNLKEQ
+2789 VGHGICQWSYERCDNLMNFAASRNTDWSDLNTQLEFLWTEIGPGGPESAAVDKCKDITDVAQCTEAWCRAFERPNGAVAHLDRRVAAAQEAFEKQGHGVVTGTNVKGGKTSGNKAQ
-2800 GYSAGAI
+2800 
-2807 NSSGMSS
+2807 
-2814 SGASAPQNSYGIF
+2814 APQNSYGIF
-2827 DAVMKPFDSLNNSLN
+2827 DAVMKPFDSLNSSLG

-2848 TSEGPFKQISDVS
+2848 TSDGPFKQMSDIS
-2861 TKIFGSMLGG
+2861 TKIFGSMIGG
-2871 VSPQQQQQGGKSGG
+2871 AAPQQPQQQGSRTTKGGQSGYGVQGGLRGSGFDDKYIEVNGPEEQTALIPVQDIVKEKFNGMAKAYFEKTGDKLMITGG
-2885 AWKGSTATS
+2885 AEGGGIHADGTYGHPNGWKLDVAKPLS
-2894 EGIRQAS
+2894 
-2901 AWAEEIKDH
+2901 DPDYF
-2910 VQDSVNP
+2910 VQLGREYNVAVGNEDDAHYDLGFGADNVGGDNLSDCHPN
-2917 PYWYGPSGC
+2917 
-2926 TAFANDYL
+2926 
-2934 QHAGVNPINLY
+2934 AG
-2945 VPTAMAEAKSA
+2945 
-2956 GMWKDASQPAAEGD
+2956 Q
-2970 VGIIDT
+2970 
-2976 DGSMDEPDH
+2976 
-2985 AVIED
+2985 
-2990 GQGGFWSNMT
+2990 
-3000 SGHKVSH
+3000 
-3007 GRHSDFFG
+3007 
-3015 NIWGYISTGS
+3015 
-3025 GNGQVVTDGKQ
+3025 
-3036 GANDNAEAAGKHG
+3036 GKHG
-3049 PLALRFGRGGKS
+3049 LGKHGLLFGRGGKS
-3061 SNKAMNA
+3061 SNKAMKS

-3098 NSSIQGIVGKV
+3098 NGSIQGIVGKV

-3129 DASATNNT
+3129 DATTTDNT

>member
-1 MAIKVTNYLK
+1 MAIRVTNYLK

-21 AEAYKENT
+21 ADAYKENT

-80 ALSDLKTGKFY
+80 ALSDLKTGNFY
-91 DAAREG
+91 DASKQE
-97 KLIEES
+97 KLIDES

-194 SNLVNFNENAMRTHI
+194 SNLVNFNENAMGTHI

-251 NKRRNPKEHT
+251 NKRSNPKAHT
-261 SFYDILDANGLPNLL
+261 SFYDILDSNGLPNLL

-294 PGISSVIDMDPQQ
+294 PGISSIIDMDAQQ
-307 LKAMFANPLSGL
+307 LKAMFANPLGGL

-351 AELNLK
+351 AELNYK

-428 DAGKWTKRSKV
+428 DSGKWTKRSKV
-439 KEDFNKRLEDSKK
+439 KEEFNSRLEQSKK

-481 DAIKEYAYAHDTLS
+481 DAIKDYAYAHDTLS

-501 MLSEEGKKIYSQIS
+501 MLSEEGKKVYSQIS
-515 SKIDKRNIANDTL
+515 GKIDKRNIANDTL

-545 DDIRSILFNKSNKMF
+545 DDIRSILFNKSDKMF
-560 KSTTAGGKNSKG
+560 KNTTSGGKNSKG

-622 DGGDFKLPE
+622 NGGDFKLPE
-631 NYLEKARAEKEK
+631 NYLEQARAEKEK
-643 RDQEAAEAAKN
+643 REKEAAEAAKN
-654 NPDKVIE
+654 KPDKVIE
-661 KDKYDDVEYDA
+661 KDKYVDVEYDA

-754 KVTETFTS
+754 KVTETFTN
-762 VKNYLT
+762 VKDYLT

-805 DARSVGDKIT
+805 DAKSVGDRVVS
-815 NAGKNAVDAATST
+815 AGESAVDAA
-828 ADSAVAAV
+828 
-836 KNKLNGNKPED
+836 KNKANNVIDKVTDELNNKNKPED
-847 EQKDDKTQKTT
+847 GQTQETT
-858 DTSQGKPP
+858 DTSQDNNPP
-866 EENLDNNYNGSLSV
+866 VKNNYNGSLSV

-898 LNPFNPDVDKADR
+898 LNPFNPDVDKANR
-911 NDDRRREKAIKDNFL
+911 ADDRRREKVIKDKFIKN
-926 KKIYSHA
+926 IYSHA
-933 DGTTSFDPLAGAG
+933 DGTDSFDPND
-946 KGKFNFVQFNQAMKA
+946 K
-961 LKILNKENNKSLG
+961 KSVG
-974 QAAGEKVKD
+974 QAAGEKLKA
-983 KVSSWFNNLVEFVK
+983 KAEKWFNGLLTYVK
-997 SKDEGI
+997 GKDEGL
-1003 GNDLEEVSKDKS
+1003 GNDLEEISKDKS

-1064 LGKKDENEKRTGGVI
+1064 LGKKDENKKRTGGVI

-1094 MKIGLP
+1094 MNIGLP

-1256 WFKESFITPISK
+1256 WFKESFITPITK
-1268 WTSVIGRELMH
+1268 WTSVIGRELLH

-1345 SNLADKVKLNQYGRG
+1345 SNLADKAKLNQYGRG

-1366 STERLMDAASMG
+1366 SSERLMDAASMG

-1470 LSVKEKEA
+1470 LNIKEKKA

-1504 DQYRTELMNKFGGKG
+1504 DQYRTELMDKFGGKG

-1543 STAYKDEAEKA
+1543 TTEYKDEAEKA
-1554 IEASKKIEEDKLVY
+1554 IEESRKIEEDKLVY

-1581 MIAKKFGFDP
+1581 MLAKKFGFDP
-1591 AAFSILDNSETGDVP
+1591 S
-1606 QNTLTNVKNEAEKAI
+1606 
-1621 EASKKI
+1621 
-1627 DEDKLVYLKK
+1627 
-1637 VYGVTQSIG
+1637 
-1646 SMIAKKFGFDPT
+1646 

-1708 NIWKTATDGSKVLVG
+1708 NTWKTATDGSKVLVG

-1732 AKDAEDKK
+1732 AKEAEDKK
-1740 QQGWFAS
+1740 QHGWFAS

-1789 KGGALAAI
+1789 RGGALAAI
-1797 AGPLIIKALPII
+1797 AGPLIIKALPIV

-1828 KGIVEIGKEAV
+1828 KGIVEMGKEAV

-1854 FATGLLQIVAGAFIG
+1854 FATGLLQIIAGAFIG

-1897 GKETTTKNTET
+1897 GKEETPEPEAPTKETTTKNTET
-1908 TESNKKGKKGKGKNK
+1908 TKSNKKGKKGKGKNK

-1928 NKAAKMSENASTA
+1928 NKAAKMSENANTA
-1941 ATETKATVAAETG
+1941 ATAEAVAESG
-1954 GKSGSKGKWGSI
+1954 GKSGPKGKGKWGSI
-1966 LSGVA
+1966 LSGIS
-1971 TAAGLVLP
+1971 TAAGFALP
-1979 FMSESSAETAEASGG
+1979 FLSESAAEAAEESGG
-1994 IQPGQMYAANE
+1994 IYPGQLYAVNE
-2005 DGELE
+2005 NNELE
-2010 LIDENGKAIN
+2010 LIDENGRPIT
-2020 DGDQDNSSGDFM
+2020 DGDQESSDGGFM
-2032 DTLNTILDIKYSVS
+2032 DTLSTILDIKDSVS

-2051 DTSDVSL
+2051 DTPDVSL
-2058 SEEAGSIAEDARN
+2058 SEEAGSIAEDAKN
-2071 TKPEGTSAFSKF
+2071 TKPKGTSVVTKF
-2083 TQKMND
+2083 TQKMGE
-2089 IKTKAMNKI
+2089 IKSKAMNKI

-2110 KTKGKVKGMSD
+2110 KTKGVVKGMSD
-2121 KALIYLKNL
+2121 KALKFLKNL

-2138 KTLMPGL
+2138 KSLLPGL
-2145 SKKLPASMV
+2145 SKKLSASMV
-2154 QKLSNEFIASLVKNG
+2154 QKLASQFIATLVKNG
-2169 SKYMTKIAAQ
+2169 SKFMAKITAQ
-2179 IGVAMTGVGAIPVAI
+2179 IGVAMTGVGSIPVAI

-2205 NEGWRRW
+2205 NEGWRKW

-2241 LFSVIPVK
+2241 LFSVIPIK

-2273 VDDYNA
+2273 VDDYNS
-2279 DKESHPKGAPDTVAD
+2279 DKESHPKGAPNTVAD
-2294 VEEYNAMYEKGLLES
+2294 VEEYNAMYEKGLLDS
-2309 VKDTGETLISFGKD
+2309 VKETGETLISFGKD

-2377 NLKDRAVSFVKN
+2377 NLKDKAVSFVKN

-2420 GIGAVVAVGQAAT
+2420 GIGAVVEAGKAATT

-2441 HGSDKSSSDSGSSSD
+2441 HSSDKSSSDSGSSSD
-2456 SSSGSDSDAK
+2456 SDSNSDVK

-2483 YANVGFNVPGDTIR
+2483 YSNIGFNVPGDTIR

-2528 QASSYALNGGFK
+2528 QASSYALSGGFK

-2606 GYNAKNDTVTIQDPE
+2606 GYDAKNGTVTIQDPE

-2636 KTTMAKSFSKNNKNT
+2636 RTTMAKSFSKNNKNI

-2712 PGYNYGNAGGAHGF
+2712 PGYNYGNAGGPNGF
-2726 ATYNSLEE
+2726 ATYDSLEE

-2754 SELAAASQAGDPAA
+2754 SELVAASQAGDPAA

-2934 QHAGVNPINLY
+2934 KHAGVSPINLN
-2945 VPTAMAEAKSA
+2945 VPIAMAEAKSA
-2956 GMWKDASQPAAEGD
+2956 GMWKDASEPAAEGD

-2976 DGSMDEPDH
+2976 DGRMDEPDH

-3007 GRHSDFFG
+3007 GRHSDLFG

-3049 PLALRFGRGGKS
+3049 PVALRFGRGGKS
-3061 SNKAMNA
+3061 SDTDMRS

-3080 GKGIISDTLKS
+3080 GKGILSDVVKS
-3091 AFNSGAL
+3091 AFKSDSFK
-3098 NSSIQGIVGKV
+3098 SSI
-3109 TGGNKDISNILDQ
+3109 KDIFNKITGKSKNKSNDAGAEAS
-3122 VLPTPQT
+3122 TNTQT
-3129 DASATNNT
+3129 ATTVSNT
-3137 DLSQAGVIEL
+3137 DLSQDSVIEL
-3147 LKIAVQLLT
+3147 LKISVQLLT
-3156 TIATNTGNM
+3156 TIANNTGNM
-3165 GSMSKEAVEKQQAS
+3165 GSMSKEAIEQQQAS
-3179 INSAINSIGQMMAA
+3179 ISSAINSIGQMMAA
-3193 SNQSMMNGVSQM
+3193 NNQSMMNGVSQI

-3225 LAAL
+3225 LASL

>member
-1 MAIKVTNYLK
+1 MAIRVTNYLK

-21 AEAYKENT
+21 AESYKENT

-97 KLIEES
+97 KLLDEG
-103 FDEDMGFDDFNF
+103 FNEDMDFDDFNF
-115 DEEGGDSSSSEGPS
+115 DEEGGDSSSSTGPS
-129 SDTIATIKTLQNTAE
+129 SDTLATIKTLQNTAE

-151 GAVVKSGKYNAEIT
+151 SAVVKSGKYNAEIT

-175 QAKFFGDLKNG
+175 QAKFFGDIKNG

-194 SNLVNFNENAMRTHI
+194 SNLVNFNENAMGTHI

-218 STKLARENNA
+218 ATKLARENNA

-251 NKRRNPKEHT
+251 NKRRNPKERT

-351 AELNLK
+351 AELNYK

-428 DAGKWTKRSKV
+428 DSGKWTKRSKV
-439 KEDFNKRLEDSKK
+439 KEEFNSRLEQSKK

-481 DAIKEYAYAHDTLS
+481 DAIKDYAYAHDTLS

-501 MLSEEGKKIYSQIS
+501 MLSEEGKKVYSQIS

-545 DDIRSILFNKSNKMF
+545 DDIRSILFNKSDKMF
-560 KSTTAGGKNSKG
+560 KNTTSGGKNSKG

-622 DGGDFKLPE
+622 NGGDFKLPE

-654 NPDKVIE
+654 KPDKVIE
-661 KDKYDDVEYDA
+661 KDKYVDVEYDA

-734 HKFKDK
+734 HKYKDK

-754 KVTETFTS
+754 KVTETFTK
-762 VKNYLT
+762 VKDYLT

-805 DARSVGDKIT
+805 DAKSVGDRVVS
-815 NAGKNAVDAATST
+815 AGESAVDAA
-828 ADSAVAAV
+828 
-836 KNKLNGNKPED
+836 KNKANNVIDKVTDELNNKNKPED
-847 EQKDDKTQKTT
+847 SKTQETT

-866 EENLDNNYNGSLSV
+866 EGNLDNNYNGSLSV

-898 LNPFNPDVDKADR
+898 LNPFNPDIDKANR
-911 NDDRRREKAIKDNFL
+911 ADDRRREKVLKDKFIKN
-926 KKIYSHA
+926 IYSHA
-933 DGTTSFDPLAGAG
+933 DGTDSFDP
-946 KGKFNFVQFNQAMKA
+946 
-961 LKILNKENNKSLG
+961 NNKKSVG
-974 QAAGEKVKD
+974 QAAGEKLKA
-983 KVSSWFNNLVEFVK
+983 KAEKWFNGLLTYVK
-997 SKDEGI
+997 SKDEGL

-1064 LGKKDENEKRTGGVI
+1064 LGKKDENKKRTGGVI

-1094 MKIGLP
+1094 MNIGLP

-1139 DFTITNDDGSVK
+1139 DFTITNNDGSVK

-1228 GGLVGVLKDNF
+1228 GGLVGALKDNF

-1246 GKFMTSTAYK
+1246 GKFMTSTAYN
-1256 WFKESFITPISK
+1256 WFKESFINPITK
-1268 WTSVIGRELMH
+1268 WTAVIGRELLH
-1279 QGKNLTYYIKEGI
+1279 QGKNLTYYIKEGLEL
-1292 SWAFEKTVGVP
+1292 AFEKTVGEPFFAV
-1303 LYKVINEKIISPIT
+1303 LKEKFLSPIS
-1317 KGLSSVGKTLLKGAS
+1317 KYIKAGLSFIGDKNIPLLGKIPLIGKYLEGTKFKVLGKIPTLPFKGTRFIGN
-1332 YPLNAVRAVGKFT
+1332 YL
-1345 SNLADKVKLNQYGRG
+1345 SNLADKAKLNQYGRG

-1430 RYFRGKENDLIKRL
+1430 RYFRGKENLLTKRL

-1458 AEEADNIAKDKN
+1458 AEEADNISKDKN

-1478 LVKVLTDYGKKIET
+1478 LVKILTEYGKKIEV

-1554 IEASKKIEEDKLVY
+1554 IEASKKI
-1568 LKKVYGV
+1568 
-1575 TQSIGS
+1575 
-1581 MIAKKFGFDP
+1581 
-1591 AAFSILDNSETGDVP
+1591 
-1606 QNTLTNVKNEAEKAI
+1606 
-1621 EASKKI
+1621 

-1646 SMIAKKFGFDPT
+1646 SMIAKKFGFDPS

-1671 PQNTLTNVKNDSK
+1671 PQNTLTTVKNDSK

-1732 AKDAEDKK
+1732 AKEAEDKK
-1740 QQGWFAS
+1740 QQGWFSS

-1789 KGGALAAI
+1789 RGGALAAI
-1797 AGPLIIKALPII
+1797 AGPLIIKALPIV

-1828 KGIVEIGKEAV
+1828 KGVVEMGKEAV
-1839 GMIFDSIADSFKNGD
+1839 GMIFDSIADSFKNGN
-1854 FATGLLQIVAGAFIG
+1854 FATGLLQIIAGAFIG

-1897 GKETTTKNTET
+1897 KGKEETPEPEAPTKETTTKNTET
-1908 TESNKKGKKGKGKNK
+1908 AESNKKGKKRKGKKGK

-1928 NKAAKMSENASTA
+1928 NKAAKMSENANTA
-1941 ATETKATVAAETG
+1941 ATAETKATTATAEAVAESG
-1954 GKSGSKGKWGSI
+1954 GKSGSKGKGKWGSI
-1966 LSGVA
+1966 LSGVS
-1971 TAAGLVLP
+1971 TVAGFALP
-1979 FMSESSAETAEASGG
+1979 FLSESAAEAAEESGG
-1994 IQPGQMYAANE
+1994 IYPGQLYAVNE
-2005 DGELE
+2005 NNELE
-2010 LIDENGKAIN
+2010 LIDENGRPIT
-2020 DGDQDNSSGDFM
+2020 DGDQESSDGGFM
-2032 DTLNTILDIKYSVS
+2032 DTLSTILDIKDSVS
-2046 DFFKK
+2046 DLFKK
-2051 DTSDVSL
+2051 DTPDVSL
-2058 SEEAGSIAEDARN
+2058 SEEAGSIVEDTKN
-2071 TKPEGTSAFSKF
+2071 TKPKGTGVVARFA
-2083 TQKMND
+2083 QKMGE
-2089 IKTKAMNKI
+2089 IKSKAMNKI

-2110 KTKGKVKGMSD
+2110 KTKGVVKGMSD
-2121 KALIYLKNL
+2121 KALKFMKNL

-2138 KTLMPGL
+2138 KSLLPGL
-2145 SKKLPASMV
+2145 SKKLSASMV
-2154 QKLSNEFIASLVKNG
+2154 QKLANQFIATIVKNG
-2169 SKYMTKIAAQ
+2169 PKFMTKIAAQ
-2179 IGVAMTGVGAIPVAI
+2179 IGVAMTGVGAIAVAI

-2205 NEGWRRW
+2205 NEGWRKW

-2227 VKYVSVLAGAISTL
+2227 VKYISVLAGAISTL
-2241 LFSVIPVK
+2241 LYSVIPVK
-2249 WVFKTLASILGLDLS
+2249 WVFKALAGILGLDLS

-2279 DKESHPKGAPDTVAD
+2279 DKDSHPEGAPDTVAD
-2294 VEEYNAMYEKGLLES
+2294 VEEYNAMYEKGLLDS
-2309 VKDTGETLISFGKD
+2309 VKETGETLLSFGKD

-2377 NLKDRAVSFVKN
+2377 NLKDKAVSFVKN

-2433 SSEDYKKE
+2433 TSSEDYKKE
-2441 HGSDKSSSDSGSSSD
+2441 HGSDKSSSDSDSSSD
-2456 SSSGSDSDAK
+2456 SGSNSDAK

-2483 YANVGFNVPGDTIR
+2483 YSNIGFNVPGDTIK

-2528 QASSYALNGGFK
+2528 QASSYALSGGFK

-2606 GYNAKNDTVTIQDPE
+2606 GYNSKNDTVTIQDPE

-2664 EETPTAENCELVRY
+2664 DEETPTAENCELVRY
-2678 AEIVSG
+2678 AEIVAG

-2698 QESGWEYFK
+2698 QESGWKYFK

-2734 AAEFMANKTIAYAD
+2734 AAEFMANKTVAYAD

-2776 GYYEAPLSEYTNG
+2776 DYYEAPLSEYTNG

-2827 DAVMKPFDSLNNSLN
+2827 DAVMKPFDQLNGSLG
-2842 QVMGGI
+2842 QVMNGI

-2871 VSPQQQQQGGKSGG
+2871 VTPQPQPQQQGSKTTKGGQSGYGVQGGLRGSGFDDKYIEVNGPEEQTALIPVQDIVKEKFNGMAKAYFEKTGDKLMITGG
-2885 AWKGSTATS
+2885 AEGGGIHADGTYSHPAGWKLDIAKPLS
-2894 EGIRQAS
+2894 
-2901 AWAEEIKDH
+2901 DPDYF
-2910 VQDSVNP
+2910 VQL
-2917 PYWYGPSGC
+2917 GR
-2926 TAFANDYL
+2926 DYNVAVGNEDDAHYDL
-2934 QHAGVNPINLY
+2934 GFGADNVGGDNLSDCHPNAG
-2945 VPTAMAEAKSA
+2945 
-2956 GMWKDASQPAAEGD
+2956 Q
-2970 VGIIDT
+2970 
-2976 DGSMDEPDH
+2976 
-2985 AVIED
+2985 
-2990 GQGGFWSNMT
+2990 
-3000 SGHKVSH
+3000 
-3007 GRHSDFFG
+3007 
-3015 NIWGYISTGS
+3015 
-3025 GNGQVVTDGKQ
+3025 
-3036 GANDNAEAAGKHG
+3036 GKHG

-3061 SNKAMNA
+3061 SDTDMRS

-3080 GKGIISDTLKS
+3080 GKGILSDVVKS
-3091 AFNSGAL
+3091 AFKSDSFK
-3098 NSSIQGIVGKV
+3098 SSI
-3109 TGGNKDISNILDQ
+3109 KDIFNKITGKSKNKSNDAG
-3122 VLPTPQT
+3122 TEASTNTQT
-3129 DASATNNT
+3129 ATTVSNT
-3137 DLSQAGVIEL
+3137 DLSQDSVIEL
-3147 LKIAVQLLT
+3147 LKISVQLLT
-3156 TIATNTGNM
+3156 TIANNTGNM
-3165 GSMSKEAVEKQQAS
+3165 GSMSKEAVEQQQAS

-3193 SNQSMMNGVSQM
+3193 NNQSMMNGVSQM

-3225 LAAL
+3225 LASL

>member
-21 AEAYKENT
+21 ADAYKENT

-97 KLIEES
+97 KLIDES
-103 FDEDMGFDDFNF
+103 FDEEMGFDDFNF
-115 DEEGGDSSSSEGPS
+115 DEEGGDSSSSTGPS
-129 SDTIATIKTLQNTAE
+129 SDTLATIKTLQNTAE

-175 QAKFFGDLKNG
+175 QAKFFGDIKNG

-194 SNLVNFNENAMRTHI
+194 ANLVNFNENAMGTHI

-218 STKLARENNA
+218 ATKLARENNA

-251 NKRRNPKEHT
+251 NKRRNPKERT

-276 EYGEA
+276 EYGAA

-307 LKAMFANPLSGL
+307 LKAMFANPLGGL

-351 AELNLK
+351 AELNYK
-357 SDNSDNLFASTMS
+357 GDNSDNLFASTMS
-370 KIFGLRTNK
+370 KIFGLRANK

-399 RKSILEVI
+399 RKSIIEVI

-439 KEDFNKRLEDSKK
+439 KEDFNKRLDDSKK

-501 MLSEEGKKIYSQIS
+501 MLSEEGKKVYSQIS
-515 SKIDKRNIANDTL
+515 GKIDKRNIANDTL
-528 SAKNTI
+528 SAKNSI
-534 TKDLK
+534 AKDLK

-545 DDIRSILFNKSNKMF
+545 DDIRAILFNKSDKMF

-617 KKQNL
+617 RNQNL

-654 NPDKVIE
+654 KPDKVIE
-661 KDKYDDVEYDA
+661 RDRYVDVEYDA

-754 KVTETFTS
+754 KVTETFTK
-762 VKNYLT
+762 VKDYLT

-779 KGTANDFASAFF
+779 KGTANDFTSAFF
-791 GKTFFSD
+791 GKEFFTN
-798 TKEAIKS
+798 TKNAIKD
-805 DARSVGDKIT
+805 DAKKAGEKAKDVVDSGIETAKGAAERVETTARDNLSRVTGALNLSGSST
-815 NAGKNAVDAATST
+815 NS
-828 ADSAVAAV
+828 
-836 KNKLNGNKPED
+836 
-847 EQKDDKTQKTT
+847 EQK
-858 DTSQGKPP
+858 P
-866 EENLDNNYNGSLSV
+866 EENTGEPKTNYNGSLSV

-933 DGTTSFDPLAGAG
+933 DGTTSFDPSTGNG
-946 KGKFNFVQFNQAMKA
+946 KSKFNLTTFEKEAIDF
-961 LKILNKENNKSLG
+961 LNGKNNKSLG
-974 QAAGEKVKD
+974 QAAGEKAKD
-983 KVSSWFNNLVEFVK
+983 KVRSLFNNLVEFVK

-1064 LGKKDENEKRTGGVI
+1064 LGKKDENNKRTGGVV

-1084 DTIHKYAPDL
+1084 DAIHKYAPDL

-1256 WFKESFITPISK
+1256 WFKESFITPITK
-1268 WTSVIGRELMH
+1268 WTSVIGRELLH

-1317 KGLSSVGKTLLKGAS
+1317 KGLSSVGKTLLKGVS

-1345 SNLADKVKLNQYGRG
+1345 SNLADKAKLNQYGRG

-1388 DLAGMD
+1388 ELAGMD

-1458 AEEADNIAKDKN
+1458 ADEADNIAKDKN
-1470 LSVKEKEA
+1470 LNVKEKKA

-1519 YDFTNGRDINNALNA
+1519 YDFTNGRDVNNALNA

-1543 STAYKDEAEKA
+1543 STAYKD
-1554 IEASKKIEEDKLVY
+1554 
-1568 LKKVYGV
+1568 
-1575 TQSIGS
+1575 
-1581 MIAKKFGFDP
+1581 
-1591 AAFSILDNSETGDVP
+1591 
-1606 QNTLTNVKNEAEKAI
+1606 EAEKAI

-1646 SMIAKKFGFDPT
+1646 SMIAKKFGFDPS

-1732 AKDAEDKK
+1732 AKEAEDKK

-1828 KGIVEIGKEAV
+1828 KGIVEMGKEAV

-1854 FATGLLQIVAGAFIG
+1854 FATGLLQIIAGAFIG

-1897 GKETTTKNTET
+1897 GKEEAPEPEAPTKETTTKNTKT
-1908 TESNKKGKKGKGKNK
+1908 AESNKKGKKGK

-1928 NKAAKMSENASTA
+1928 NKAAKMSKGANTTA
-1941 ATETKATVAAETG
+1941 EPKATVTAETG
-1954 GKSGSKGKWGSI
+1954 GKSSFKGKGKWGSI

-1971 TAAGLVLP
+1971 TAAGFALP
-1979 FMSESSAETAEASGG
+1979 FMSESTAEAADEAGG
-1994 IQPGQMYAANE
+1994 IYPGQLYAVNE
-2005 DGELE
+2005 NSELE
-2010 LIDENGKAIN
+2010 LIDENGKPIT
-2020 DGDQDNSSGDFM
+2020 DGDQESSGGGFM
-2032 DTLNTILDIKYSVS
+2032 DSLNMALGVKSIGESVTN
-2046 DFFKK
+2046 FFKK
-2051 DTSDVSL
+2051 DTPDVSL
-2058 SEEAGSIAEDARN
+2058 NEEAGSIAEDTKN
-2071 TKPEGTSAFSKF
+2071 TKPKGTGVVAKF
-2083 TQKMND
+2083 TQKMGE
-2089 IKTKAMNKI
+2089 IKSKAMNKI

-2110 KTKGKVKGMSD
+2110 KTKGVVKGMSD
-2121 KALIYLKNL
+2121 KALKFMKNL

-2138 KTLMPGL
+2138 KSLLPGL
-2145 SKKLPASMV
+2145 SKKLSASMV
-2154 QKLSNEFIASLVKNG
+2154 QKLASQFIATIVKNG
-2169 SKYMTKIAAQ
+2169 PKFMTKIAAQ
-2179 IGVAMTGVGAIPVAI
+2179 IGVAMTGVGAIAVAI
-2194 VNLVSAFDNIY
+2194 VNLVAAFDNIY
-2205 NEGWRRW
+2205 NEGWRKW

-2227 VKYVSVLAGAISTL
+2227 VKYISVLAGAISTL
-2241 LFSVIPVK
+2241 LYSVIPVK
-2249 WVFKTLASILGLDLS
+2249 WVFKALAAILGLDLS

-2279 DKESHPKGAPDTVAD
+2279 DKESHPEGAPDTVAD
-2294 VEEYNAMYEKGLLES
+2294 VEEYNAMYEKGLLDS
-2309 VKDTGETLISFGKD
+2309 VKETGETLLSFGKD

-2336 KYVGDKATAA
+2336 EYVGDKATAA

-2361 MNWFKQAYQS
+2361 MNWFKQAYNT
-2371 VASTAS
+2371 VATTAA
-2377 NLKDRAVSFVKN
+2377 NLKDNAVKYVKD
-2389 KYESAKQTLG
+2389 KYDSAKQTLG
-2399 EVKDEVSARA
+2399 DIKDEASARA
-2409 GNVADA
+2409 SNVADA

-2420 GIGAVVAVGQAAT
+2420 GATAVVEAAKAAVT
-2433 SSEDYKKE
+2433 DSKDYKK
-2441 HGSDKSSSDSGSSSD
+2441 DKDSSNQSSSD
-2456 SSSGSDSDAK
+2456 SSSNDSTKSDDSSTTTTPK

-2483 YANVGFNVPGDTIR
+2483 YSNIGFNVPGDTIR

-2511 NALQALGRG
+2511 NAIQALGRG
-2520 SGANDPVI
+2520 TNATDPVI
-2528 QASSYALNGGFK
+2528 QASNFALQNGFK

-2546 DPRFFNSYA
+2546 DPRFFGSYA
-2555 SKYNASAKDIA
+2555 ASQGIGSKDTDKSDVKS
-2566 EGNVKTELQKGHPV
+2566 ELSKGNSV
-2580 VLSGEDPNGESNK
+2580 VIEGEDPKGESSKN
-2593 HPFAEYPHYVTAT
+2593 PFAEYPHYVTAT
-2606 GYNAKNDTVTIQDPE
+2606 GYNAKNGTVTIQDPE
-2621 SRYDNQRYKLSNVLS
+2621 SNKDNSQYKLSEVLN
-2636 KTTMAKSFSKNNKNT
+2636 KTNSAITFFKPAKQTTRKDVPKWYGMKTMGEGKRRFAGNSSVRINDKTYKLNKPT
-2651 SYNNRVLRWGRGT
+2651 GKRFGRGGDVPGAIWDFLT
-2664 EETPTAENCELVRY
+2664 SHGIGSVLTAAIMGNIE
-2678 AEIVSG
+2678 AECS
-2684 ITGVRSDFILAQII
+2684 
-2698 QESGWEYFK
+2698 Y
-2707 PGTHK
+2707 
-2712 PGYNYGNAGGAHGF
+2712 
-2726 ATYNSLEE
+2726 
-2734 AAEFMANKTIAYAD
+2734 
-2748 GEGGHR
+2748 
-2754 SELAAASQAGDPAA
+2754 DPAA
-2768 FAQILKDA
+2768 VED
-2776 GYYEAPLSEYTNG
+2776 NG
-2789 VTSVLKNLKEQ
+2789 VGHGICQWSYERCDNLMNFAASRNTDWSDLNTQLEFLWTEI
-2800 GYSAGAI
+2800 GPGGPESAAVDKCKDI
-2807 NSSGMSS
+2807 TDVAQCTEAWCRAFERP
-2814 SGASAPQNSYGIF
+2814 SGAVAHLDRRIASAQEAFEKQGHGVVTGTNVKGGKTSGNKAQAPQNSYGIF
-2827 DAVMKPFDSLNNSLN
+2827 DAIMKPFDQLNSSLG

-2848 TSEGPFKQISDVS
+2848 TSDGPFKQMSDIS
-2861 TKIFGSMLGG
+2861 TKIFGSMIGG
-2871 VSPQQQQQGGKSGG
+2871 AAPQQPQQQGSRTTKGGQSGYGVQGGLRGSGFDDKYIEVNGPEEQTALIPVQDIVKEKFNGMAKAYFEKTGDKLMITGG
-2885 AWKGSTATS
+2885 AEGGGIHADGTYGHPNGWKLDVAKPLS
-2894 EGIRQAS
+2894 
-2901 AWAEEIKDH
+2901 DPDYF
-2910 VQDSVNP
+2910 VQLGREYNVAVGNEDDAHYDLGFGADNVGGDNLSDCHPN
-2917 PYWYGPSGC
+2917 
-2926 TAFANDYL
+2926 
-2934 QHAGVNPINLY
+2934 AG
-2945 VPTAMAEAKSA
+2945 
-2956 GMWKDASQPAAEGD
+2956 Q
-2970 VGIIDT
+2970 
-2976 DGSMDEPDH
+2976 
-2985 AVIED
+2985 
-2990 GQGGFWSNMT
+2990 
-3000 SGHKVSH
+3000 
-3007 GRHSDFFG
+3007 
-3015 NIWGYISTGS
+3015 
-3025 GNGQVVTDGKQ
+3025 
-3036 GANDNAEAAGKHG
+3036 GKHG
-3049 PLALRFGRGGKS
+3049 LGKHGLLFGRGGKS
-3061 SNKAMNA
+3061 SNKAMKS

-3098 NSSIQGIVGKV
+3098 NGSIQGIVGKV

-3129 DASATNNT
+3129 DATTTDNT

>member
-21 AEAYKENT
+21 ADAYKENT

-97 KLIEES
+97 KLIDES
-103 FDEDMGFDDFNF
+103 FDEEMGFDDFNF
-115 DEEGGDSSSSEGPS
+115 DEEGGDSSSSTGPS
-129 SDTIATIKTLQNTAE
+129 SDTLATIKTLQNTAE

-175 QAKFFGDLKNG
+175 QAKFFGDIKNG

-194 SNLVNFNENAMRTHI
+194 SNLVNFNENAMGTHI

-251 NKRRNPKEHT
+251 NKRRNPKERT

-276 EYGEA
+276 EYGAA

-307 LKAMFANPLSGL
+307 LKAMFANPLGGL

-351 AELNLK
+351 AELNYK
-357 SDNSDNLFASTMS
+357 GDNSDNLFASTMS
-370 KIFGLRTNK
+370 KIFGLRANK

-399 RKSILEVI
+399 RKSIIEVI

-439 KEDFNKRLEDSKK
+439 KEDFNKRLDDSKK

-501 MLSEEGKKIYSQIS
+501 MLSEEGKKVYSQIS
-515 SKIDKRNIANDTL
+515 GKIDKRNIANDTL
-528 SAKNTI
+528 SAKNSI
-534 TKDLK
+534 AKDLK

-545 DDIRSILFNKSNKMF
+545 DDIRAILFNKSDKMF

-617 KKQNL
+617 RNQNL
-622 DGGDFKLPE
+622 DGGEFKLPE

-654 NPDKVIE
+654 KPDKVIE
-661 KDKYDDVEYDA
+661 RDRYVDVEYDP

-754 KVTETFTS
+754 KVTETFTK
-762 VKNYLT
+762 VKDYLT

-779 KGTANDFASAFF
+779 KGTANDFTSAFF
-791 GKTFFSD
+791 GKEFFTN
-798 TKEAIKS
+798 TKNAIKD
-805 DARSVGDKIT
+805 DAKKAGEKAKDVVDSGIETAKGAAERVETTARDNLSRVTGALNLSGSST
-815 NAGKNAVDAATST
+815 NS
-828 ADSAVAAV
+828 
-836 KNKLNGNKPED
+836 
-847 EQKDDKTQKTT
+847 EQK
-858 DTSQGKPP
+858 P
-866 EENLDNNYNGSLSV
+866 EENTGEPKTNYNGSLSV

-933 DGTTSFDPLAGAG
+933 DGTTSFDPSTGNG
-946 KGKFNFVQFNQAMKA
+946 KSKFNLTTFEKEAIDF
-961 LKILNKENNKSLG
+961 LNGKNNKSKSLG
-974 QAAGEKVKD
+974 QAAGEKAKD
-983 KVSSWFNNLVEFVK
+983 KVRSLFNNLVEFVK

-1032 GILAGPLGIMAGA
+1032 GILAGPLGIIAGA

-1064 LGKKDENEKRTGGVI
+1064 LGKKDENNKRTGGVV

-1139 DFTITNDDGSVK
+1139 DFTITNDDGSIK

-1228 GGLVGVLKDNF
+1228 GGLVSALKDNF

-1246 GKFMTSTAYK
+1246 GKFMTSTAYN
-1256 WFKESFITPISK
+1256 WFKESFINPITK
-1268 WTSVIGRELMH
+1268 WTAVIGRELLH

-1292 SWAFEKTVGVP
+1292 SWAFEKTVGEP
-1303 LYKVINEKIISPIT
+1303 FFKVLNEKILSPVTRFMGIALS
-1317 KGLSSVGKTLLKGAS
+1317 KLGDMDIPFLGKRFGLK
-1332 YPLNAVRAVGKFT
+1332 VRDIKKLPTAPFRLTRFAGNYL
-1345 SNLADKVKLNQYGRG
+1345 SNLADKAKLNQYGRG

-1388 DLAGMD
+1388 ALAGID

-1470 LSVKEKEA
+1470 LNVKEKKA

-1519 YDFTNGRDINNALNA
+1519 YDFTNGRDVNNALNA

-1543 STAYKDEAEKA
+1543 STAYKD
-1554 IEASKKIEEDKLVY
+1554 
-1568 LKKVYGV
+1568 
-1575 TQSIGS
+1575 
-1581 MIAKKFGFDP
+1581 
-1591 AAFSILDNSETGDVP
+1591 
-1606 QNTLTNVKNEAEKAI
+1606 EAEKAI

-1646 SMIAKKFGFDPT
+1646 SMIAKKFGFDPS

-1828 KGIVEIGKEAV
+1828 KGIVEMGKEAV

-1854 FATGLLQIVAGAFIG
+1854 FATGLLQIIAGAFIG

-1897 GKETTTKNTET
+1897 GKEEAPEPEAPTKETTAKNTKT
-1908 TESNKKGKKGKGKNK
+1908 AESNKKGKKDK

-1928 NKAAKMSENASTA
+1928 NKAAKMSKGANTTA
-1941 ATETKATVAAETG
+1941 EPKATVTAETG
-1954 GKSGSKGKWGSI
+1954 GKSSFKGKGKWGSI

-1971 TAAGLVLP
+1971 TAAGFALP
-1979 FMSESSAETAEASGG
+1979 FMSESTAEAADEAGG
-1994 IQPGQMYAANE
+1994 IYPGQLYAVNE
-2005 DGELE
+2005 NSELE
-2010 LIDENGKAIN
+2010 LIDENGKPIT
-2020 DGDQDNSSGDFM
+2020 DGDQENSGGGFM
-2032 DTLNTILDIKYSVS
+2032 DSLNMALGVKSIGESVS

-2051 DTSDVSL
+2051 DTPDVSL
-2058 SEEAGSIAEDARN
+2058 SEEAGSIAEDTKN
-2071 TKPEGTSAFSKF
+2071 TKPKGTGVVAKF
-2083 TQKMND
+2083 TQKMGE
-2089 IKTKAMNKI
+2089 IKSKAMNKI

-2110 KTKGKVKGMSD
+2110 KTKGVVKGMSD
-2121 KALIYLKNL
+2121 KALKFMKNL

-2138 KTLMPGL
+2138 KSLLPGL
-2145 SKKLPASMV
+2145 SKKLSASMV
-2154 QKLSNEFIASLVKNG
+2154 QKLASQFIATIVKNG
-2169 SKYMTKIAAQ
+2169 PKFMTKIAAQ
-2179 IGVAMTGVGAIPVAI
+2179 IGVAMTGVGAIAVAI
-2194 VNLVSAFDNIY
+2194 VNLVAAFDNIY
-2205 NEGWRRW
+2205 NEGWRKW

-2227 VKYVSVLAGAISTL
+2227 VKYISVLAGAISTL
-2241 LFSVIPVK
+2241 LYSVIPVK
-2249 WVFKTLASILGLDLS
+2249 WVFKALAAILGLDLS

-2279 DKESHPKGAPDTVAD
+2279 DKESHPEGAPDTVAD
-2294 VEEYNAMYEKGLLES
+2294 VEEYNAMYEKGLLDS
-2309 VKDTGETLISFGKD
+2309 VKETGETLLSFGKD

-2336 KYVGDKATAA
+2336 EYVGDKATAA

-2361 MNWFKQAYQS
+2361 MNWFKQAYNT
-2371 VASTAS
+2371 VATTAA
-2377 NLKDRAVSFVKN
+2377 NLKDNAVKYVKD
-2389 KYESAKQTLG
+2389 KYDSAKQTLG
-2399 EVKDEVSARA
+2399 DIKDEASARA
-2409 GNVADA
+2409 SNVADA

-2420 GIGAVVAVGQAAT
+2420 GATAVIEAGKAAVT
-2433 SSEDYKKE
+2433 DSKEYKK
-2441 HGSDKSSSDSGSSSD
+2441 DKDSSNQSSSD
-2456 SSSGSDSDAK
+2456 SSSNDSTKSDDSSTNTQPK

-2483 YANVGFNVPGDTIR
+2483 YSNIGFNVPGDTIR

-2511 NALQALGRG
+2511 NAIQALGRG
-2520 SGANDPVI
+2520 TNATDPVI
-2528 QASSYALNGGFK
+2528 QASNFALQNGFK

-2546 DPRFFNSYA
+2546 DPRFFGSYA
-2555 SKYNASAKDIA
+2555 ASQGIGSKDTNKSDVKS
-2566 EGNVKTELQKGHPV
+2566 ELSKGNSV
-2580 VLSGEDPNGESNK
+2580 VIEGEDPKGESSKN
-2593 HPFAEYPHYVTAT
+2593 PFAEYPHYVTAT
-2606 GYNAKNDTVTIQDPE
+2606 GYNAKNGTVTIQDPE
-2621 SRYDNQRYKLSNVLS
+2621 SNKDNSQYKLSEVLN
-2636 KTTMAKSFSKNNKNT
+2636 KTNSAITFFKPAKQTTRKDVPKWYGMKTMGEGKRRFAGNSLVRINDKTYKLNKPT
-2651 SYNNRVLRWGRGT
+2651 GKRFGRGGDVPGAIWDFLT
-2664 EETPTAENCELVRY
+2664 SHGIGSVLTAAIMGNIE
-2678 AEIVSG
+2678 AECS
-2684 ITGVRSDFILAQII
+2684 
-2698 QESGWEYFK
+2698 Y
-2707 PGTHK
+2707 
-2712 PGYNYGNAGGAHGF
+2712 
-2726 ATYNSLEE
+2726 
-2734 AAEFMANKTIAYAD
+2734 
-2748 GEGGHR
+2748 
-2754 SELAAASQAGDPAA
+2754 DPAA
-2768 FAQILKDA
+2768 VED
-2776 GYYEAPLSEYTNG
+2776 NG
-2789 VTSVLKNLKEQ
+2789 VGHGICQWSYERCDNLMNFAASRNTDWSDLNTQLEFLWTEI
-2800 GYSAGAI
+2800 GPGGPESAAVDKCKDI
-2807 NSSGMSS
+2807 TDVAQCTEAWCRAFERP
-2814 SGASAPQNSYGIF
+2814 SGAVAHLDRRVASAQEAFEKQGHGVVTGTNVKGGKTSGNKAQAPQNSYGIF
-2827 DAVMKPFDSLNNSLN
+2827 DAIMKPFDQLNSSLG

-2848 TSEGPFKQISDVS
+2848 TSDGPFKQMSDIS
-2861 TKIFGSMLGG
+2861 TKIFGSMIGG
-2871 VSPQQQQQGGKSGG
+2871 ASPQQPQQQGSRTTKGGQSGYGVQGGLRGSGFDDKYIEVNGPEEQTALIPVQDIVKEKFNGMAKAYFEKTGDKLMITGG
-2885 AWKGSTATS
+2885 AEGGGIHADGTYGHPNGWKLDVAKPLS
-2894 EGIRQAS
+2894 
-2901 AWAEEIKDH
+2901 DPDYF
-2910 VQDSVNP
+2910 VQLGREYNVAVGNEDDAHYDLGFGADNVGGDNLSDCHPN
-2917 PYWYGPSGC
+2917 
-2926 TAFANDYL
+2926 
-2934 QHAGVNPINLY
+2934 AG
-2945 VPTAMAEAKSA
+2945 
-2956 GMWKDASQPAAEGD
+2956 Q
-2970 VGIIDT
+2970 
-2976 DGSMDEPDH
+2976 
-2985 AVIED
+2985 
-2990 GQGGFWSNMT
+2990 
-3000 SGHKVSH
+3000 
-3007 GRHSDFFG
+3007 
-3015 NIWGYISTGS
+3015 
-3025 GNGQVVTDGKQ
+3025 
-3036 GANDNAEAAGKHG
+3036 GKHG
-3049 PLALRFGRGGKS
+3049 LGKHGLLFGRGGKS

-3098 NSSIQGIVGKV
+3098 NGSIQGIVGKV

-3129 DASATNNT
+3129 DATTTDNT

-3156 TIATNTGNM
+3156 TIATNTGNI

>member
-21 AEAYKENT
+21 ADAYKENT

-97 KLIEES
+97 KLIDES
-103 FDEDMGFDDFNF
+103 FDEEMGFDDFNF
-115 DEEGGDSSSSEGPS
+115 DEEGGDSSSSTGPS
-129 SDTIATIKTLQNTAE
+129 SDTLATIKTLQNTAE

-175 QAKFFGDLKNG
+175 QAKFFGDIKNG

-194 SNLVNFNENAMRTHI
+194 SSLVNFNENAMGTHI

-251 NKRRNPKEHT
+251 NKRRNPKERT

-276 EYGEA
+276 EYGAA

-294 PGISSVIDMDPQQ
+294 PGISSVIDMDPQH
-307 LKAMFANPLSGL
+307 LKAMFANPLGGL

-351 AELNLK
+351 AELNYK
-357 SDNSDNLFASTMS
+357 GDNSDNLFASTMS

-399 RKSILEVI
+399 RKSIIEVI

-439 KEDFNKRLEDSKK
+439 KEDFNKRLDDSKK

-501 MLSEEGKKIYSQIS
+501 MLSEEGKKVYSQIS
-515 SKIDKRNIANDTL
+515 GKIDKRNIANDTL
-528 SAKNTI
+528 SAKNSI
-534 TKDLK
+534 AKDLK

-545 DDIRSILFNKSNKMF
+545 DDIRAILFNKSDKMF

-617 KKQNL
+617 RNQNL
-622 DGGDFKLPE
+622 DGGEFKLPE

-654 NPDKVIE
+654 KPDKVIE
-661 KDKYDDVEYDA
+661 RDRYVDVEYDP

-754 KVTETFTS
+754 KVTETFTK
-762 VKNYLT
+762 VKDYLT

-779 KGTANDFASAFF
+779 KGTANDFTSAFF
-791 GKTFFSD
+791 GKEFFTN
-798 TKEAIKS
+798 TKNAIKD
-805 DARSVGDKIT
+805 DAKKAGEKAKDVVDSGIETAKGAAERVETTARDNLSRVTGALNLSGSST
-815 NAGKNAVDAATST
+815 NS
-828 ADSAVAAV
+828 
-836 KNKLNGNKPED
+836 
-847 EQKDDKTQKTT
+847 EQK
-858 DTSQGKPP
+858 P
-866 EENLDNNYNGSLSV
+866 EENTGEPKTNYNGSLSV

-933 DGTTSFDPLAGAG
+933 DGTASFDPSTGNG
-946 KGKFNFVQFNQAMKA
+946 KSKFNLTTFEKEAIDF
-961 LKILNKENNKSLG
+961 LNGKNNKSLG
-974 QAAGEKVKD
+974 QAAGEKAKD
-983 KVSSWFNNLVEFVK
+983 KVRSLFNNLVEFVK

-1064 LGKKDENEKRTGGVI
+1064 LGKKDENKKRTGGVI

-1139 DFTITNDDGSVK
+1139 DFTITNDDGSIK

-1228 GGLVGVLKDNF
+1228 GGLVGVLKNNF

-1246 GKFMTSTAYK
+1246 GKFMTSTAYN

-1268 WTSVIGRELMH
+1268 WTSVIGRELLH

-1317 KGLSSVGKTLLKGAS
+1317 KGLSSVGKTLLKGVS

-1345 SNLADKVKLNQYGRG
+1345 SNLADKAKLNQYGRG

-1388 DLAGMD
+1388 ELAGMD

-1458 AEEADNIAKDKN
+1458 ADEADNISKDKN
-1470 LSVKEKEA
+1470 LSVKEKKA

-1519 YDFTNGRDINNALNA
+1519 YDFTNGRDVNNALNA

-1554 IEASKKIEEDKLVY
+1554 IEE
-1568 LKKVYGV
+1568 
-1575 TQSIGS
+1575 
-1581 MIAKKFGFDP
+1581 
-1591 AAFSILDNSETGDVP
+1591 
-1606 QNTLTNVKNEAEKAI
+1606 
-1621 EASKKI
+1621 SKKI

-1646 SMIAKKFGFDPT
+1646 SMIAKKFGFDPS

-1671 PQNTLTNVKNDSK
+1671 PQNTLTTVKNDSK

-1732 AKDAEDKK
+1732 TKDAEDKK

-1828 KGIVEIGKEAV
+1828 KGIVEMGKEAV

-1854 FATGLLQIVAGAFIG
+1854 FATGLLQIIAGAFIG

-1897 GKETTTKNTET
+1897 GKEEAPEPEAPTKETTTKNTEAA
-1908 TESNKKGKKGKGKNK
+1908 ESNKKGKKGKGKKGK

-1941 ATETKATVAAETG
+1941 ATAETKAATATAEAVAESG
-1954 GKSGSKGKWGSI
+1954 GKSGSKGKGKWGSI
-1966 LSGVA
+1966 LSGIS
-1971 TAAGLVLP
+1971 TAAGFALP
-1979 FMSESSAETAEASGG
+1979 FLSESAAEAAEESGG
-1994 IQPGQMYAANE
+1994 IYPGQLYAVNE
-2005 DGELE
+2005 NNELE
-2010 LIDENGKAIN
+2010 LIDENGRPIT
-2020 DGDQDNSSGDFM
+2020 DGDQESSDGGFM
-2032 DTLNTILDIKYSVS
+2032 DTLSTILDIKDSVS

-2051 DTSDVSL
+2051 DTPDVSL
-2058 SEEAGSIAEDARN
+2058 SEEAGSIAEDTKN
-2071 TKPEGTSAFSKF
+2071 TKPKGTGVVARF
-2083 TQKMND
+2083 TQKMGE
-2089 IKTKAMNKI
+2089 IKSKAMNKI

-2110 KTKGKVKGMSD
+2110 KTKGVVKGMSD
-2121 KALIYLKNL
+2121 KALKFLKNL

-2138 KTLMPGL
+2138 KSLLPGL
-2145 SKKLPASMV
+2145 SKKLSASMV
-2154 QKLSNEFIASLVKNG
+2154 QKLASQFIATLVKNG
-2169 SKYMTKIAAQ
+2169 SKFMAKITAQ

-2205 NEGWRRW
+2205 NEGWRKW

-2227 VKYVSVLAGAISTL
+2227 VKYISVLAGAISTL
-2241 LFSVIPVK
+2241 LFSDVPTK
-2249 WVFKTLASILGLDLS
+2249 WVFEALTTILGLDLS

-2273 VDDYNA
+2273 VDDYNE
-2279 DKESHPKGAPDTVAD
+2279 DKESHPEGAPDTVAD
-2294 VEEYNAMYEKGLLES
+2294 VEEYNAMYEKGLLDS
-2309 VKDTGETLISFGKD
+2309 VKETGETLLSFGKD

-2336 KYVGDKATAA
+2336 EYVGDKATAA

-2361 MNWFKQAYQS
+2361 MNWFKQAYNT
-2371 VASTAS
+2371 VATTAA
-2377 NLKDRAVSFVKN
+2377 NLKDNAVKYVKD
-2389 KYESAKQTLG
+2389 KYDSAKQTLG
-2399 EVKDEVSARA
+2399 DIKDEASARA
-2409 GNVADA
+2409 SNVADA

-2420 GIGAVVAVGQAAT
+2420 GTTAVVEAAKAAVT
-2433 SSEDYKKE
+2433 DSKDYKK
-2441 HGSDKSSSDSGSSSD
+2441 DKDAKHQSTDSDS
-2456 SSSGSDSDAK
+2456 K
-2466 GQGKHGL
+2466 PQGKHGL

-2483 YANVGFNVPGDTIR
+2483 YSNIGFNIPGDTIR

-2511 NALQALGRG
+2511 NAIQALGRG
-2520 SGANDPVI
+2520 TNATDPVI
-2528 QASSYALNGGFK
+2528 QASNFALQNGFK

-2546 DPRFFNSYA
+2546 DPRFFGSYA
-2555 SKYNASAKDIA
+2555 ASQGIGSKDTDKSDVKS
-2566 EGNVKTELQKGHPV
+2566 ELSKGNSV
-2580 VLSGEDPNGESNK
+2580 VIEGEDPKGESSKN
-2593 HPFAEYPHYVTAT
+2593 PFAEYPHYVTAT
-2606 GYNAKNDTVTIQDPE
+2606 GYNAKNGTVTIQDPE
-2621 SRYDNQRYKLSNVLS
+2621 SNKDNSQYKLSEVLN
-2636 KTTMAKSFSKNNKNT
+2636 KTNSAITFFKPAKQTTRKDVPKWYGMKTMGEGKPTSMAAIAGNSSVRINNKTYKLNKPT
-2651 SYNNRVLRWGRGT
+2651 GKRFGRGGDVPGAIWDFLT
-2664 EETPTAENCELVRY
+2664 SHGIGSVLTAAIMGNIE
-2678 AEIVSG
+2678 AECS
-2684 ITGVRSDFILAQII
+2684 
-2698 QESGWEYFK
+2698 Y
-2707 PGTHK
+2707 
-2712 PGYNYGNAGGAHGF
+2712 
-2726 ATYNSLEE
+2726 
-2734 AAEFMANKTIAYAD
+2734 
-2748 GEGGHR
+2748 
-2754 SELAAASQAGDPAA
+2754 DPAA
-2768 FAQILKDA
+2768 VED
-2776 GYYEAPLSEYTNG
+2776 NG
-2789 VTSVLKNLKEQ
+2789 VGHGICQWSYERCDNLMNFAASRNTDWSDLNTQLEFLWTEIGPGGPESAAVDKCKDITDVAQCTEAWCRAFERPNGAVAHLDRRVAAAQEAFEKQGHGVVTGTNVKGGKTSGNKAQ
-2800 GYSAGAI
+2800 
-2807 NSSGMSS
+2807 
-2814 SGASAPQNSYGIF
+2814 APQNSYGIF
-2827 DAVMKPFDSLNNSLN
+2827 DAVMKPFDSLNSSLG

-2848 TSEGPFKQISDVS
+2848 TSDGPFKQMSDIS
-2861 TKIFGSMLGG
+2861 TKIFGSMIGG
-2871 VSPQQQQQGGKSGG
+2871 AAPQQPQQQGSRTTKGGQSGYGVQGGLRGSGFDDKYIEVNGPEEQTALIPVQDIVKEKFNGMAKAYFEKTGDKLMITGG
-2885 AWKGSTATS
+2885 AEGGGIHADGTYGHPNGWKLDVAKPLS
-2894 EGIRQAS
+2894 
-2901 AWAEEIKDH
+2901 DPDYF
-2910 VQDSVNP
+2910 VQLGREYNVAVGNEDDAHYDLGFGADNVGGDNLSDCHPN
-2917 PYWYGPSGC
+2917 
-2926 TAFANDYL
+2926 
-2934 QHAGVNPINLY
+2934 AG
-2945 VPTAMAEAKSA
+2945 
-2956 GMWKDASQPAAEGD
+2956 Q
-2970 VGIIDT
+2970 
-2976 DGSMDEPDH
+2976 
-2985 AVIED
+2985 
-2990 GQGGFWSNMT
+2990 
-3000 SGHKVSH
+3000 
-3007 GRHSDFFG
+3007 
-3015 NIWGYISTGS
+3015 
-3025 GNGQVVTDGKQ
+3025 
-3036 GANDNAEAAGKHG
+3036 GKHG
-3049 PLALRFGRGGKS
+3049 LGKHGLLFGRGGKS
-3061 SNKAMNA
+3061 SNKAMKS

-3098 NSSIQGIVGKV
+3098 NGSIQGIVGKV

-3129 DASATNNT
+3129 DATTTDNT
-3137 DLSQAGVIEL
+3137 DLSQAGVI
-3147 LKIAVQLLT
+3147 
-3156 TIATNTGNM
+3156 
-3165 GSMSKEAVEKQQAS
+3165 
-3179 INSAINSIGQMMAA
+3179 
-3193 SNQSMMNGVSQM
+3193 
-3205 ISSNN
+3205 
-3210 GMSYEQQHMS
+3210 
-3220 LSLDQ
+3220 
-3225 LAAL
+3225 

>member
-21 AEAYKENT
+21 ADAYKENT

-97 KLIEES
+97 KLIDES
-103 FDEDMGFDDFNF
+103 FDEEMGFDDFNF
-115 DEEGGDSSSSEGPS
+115 DEEGGESSSSTGPS
-129 SDTIATIKTLQNTAE
+129 SDTLATIKTLQNTAE

-151 GAVVKSGKYNAEIT
+151 GAVVKSGKYNAEVT

-175 QAKFFGDLKNG
+175 QAKFFGDIKNG

-194 SNLVNFNENAMRTHI
+194 SSLVNFNENAMGTHI

-276 EYGEA
+276 EYGAA

-307 LKAMFANPLSGL
+307 LKAMFANPLGGL

-351 AELNLK
+351 AELNYK
-357 SDNSDNLFASTMS
+357 GDNSDNLFASTMS
-370 KIFGLRTNK
+370 KIFGLRANK

-399 RKSILEVI
+399 RKSIIEVI

-439 KEDFNKRLEDSKK
+439 KEDFNKRLDDSKK

-501 MLSEEGKKIYSQIS
+501 MLSEEGKKVYSQIS
-515 SKIDKRNIANDTL
+515 GKIDKRNIANDTL
-528 SAKNTI
+528 SAKNSI
-534 TKDLK
+534 AKDLK

-545 DDIRSILFNKSNKMF
+545 DDIRAILFNKSDKMF

-572 GPSIFGRTTDEYGFD
+572 RPSIFGRTTDEYGFD

-617 KKQNL
+617 RNQNL
-622 DGGDFKLPE
+622 DGGEFKLPE

-654 NPDKVIE
+654 KPDKVIE
-661 KDKYDDVEYDA
+661 RDRYVDVEYDP

-754 KVTETFTS
+754 KVTETFTK
-762 VKNYLT
+762 VKDYLT

-779 KGTANDFASAFF
+779 KGTANDFTSAFF
-791 GKTFFSD
+791 GKEFFTN
-798 TKEAIKS
+798 TKNAIKD
-805 DARSVGDKIT
+805 DAKKAGEKAKDVVDSGIETAKGAAERVETTARDNLSRVTGALNLSGSST
-815 NAGKNAVDAATST
+815 NS
-828 ADSAVAAV
+828 
-836 KNKLNGNKPED
+836 
-847 EQKDDKTQKTT
+847 EQK
-858 DTSQGKPP
+858 P
-866 EENLDNNYNGSLSV
+866 EENTGEPKTNYNGSLSV

-933 DGTTSFDPLAGAG
+933 DGTTSFDPSTGNG
-946 KGKFNFVQFNQAMKA
+946 KSKFNLTTFEKEAIDF
-961 LKILNKENNKSLG
+961 LNGKNNKSKSLG
-974 QAAGEKVKD
+974 QAAGEKAKD
-983 KVSSWFNNLVEFVK
+983 KVRSLFNNLVEFVK

-1064 LGKKDENEKRTGGVI
+1064 LGKKDENNKRTGGVV

-1084 DTIHKYAPDL
+1084 DAIHKYAPDL

-1120 SGAVMAK
+1120 SGAVIAK

-1139 DFTITNDDGSVK
+1139 DFTITNDDGSIK

-1217 DPRDPEGKSRH
+1217 DPRDPEGKTRR
-1228 GGLVGVLKDNF
+1228 GGLVSALKDNF

-1246 GKFMTSTAYK
+1246 GKFMTSTAYN

-1268 WTSVIGRELMH
+1268 WTAVIGRELMH

-1292 SWAFEKTVGVP
+1292 SWAFEKTVGEP
-1303 LYKVINEKIISPIT
+1303 FFKVLNEKILSPVTRFMGIALS
-1317 KGLSSVGKTLLKGAS
+1317 KLGDMDIPFLGKRFGLK
-1332 YPLNAVRAVGKFT
+1332 VRDIKKLPTAPFRLTRFAGNYL
-1345 SNLADKVKLNQYGRG
+1345 SNLADKAKLNQYGRG

-1458 AEEADNIAKDKN
+1458 ADEADNISKDKN
-1470 LSVKEKEA
+1470 LNVKEKKA
-1478 LVKVLTDYGKKIET
+1478 LVKILTEYGKKIET

-1554 IEASKKIEEDKLVY
+1554 IEE
-1568 LKKVYGV
+1568 
-1575 TQSIGS
+1575 
-1581 MIAKKFGFDP
+1581 
-1591 AAFSILDNSETGDVP
+1591 
-1606 QNTLTNVKNEAEKAI
+1606 
-1621 EASKKI
+1621 SKKI

-1646 SMIAKKFGFDPT
+1646 SMIAKKFGFDPS

-1732 AKDAEDKK
+1732 VKDAEDKK

-1828 KGIVEIGKEAV
+1828 KGIVELGKEAV

-1854 FATGLLQIVAGAFIG
+1854 FATGLLQIIAGAFIG

-1883 GGGMLYDRFKNRNK
+1883 GGGMLYDRFKTRNK
-1897 GKETTTKNTET
+1897 DKEEAPEPEAPTKETTTKNTEAA
-1908 TESNKKGKKGKGKNK
+1908 ESNKKGKKGKRKKGK

-1928 NKAAKMSENASTA
+1928 NKAAKMSENANTA
-1941 ATETKATVAAETG
+1941 ATVETKAATATAEAAAETG
-1954 GKSGSKGKWGSI
+1954 GKSGSKGKGKWGSI
-1966 LSGVA
+1966 LSGIS
-1971 TAAGLVLP
+1971 TAAEFALP
-1979 FMSESSAETAEASGG
+1979 FLSESAAEAAEESGG
-1994 IQPGQMYAANE
+1994 IYPGQLYAVNE
-2005 DGELE
+2005 NNELE
-2010 LIDENGKAIN
+2010 LIDENGRPIT
-2020 DGDQDNSSGDFM
+2020 DGDQESSDGGFM
-2032 DTLNTILDIKYSVS
+2032 DTLSTILDIKDSVS

-2051 DTSDVSL
+2051 DTPDVSL
-2058 SEEAGSIAEDARN
+2058 SEEAGSIAEDTKN
-2071 TKPEGTSAFSKF
+2071 TKPKGTGVVAKF
-2083 TQKMND
+2083 TQKMGE
-2089 IKTKAMNKI
+2089 IKSKAMNKI

-2110 KTKGKVKGMSD
+2110 KTKGVVKGMSD
-2121 KALIYLKNL
+2121 KALKFLKNL

-2138 KTLMPGL
+2138 KSLLPGL
-2145 SKKLPASMV
+2145 SKKLSASMV
-2154 QKLSNEFIASLVKNG
+2154 QKLASQFIATLVKNG
-2169 SKYMTKIAAQ
+2169 SKFMAKITAQ

-2205 NEGWRRW
+2205 NEGWRKW

-2227 VKYVSVLAGAISTL
+2227 VKYISVLAGAISTL
-2241 LFSVIPVK
+2241 LFSDVPTK
-2249 WVFKTLASILGLDLS
+2249 WVFEALTTILGLDLS

-2279 DKESHPKGAPDTVAD
+2279 DKESHPEGAPDTVAD
-2294 VEEYNAMYEKGLLES
+2294 VEEYNAMYEKGLLDS
-2309 VKDTGETLISFGKD
+2309 VKETGETLLSFGKD

-2336 KYVGDKATAA
+2336 EYVGDKATAA

-2361 MNWFKQAYQS
+2361 MNWFKQAYNT
-2371 VASTAS
+2371 VATTAA
-2377 NLKDRAVSFVKN
+2377 NLKDNAVKYVKD
-2389 KYESAKQTLG
+2389 KYDSAKQTLG
-2399 EVKDEVSARA
+2399 DIKDEASARA
-2409 GNVADA
+2409 SNVADA

-2420 GIGAVVAVGQAAT
+2420 GTTAVVEAAKAAVT
-2433 SSEDYKKE
+2433 DSKDYKK
-2441 HGSDKSSSDSGSSSD
+2441 DK
-2456 SSSGSDSDAK
+2456 DAK
-2466 GQGKHGL
+2466 QQSTDSKPQGKHGL

-2483 YANVGFNVPGDTIR
+2483 YSNIGFNIPGDTIR

-2511 NALQALGRG
+2511 NAIQALGRG
-2520 SGANDPVI
+2520 TSASDPVI
-2528 QASSYALNGGFK
+2528 QASNFALQNGFK

-2555 SKYNASAKDIA
+2555 ASQGIGSKDTNKSDVKS
-2566 EGNVKTELQKGHPV
+2566 ELSKGNSV
-2580 VLSGEDPNGESNK
+2580 VIEGEDPKGESSKN
-2593 HPFAEYPHYVTAT
+2593 PFAEYPHYVTAT
-2606 GYNAKNDTVTIQDPE
+2606 GYNAKNGTVTIQDPE
-2621 SRYDNQRYKLSNVLS
+2621 SNKDNSQYKLSEVLN
-2636 KTTMAKSFSKNNKNT
+2636 KTNSAITFFKPAKQTTRKDVPKWYGMKTMGEGKRRFAGNSSVRINDKTYKLNKPT
-2651 SYNNRVLRWGRGT
+2651 GKRFGRGGDVPGAIWDFLT
-2664 EETPTAENCELVRY
+2664 SHGIGSVLTAAIMGNIE
-2678 AEIVSG
+2678 AECS
-2684 ITGVRSDFILAQII
+2684 
-2698 QESGWEYFK
+2698 Y
-2707 PGTHK
+2707 
-2712 PGYNYGNAGGAHGF
+2712 
-2726 ATYNSLEE
+2726 
-2734 AAEFMANKTIAYAD
+2734 
-2748 GEGGHR
+2748 
-2754 SELAAASQAGDPAA
+2754 DPAA
-2768 FAQILKDA
+2768 VED
-2776 GYYEAPLSEYTNG
+2776 NG
-2789 VTSVLKNLKEQ
+2789 VGHGICQWSYERCDNLMNFAASRNTDWSDLNTQLEFLWTEI
-2800 GYSAGAI
+2800 GPGGPESAAVDKCKDI
-2807 NSSGMSS
+2807 TDVAQCTEAWCRAFERP
-2814 SGASAPQNSYGIF
+2814 SGAVAHLDRRIASAQEAFEKQGHGVVTGTNVKGGKTSGNKAQAPQNSYGIF
-2827 DAVMKPFDSLNNSLN
+2827 DAIMKPFDQLNSSLG

-2848 TSEGPFKQISDVS
+2848 TSDGPFKQMSDIS
-2861 TKIFGSMLGG
+2861 TKIFGSMIGG
-2871 VSPQQQQQGGKSGG
+2871 ASPQQPQQQGSRTTKGGQSGYGVQGGLRGSGFDDKYIEVNGPEEQTALIPVQDIVKEKFNGMAKAYFEKTGDKLMITGG
-2885 AWKGSTATS
+2885 AEGGGIHADGTYGHPNGWKLDVAKPLS
-2894 EGIRQAS
+2894 
-2901 AWAEEIKDH
+2901 DPDYF
-2910 VQDSVNP
+2910 VQL
-2917 PYWYGPSGC
+2917 GR
-2926 TAFANDYL
+2926 DYNVAVGNEDDAHYDL
-2934 QHAGVNPINLY
+2934 GFGADNVGGDNLSDCHPNAG
-2945 VPTAMAEAKSA
+2945 
-2956 GMWKDASQPAAEGD
+2956 Q
-2970 VGIIDT
+2970 
-2976 DGSMDEPDH
+2976 
-2985 AVIED
+2985 
-2990 GQGGFWSNMT
+2990 
-3000 SGHKVSH
+3000 
-3007 GRHSDFFG
+3007 
-3015 NIWGYISTGS
+3015 
-3025 GNGQVVTDGKQ
+3025 
-3036 GANDNAEAAGKHG
+3036 GKHG
-3049 PLALRFGRGGKS
+3049 LGKHGLLFGRGGKS
-3061 SNKAMNA
+3061 SNKAMKS

-3098 NSSIQGIVGKV
+3098 NGSIQGIVGKV

-3129 DASATNNT
+3129 DTNTTDNT

-3147 LKIAVQLLT
+3147 LKLAVQLLT

>member
-21 AEAYKENT
+21 AESYKENT

-91 DAAREG
+91 DKSKED
-97 KLIEES
+97 KLIDES
-103 FDEDMGFDDFNF
+103 FDEEMGFDDFNF
-115 DEEGGDSSSSEGPS
+115 DEEGGESSSSTGPS
-129 SDTIATIKTLQNTAE
+129 SDTLATIKTLQNTAE

-151 GAVVKSGKYNAEIT
+151 GAVVKSGKYNAEVT

-175 QAKFFGDLKNG
+175 QAKFFGDIKNG

-194 SNLVNFNENAMRTHI
+194 SSLVNFNENAMGTHI

-276 EYGEA
+276 EYGAA

-307 LKAMFANPLSGL
+307 LKAMFANPLGGL

-351 AELNLK
+351 AELNYK

-399 RKSILEVI
+399 RKSIIEVI

-439 KEDFNKRLEDSKK
+439 KEDFNKRLDDSKK

-501 MLSEEGKKIYSQIS
+501 MLSEEGKKVYSQIS
-515 SKIDKRNIANDTL
+515 GKIDKRNIANDTL
-528 SAKNTI
+528 SAKNSI
-534 TKDLK
+534 AKDLK

-545 DDIRSILFNKSNKMF
+545 DDIRAILFNKSDKMF

-617 KKQNL
+617 RNQNL

-654 NPDKVIE
+654 KPDKVIE
-661 KDKYDDVEYDA
+661 KDRYVDVEYDA

-754 KVTETFTS
+754 KVTETFTK
-762 VKNYLT
+762 VKDYLT

-779 KGTANDFASAFF
+779 KGTANDFTSAFF
-791 GKTFFSD
+791 GKEFFTN
-798 TKEAIKS
+798 TKNAIKD
-805 DARSVGDKIT
+805 DAKKAGKTVAA
-815 NAGKNAVDAATST
+815 AGKNAADAVEGT
-828 ADSAVAAV
+828 AGKVADAV
-836 KNKLNGNKPED
+836 KAKVIGQENED
-847 EQKDDKTQKTT
+847 STQGSQTEEPKT
-858 DTSQGKPP
+858 
-866 EENLDNNYNGSLSV
+866 NYNGSLSV

-933 DGTTSFDPLAGAG
+933 DGTTSFDPSTGNG
-946 KGKFNFVQFNQAMKA
+946 KSKFNLTTFEKEAIDF
-961 LKILNKENNKSLG
+961 LNGKNNKSLG
-974 QAAGEKVKD
+974 QAAGEKAKD
-983 KVSSWFNNLVEFVK
+983 KVRSLFNNLVEFVK

-1064 LGKKDENEKRTGGVI
+1064 LGKKDENKKRTGGVV

-1084 DTIHKYAPDL
+1084 DAIHKYAPDL

-1139 DFTITNDDGSVK
+1139 DFTITNDDGSIK

-1217 DPRDPEGKSRH
+1217 DPRDPEGKTRR
-1228 GGLVGVLKDNF
+1228 GGLVSALKDNF

-1246 GKFMTSTAYK
+1246 GKFMTSTAYN
-1256 WFKESFITPISK
+1256 WFKESFINPITK

-1279 QGKNLTYYIKEGI
+1279 QGKNLTYYIKEGLEL
-1292 SWAFEKTVGVP
+1292 AFEKTVGEPFFAV
-1303 LYKVINEKIISPIT
+1303 LKEKFLSPIS
-1317 KGLSSVGKTLLKGAS
+1317 KYIKAGLSFIGDKNIPLLGKIPLIGKYLEGTKFKDLGKIPTLPFKGTRFIGN
-1332 YPLNAVRAVGKFT
+1332 YL
-1345 SNLADKVKLNQYGRG
+1345 SNIADKAKLNQYGRG

-1458 AEEADNIAKDKN
+1458 AEEADNIANDKN
-1470 LSVKEKEA
+1470 LNVKEKKA

-1519 YDFTNGRDINNALNA
+1519 YDFTNGRDVNNALNA

-1543 STAYKDEAEKA
+1543 STAYKD
-1554 IEASKKIEEDKLVY
+1554 
-1568 LKKVYGV
+1568 
-1575 TQSIGS
+1575 
-1581 MIAKKFGFDP
+1581 
-1591 AAFSILDNSETGDVP
+1591 
-1606 QNTLTNVKNEAEKAI
+1606 EAEKAI

-1646 SMIAKKFGFDPT
+1646 SMIAKKFGFDPS
-1658 AFAILGTSETGDV
+1658 AFTILGTSETGDV
-1671 PQNTLTNVKNDSK
+1671 PQNTLTTVKNDSK

-1690 EKDKAKNN
+1690 EKDKSKNN

-1732 AKDAEDKK
+1732 AKEAEDKK
-1740 QQGWFAS
+1740 QQGWFSS

-1765 EEGGFLHNLADSLMG
+1765 EEGGFLHNLADSIMG

-1828 KGIVEIGKEAV
+1828 KGIVEMGKEAV

-1854 FATGLLQIVAGAFIG
+1854 FATGLLQIIAGAFIG

-1897 GKETTTKNTET
+1897 GKETPEAPTKETTTKNTET
-1908 TESNKKGKKGKGKNK
+1908 TESNKKGKRK

-1928 NKAAKMSENASTA
+1928 NKAGKMSKGANTA
-1941 ATETKATVAAETG
+1941 AEPKATVTAETG
-1954 GKSGSKGKWGSI
+1954 GKSGFKGKGKWGSI
-1966 LSGVA
+1966 LSGIA
-1971 TAAGLVLP
+1971 TAAGFALP
-1979 FMSESSAETAEASGG
+1979 FMSESTAEAADEAGG
-1994 IQPGQMYAANE
+1994 IYPGQLYAVNE
-2005 DGELE
+2005 NSELE
-2010 LIDENGKAIN
+2010 LIDENGKPIT
-2020 DGDQDNSSGDFM
+2020 DGDQESSGGGFM
-2032 DTLNTILDIKYSVS
+2032 DSLNMALGVKSIGESVS

-2051 DTSDVSL
+2051 DKPDVSL
-2058 SEEAGSIAEDARN
+2058 SEEAGSIAEDTKT
-2071 TKPEGTSAFSKF
+2071 TKPKGTGVVAKF
-2083 TQKMND
+2083 TQKMGE
-2089 IKTKAMNKI
+2089 IKSKAMNKI

-2110 KTKGKVKGMSD
+2110 KTKGVVKGMSD
-2121 KALIYLKNL
+2121 KALKFMKNL

-2138 KTLMPGL
+2138 KSLLPGL
-2145 SKKLPASMV
+2145 SKKLSASMV
-2154 QKLSNEFIASLVKNG
+2154 QKLANQFIATIVKNG
-2169 SKYMTKIAAQ
+2169 PKFMTKIAAQ
-2179 IGVAMTGVGAIPVAI
+2179 IGVAMTGVGAIAVAI

-2205 NEGWRRW
+2205 NEGWKKW

-2227 VKYVSVLAGAISTL
+2227 VKYISVLAGAISTL
-2241 LFSVIPVK
+2241 LYSVIPVK
-2249 WVFKTLASILGLDLS
+2249 WVFKALAAILGLDLS

-2279 DKESHPKGAPDTVAD
+2279 DKESHPEGAPDTVAD
-2294 VEEYNAMYEKGLLES
+2294 VEEYNAMYEKGLLDS
-2309 VKDTGETLISFGKD
+2309 VKETGETLLSFGKD

-2336 KYVGDKATAA
+2336 EYVGDKATAA

-2361 MNWFKQAYQS
+2361 MNWFKQAYNT
-2371 VASTAS
+2371 VATTAA
-2377 NLKDRAVSFVKN
+2377 NLKDNAVKFVKD
-2389 KYESAKQTLG
+2389 KYDSAKQTLG
-2399 EVKDEVSARA
+2399 DIKDEASARA
-2409 GNVADA
+2409 SNVADA

-2420 GIGAVVAVGQAAT
+2420 GATAVVEAGKAVFT
-2433 SSEDYKKE
+2433 DSKEYKK
-2441 HGSDKSSSDSGSSSD
+2441 DKDAKQQSTD
-2456 SSSGSDSDAK
+2456 SSSNDSAKSDDSSTTTTPK

-2483 YANVGFNVPGDTIR
+2483 YSNIGFNVPGDTIR

-2511 NALQALGRG
+2511 NAIQALGRG
-2520 SGANDPVI
+2520 TSASDPVI
-2528 QASSYALNGGFK
+2528 QASNFALQNGFK

-2546 DPRFFNSYA
+2546 DPRFFGSYA
-2555 SKYNASAKDIA
+2555 ASQGIGSKDTDKSDVKS
-2566 EGNVKTELQKGHPV
+2566 ELSKGNSV
-2580 VLSGEDPNGESNK
+2580 VIEGEDPKGESSKN
-2593 HPFAEYPHYVTAT
+2593 PFAEYPHYVTAT
-2606 GYNAKNDTVTIQDPE
+2606 GYNAKNGTVTIQDPE
-2621 SRYDNQRYKLSNVLS
+2621 SNKDNSQYKLSDVLN
-2636 KTTMAKSFSKNNKNT
+2636 KTNSAITFFKPAKQTTRKDVPKWYGMKTMGEGKRRFAGNSSVRINNKTYKLNKPT
-2651 SYNNRVLRWGRGT
+2651 GKRFGRGGDVPGAIWDFLT
-2664 EETPTAENCELVRY
+2664 SHGIGSVLTAAIMGNIEAECSYDPTSVEDNGVGH
-2678 AEIVSG
+2678 G
-2684 ITGVRSDFILAQII
+2684 ICQWSYERCDNLMNF
-2698 QESGWEYFK
+2698 
-2707 PGTHK
+2707 
-2712 PGYNYGNAGGAHGF
+2712 
-2726 ATYNSLEE
+2726 
-2734 AAEFMANKTIAYAD
+2734 
-2748 GEGGHR
+2748 
-2754 SELAAASQAGDPAA
+2754 AASRNTDWTDLNTQLEFLWTEIGPGGPESAA
-2768 FAQILKDA
+2768 VDKCKDITDVAQCT
-2776 GYYEAPLSEYTNG
+2776 EAWCRAFERP
-2789 VTSVLKNLKEQ
+2789 
-2800 GYSAGAI
+2800 
-2807 NSSGMSS
+2807 
-2814 SGASAPQNSYGIF
+2814 SGAVAHLDRRVASAQEAFEKQGHGVVTGTNVKGGKTSGNKAQAPQNSYGIF
-2827 DAVMKPFDSLNNSLN
+2827 DAIMKPFDQLNSSLG

-2848 TSEGPFKQISDVS
+2848 TSDGPFKQMSDIS
-2861 TKIFGSMLGG
+2861 TKIFGSMIGG
-2871 VSPQQQQQGGKSGG
+2871 AAPQQPQQQGSRTTKGGQSGYGVQGGLRGSGFDDKYIEVNGPEEQTALIPVQDIVKEKFNGMAKAYFEKTGDKLMITGG
-2885 AWKGSTATS
+2885 AEGGGIHADGTYGHPNGWKLDVAKPLSDPDYFVQLGRDYNVAVGN
-2894 EGIRQAS
+2894 EDDAHYDLGFGD
-2901 AWAEEIKDH
+2901 DH
-2910 VQDSVNP
+2910 VGGD
-2917 PYWYGPSGC
+2917 
-2926 TAFANDYL
+2926 
-2934 QHAGVNPINLY
+2934 NLSDCH
-2945 VPTAMAEAKSA
+2945 PNA
-2956 GMWKDASQPAAEGD
+2956 
-2970 VGIIDT
+2970 
-2976 DGSMDEPDH
+2976 
-2985 AVIED
+2985 
-2990 GQGGFWSNMT
+2990 GQG
-3000 SGHKVSH
+3000 KH
-3007 GRHSDFFG
+3007 GL
-3015 NIWGYISTGS
+3015 
-3025 GNGQVVTDGKQ
+3025 
-3036 GANDNAEAAGKHG
+3036 GKHG

-3098 NSSIQGIVGKV
+3098 NGSIQGIVGKV

-3129 DASATNNT
+3129 DTTTTDNT